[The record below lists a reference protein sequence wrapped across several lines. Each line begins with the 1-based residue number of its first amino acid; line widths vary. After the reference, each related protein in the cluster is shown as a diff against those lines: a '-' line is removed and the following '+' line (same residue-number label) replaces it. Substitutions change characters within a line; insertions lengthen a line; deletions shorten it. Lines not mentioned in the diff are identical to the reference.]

1 MGNKSIQ
8 KFFADQNSVIDL
20 SSLGNAKGAKVSL
33 SGPDMNITTPRG
45 SVIIVNGALY
55 SSIKGNNLAVKFKD
69 KTITGAKILGSVD
82 LKDIQ
87 LERIDSSLVDSAQV
101 EKKGNG
107 KRRNKKEE
115 EELKKQLDDAE
126 NAKKEADK
134 AKEEAEKAKEAAE
147 KALNEAF
154 EVQNSSKQIEEML
167 QNFLADNVAKDNLAQ
182 QSDASQQNTQAK
194 ATQASKQNDA
204 EKVLPQP
211 INKNTSTGKSNS
223 SKNEEN
229 KLDAESVKE
238 PLKVTLALAAES
250 NSGSKD
256 DSITNFTKP
265 QFVGSTAPN
274 ATVIIKINGIAVGQA
289 VADSLGN
296 FTFTAPETL
305 TDGTYN
311 LEAEAK
317 TADGS
322 GSAKLVI
329 TIDSVTDKPTFE
341 LSPESSVSGHKG
353 LTPTLT
359 PSIVGTAEENAKVDI
374 YVDNKLVASV
384 DVDKDGNWSYEF
396 KDNELSEGENS
407 IKVVAVDKAGNKNET
422 TDSIITDTIAP
433 EKPTIELDD
442 SSDSG
447 IKNDNITNSTLPTF
461 IGVAEPGSTVSIYL
475 GLKHLGEVIVAKD
488 GTWSYTLTTPLKDG
502 EYNIT
507 ATATDIAGHTSATA
521 NLPFTIDTRISYFS
535 AEIETTNDSGIVG
548 DNVTNNTR
556 PTFTG
561 KTEPNAI
568 ISVIN
573 SETGEEVIFK
583 ANDKG
588 EWTFNFTSD
597 SVEGINNLTFTVEDV
612 AGNKKDFSFSY
623 VIDTIAPVPPT
634 VSLEDYVVL
643 PNGIILSGNDLPA
656 LVGTAEPKSTILLM
670 RDGKLY
676 DSIEVDSNGTW
687 NYQFSNKF
695 LQGAYDIEIISQD
708 AAGNKSSTVKYS
720 FTIQTEVV
728 PPKAELDASDDSGA
742 KGDWITNKHN
752 ALTLLG
758 TADRFATVNILI
770 DGKTIGV
777 TTADADGNWNF
788 DISRNLS
795 DNVYKI
801 TVESIDP
808 LGRTSSVDY
817 QLTIDSF
824 TPIPTVML
832 HDSADSGVKGDMI
845 TKINT
850 PLFTGMAEANAKVS
864 IYVDGVLSGEAI
876 AGDDGV
882 WNFQFTTALSDGSH
896 DVTVKVEDIAGN
908 TASSSA
914 YNFQIV
920 TQTQKPTIELVND
933 TGVDNTDHIINE
945 KNPALTG
952 TAAPYSTVK
961 LYIDGALIAEVRTNK
976 DGRWEYTLKADQGL
990 VDGDHRIT
998 ASVEDIAGNIAHSD
1012 PFLISVDTA
1021 ISIPIVSL
1029 SPDSDSGISDDN
1041 LTNIVKPTLHLKDI
1055 DPDIISVQVWD
1066 AMSDTQIGV
1075 ATQQPDGSWAYTF
1088 TSDLTEG
1095 LHQVYVKVEDIA
1107 GNKANSAI
1115 FDFTIDT
1122 TVSTPVI
1129 SLLSK
1134 DDTGVTGDNLTNI
1147 NKPGFAIS
1155 GVDADAHRVVV
1166 QVMHNGVSEEI
1177 ELSHLNGSWLFIPG
1191 NTWAD
1196 GSYTLTVKVE
1206 DKAGNTNYSAP
1217 LTVVI
1222 DTQIAIDGV
1231 ELVNDSGVKGDNMT
1245 NDDRPHFRV
1254 TVPTDVNEVRLSIDG
1269 GNSWVQATPGVAGSW
1284 EYIWPTD
1291 LADGQYTL
1299 TVEATDKAGN
1309 TVTKTIDFA
1318 VDTTL
1323 SVPVIVLDSADDTGI
1338 QGDNMTNSTQPT
1350 FALQHIDDD
1359 AVRVTVSVEHGGVT
1373 TTFDATKGTGGWTF
1387 TPPTSWAD
1395 GDYTL
1400 SVSVEDKAGNT
1411 SHSASLT
1418 VTVDTQI
1425 AINNIELVND
1435 SGIPDD
1441 NLTNNVRPHFQVT
1454 VPTDVN
1460 VVRLSIDGGKTWFNA
1475 TQSAT
1480 PGVWDYIWPDDVADG
1495 GYTLTVEATDE
1506 AGNKATQTLD
1516 FTIDTTLSVP
1526 TLSLDSADDSGIAG
1540 DNITNVKT
1548 PGFTLNN
1555 IDTDVSRVIVEVMH
1569 NGIKQE
1575 VPLVQ
1580 TGGQWRFAPT
1590 SDWADGDYIL
1600 TVKVEDRAGNV
1611 KQSAPL
1617 TVTVDTHIAIDRI
1630 ELVNDSGIPGDNLT
1644 NEARPHFQV
1653 TVPADVNGVRLSI
1666 DGGKTWFDA
1675 TQSATSGVWDYTWLT
1690 NVANGPHTLMVEAS
1704 DKAGNKTTQKLD
1716 FTIDTIL
1723 SEPTI
1728 TLDSADDSAAGD
1740 NITNVKM
1747 PGFTLGNIDAD
1758 VTKVVVTV
1766 AHDGKNQQ
1774 IELIKNGGVWR
1785 FTPGAAW
1792 TDGDYTLTV
1801 KVEDK
1806 AGNTNYSAPL
1816 TVTIDTQTSIDR
1828 IELLNDT
1835 GIVGDNLTNEARPQ
1849 FHITVPT
1856 DVNSVQLSLDGGI
1869 NWVNATLTSDGVW
1882 EYIWP
1887 TDLVENTYTLTVKAT
1902 DVAGNTATETLN
1914 FIIDTTLSTPTI
1926 TLDSADDSGT
1936 ANDNKTN
1943 VKTPGFI
1950 IGGIDSDVT
1959 QVVVQVMRDGHSEE
1973 VELTQTN
1980 GQWRFV
1986 PGSAWTDGDYTLTVT
2001 VKDEAGNIRHSAPL
2015 TVTID
2020 TQITIDHIE
2029 LVNDSGIPDD
2039 NLTNNVRPHFQV
2051 TVPTDVNV
2059 VRLSIDG
2066 GKTWF
2071 NATQSATPGV
2081 WDYTWLADVGEGKHT
2096 LTVEATDKAGNK
2108 TTQQLDFIIDT
2119 LLSEPTIVL
2128 DNTDDSGTKGDHL
2141 TNVNKPTFLLGNIDA
2156 DARYVTVEVQHGG
2169 TKEVLTA
2176 TKDAT
2181 GNWSVTPT
2189 GTWADGDYTLTV
2201 RVEDEAGNEKH
2212 SASLTVT
2219 VDTQITI
2226 DVIEL
2231 VNDNGIPGDNMT
2243 NDAHPQFRVTV
2254 PGDVNEVSLSIDGGV
2269 TWVKAT
2275 QSATP
2280 GVWNYTWPGTVPD
2293 GDYTLNVKATDNA
2306 GNTVTETLHFTID
2319 TTLSTPVIVLDSAD
2333 DSGVHGDNM
2342 TNHTQPTFALQHID
2356 DDAVRVTVSVEHG
2369 GVTTTF
2375 DATKDAGGWT
2385 FTPTGA
2391 WADGDYTLSVS
2402 VEDKAG
2408 NTSHSAS
2415 LTVTVDT
2422 QIAINNIELVN
2433 DSGIPDDNLTNNV
2446 RPHFQVTVPTDVN
2459 VVRLSIDG
2467 GKTWFNATQSAT
2479 PGVWDYIWPDDVADG
2494 GYTLTVEATDEAG
2507 NKATQTLDFTID
2519 TTLSVP
2525 TLSLDSADDSGIA
2538 GDNIT
2543 NVKTPGFTLNNIDTD
2558 VSRVIVEV
2566 MHNGIKQEVP
2576 LVQTGGQWRFAPTS
2590 DWADGDYILT
2600 VKVEDRAGNVKQS
2613 APLTVTVDTHIAI
2626 DRIELV
2632 NDSGI
2637 PGDNLTNEARP
2648 HFQVTVPA
2656 DVNGVRL
2663 SIDGGKTWFDATQSA
2678 TSGVWDYT
2686 WLTNVA
2692 NGPHTLMVEAS
2703 DKAGNK
2709 TTQKLDF
2716 TIDTILSEP
2725 TITLDSADDS
2735 AAGDNI
2741 TNVKM
2746 PGFTLGNIDA
2756 DVTKVVVTVA
2766 HDGKNQQIELIKNG
2780 GVWRFT
2786 PGAAWTDGDYTLTVK
2801 VEDKAG
2807 NTNYSAPLTVTID
2820 TQTSI
2825 DRIELLNDTGIVG
2838 DNLTNEARPQFHIT
2852 VPTDVNSVQ
2861 LSLDGGINWVNATLT
2876 SDGVWEYIWPT
2887 DLVENTYT
2895 LTVKATD
2902 VAGNTATETL
2912 NFIIDTTLS
2921 TPTITLDSADDSGTA
2936 NDNKT
2941 NVKTPG
2947 FIIGGIDSDVTQVV
2961 VQVMRDGHSEEVE
2974 LTQTNG
2980 QWRFVPGSAWT
2991 DGDYTLTVTVKDE
3004 AGNIRHSAPLTVT
3017 IDTQI
3022 TIDHIELVNDSGI
3035 PDDNLTNNVRPH
3047 FQVTVPTDVNV
3058 VRLSIDGGKTW
3069 FNATQSATPG
3079 VWDYTWLADVGEGKH
3094 TLTVEATDK
3103 AGNKTT
3109 QQLDFIIDTLLSEPT
3124 IVLDN
3129 TDDSGTKGDNLTN
3142 VNKPTF
3148 LLGNI
3153 DADARYVTVEVQ
3165 HGGTKEVLTATK
3177 GATGI
3182 WSVTPTGTWADG
3194 DYTLTVRVE
3203 DDAGNVKYSAPLTV
3217 TVDTQIT
3224 IDVIE
3229 LVNDNGIPG
3238 DNLTNDVRPH
3248 FRVTVPGDVNEVRLS
3263 IDGGN
3268 TWVRATQGTAGIWD
3282 YTWPKDVTDGLHTLT
3297 VEATDKAGNKTTQ
3310 TLDFTIDTRLS
3321 TPTIAMDSRDDTGAI
3336 GDHITSVKRPGFTIG
3351 NIDADAHS
3359 VILRIT
3365 QGGNSQ
3371 EVTLTQVGGQ
3381 WRFTPDADWADGS
3394 YTLTVEVTDNA
3405 GNVRQSTPLVVTVDT
3420 QTSITDIT
3428 LVNDHGVPDDNLTNS
3443 TRPQFEITVPADV
3456 NSVQLSIDGGANWV
3470 SATQGIE
3477 GVWGYTWPT
3486 DMGDGKHTLTVMV
3499 TDRAGNTATQ
3509 TLEFF
3514 IDTRLSTPTIALDST
3529 DDTGTPGDDMTNRTR
3544 PTFILQNIDSDVI
3557 NVTVSVTHNGTTT
3570 SFTATQGAGG
3580 WSFTPPA
3587 PWGDGD
3593 YTLTVTVEDRA
3604 GNTRPSTPLTVTVDT
3619 QIAID
3624 RIELVNDSGVPGDN
3638 VTKHVRPQFQIS
3650 VPDDVEKV
3658 LLSIDGGTTW
3668 VTAIKSS
3675 TAGIW
3680 DYTWPTDMPE
3690 GQHTLTV
3697 EVTDGAGN
3705 KMTETLNFT
3714 IDITLLTPT
3723 IELAPDQDTGQNKN
3737 DNLTSVTQPVFVLGS
3752 IDKDVRHVELS
3763 IEHNGTFKTVVLTES
3778 ADGWRYRP
3786 DSALADGSYTFT
3798 VTVTD
3803 VAGNQQ
3809 TSAPLKVTIDG
3820 TLTTPVIEL
3829 AAGEDSGTVGDR
3841 LTNHDRPV
3849 FDIHQVDSDVTRVMV
3864 KVTYNGK
3871 THEEAA
3877 VFTNGQWRFT
3887 PSASWADGSYQLAVV
3902 VEDLAGNVK
3911 ESAPFEVRID
3921 TTTTIN
3927 NIVLLNDT
3935 GVQNDQLTNVAK
3947 PSFRIDVPGDVVQVR
3962 VTLDG
3967 GANWNVIRKNA
3978 DGQWIFDSPNTLV
3991 DGTYTLRVEAT
4002 DEAGNIANKDLVFNI
4017 DTNIQVPTIALD
4029 AGQDTGANTADNIT
4043 NISRP
4048 TFTIGNVDPDV
4059 IKVVVTIDGHDYNA
4073 TKVGAG
4079 WQFTP
4084 GNAIPDGSY
4093 NITVT
4098 VEDKAGNTATS
4109 KPLPVVIDTTAEIES
4124 VTLVTDSGDSDV
4136 DNITKVDK
4144 PQFSIVT
4151 ADDITHV
4158 RVKIDNAANWIE
4170 LTKGGDGRWIF
4181 NVGSALP
4188 DGQHTLL
4195 VDVTDIAGNVAQ
4207 ETLQFTIDTTL
4218 REPTIVLDPTHDTG
4232 DDTNDN
4238 LTRINKPVFIIGNV
4252 DNDVSHIVVHIDG
4265 RDYTIE
4271 NTGGNLTFTPDQPL
4285 SDGQHTISVTV
4296 TDIAGNTKT
4305 SAELRIEIDTQVQ
4318 IDSVT
4323 LTTDSGVNDHDNV
4336 TNATRPSFEIAT
4348 PDDVTSVLVSFDGV
4362 NWTPISKNA
4371 AGQWEFTAGSAL
4383 PDGHY
4388 TLHVQATDRAGNTAN
4403 STLGFTVDTQI
4414 DGLSVVMLDDA
4425 GKDSTDGI
4433 TNITS
4438 PRFEISAREPLQS
4451 VTVILNGKSSTLTQG
4466 AGNKWLFTP
4475 DTPLVDGTYK
4485 IEIVAEDI
4493 AGNKISKEVSF
4504 TIDTIVSDPSIDL
4517 LDADDTGESAVDN
4530 ITSVTTPRFV
4540 IGNVPADIDTVVIR
4554 INGVS
4559 YSVTANGNNL
4569 WEFQVPVALNDGVY
4583 EAVVVFRDIA
4593 GNTSE
4598 TKLPFTIDTTT
4609 SVSVRMEPASDT
4621 GNSNSDN
4628 LTNKQNPKFEGT
4640 AEPNAKLV
4648 ITIVDDKS
4656 GREVLKQTI
4665 TVGAD
4670 GNWSVTPNI
4679 LPDGMYTINVV
4690 ATDVAGNTAQT
4701 QERFTIDTVTI
4712 DPTIRLSDPSIDDQ
4726 HEATSLR
4733 PEFKGFA
4740 EAFSTIMIQWDGKV
4754 VGSANANANGEWSW
4768 TPPSVLAPGSYVV
4781 SIVAKDKAGNESS
4794 QVDFPVVIPVIDV
4807 TPPTIKLSEES
4818 DSGALGDFTTNNKTP
4833 TLIGSTLPN
4842 TIVSIY
4848 VDGVKVGEATA
4859 DTAGRYT
4866 FQLSEMKDGHYV
4878 VQVGIVNPRD
4888 NSELRSTAV
4897 DVTID
4902 TEVAELVWNISGMHE
4917 GGYINT
4923 VTPEIGGTSE
4933 PNSKIT
4939 IFVNGVE
4946 KAIAYT
4952 TGAGHW
4958 GVVLPALG
4966 NDGNYEL
4973 TFKVEDVAGNIREF
4987 GPQNVILDTVIS
4999 PLTVVLR
5006 EADDSGKVGDWITNK
5021 SHVTIDGTAEAGS
5034 TLTIRNPQGVVIATL
5049 VVGND
5054 GRWSA
5059 ELDLRE
5065 GSNAFVVVSED
5076 KAGNSQQKEILIE
5089 HDTQI
5094 EISDISLSRDTNS
5107 GDKYDLITNNK
5118 SPVLVAMTD
5127 PGATVQ
5133 VYINGV
5139 LQGTVEASSSGNISY
5154 TMPANSADGEYQVQF
5169 VATDTAGNRV
5179 ESAITTV
5186 TIDSQ
5191 IAVFDIDED
5200 SLPALSNNRALSVS
5214 GVGEAGS
5221 QVSIFVDGKLVNV
5234 VMVEADGT
5242 WRAPILLQDDGTF
5255 NIHFSITDVAGN
5267 TEVSKDY
5274 SVDVDSS
5281 TDFPTLNL
5289 EDASNSGSLD
5299 DLITN
5304 HNKPV
5309 LVGTAE
5315 AGATIHIYVDEKIV
5329 ANVLVLEDGTWSY
5342 QFDNALKDGEYSI
5355 RVVAEDPAG
5364 NTAESPRLLVT
5375 IDTSTFIDNPAMV
5388 AGSDNGIF
5396 SNDSITSQT
5405 RPTFSIFG
5413 EMNQS
5418 VQIFIDGV
5426 LVDTITVTDRN
5437 QVYRPESPLGDGSHS
5452 IYYVITD
5459 KAGNTATSKTLN
5471 FTIDTFNTTPVA
5483 IDSIG
5488 GQTLAEMTG
5497 SDGKIYITDT
5507 TRNLLFSGS
5516 AEPNSKIEI
5525 IINGLNVGEVWVN
5538 EKGHWQMPVN
5548 PLYFTEGQLDIT
5560 VKSTDR
5566 AGNVNQ
5572 EKYSIWV
5579 DTHIKVF
5586 TSELDDNKSSSK
5598 TEWWSNSDLITM
5610 RGTGEI
5616 GATVSLIVAG
5626 VTLAT
5631 AVVAATGRWE
5641 LSTDKLPEGTYDISL
5656 VIEDSAGNRWEDVR
5670 EIFIDRTPPNAPVVT
5685 YSDIVNDLIIMQGT
5699 AEAKSQLIITDSEG
5713 NTYTLT
5719 VPDNGKWSMAIPYPS
5734 EGKFTITSVDAI
5746 GNRSDDVPLDIMKE
5760 VPVISLSPDSDSGTV
5775 GDNITRDKQ
5784 PTFIIGNLESDVV
5797 VVQVDINGT
5806 VYNAEKNADGVW
5818 FFTPGTPLADGSYTI
5833 SVIASDAAGNQKNSL
5848 PITVTIDST
5857 LTVPEIALAA
5867 GEDNGASDSDN
5878 VTNHTQPKF
5887 TLQHIDADV
5896 TGVTVNVTHNGV
5908 TDIYQATQGADG
5920 WTFTPPAAWNDG
5932 NYTLSVTVVD
5942 RAGNSQQSASLAVT
5956 VDSTVTVTADSQH
5969 DDASD
5974 DATATAV
5981 TPPESETVNAESATH
5996 LRTEPS
6002 AAEESVVKVTAY
6014 SITLLNAD
6022 SGDEIDR
6029 SISQTPSFEISVP
6042 ENIVNVSIM
6051 FEGEEFTLPITN
6063 QKAIFE
6069 VPLSLEDG
6077 EYTMDV
6083 KFIDKD
6089 NDFLIKEKTFSV
6101 DHSSADIVNA
6111 MNVRGKTEDDIND
6124 SPSTSS
6130 VGHNNNGAIDVFA
6143 VNEVTLPVDNQ
6154 EEHA

>member
-115 EELKKQLDDAE
+115 EELKKQLDEAE

-154 EVQNSSKQIEEML
+154 EVQNSSKQMEEML
-167 QNFLADNVAKDNLAQ
+167 QEFLADNVAKDNLAQ

-447 IKNDNITNSTLPTF
+447 IKNDSITNSTLPTF

-535 AEIETTNDSGIVG
+535 AEIETTDDSGIVG

-597 SVEGINNLTFTVEDV
+597 SVEGVNNLTFTVEDV

-623 VIDTIAPVPPT
+623 VIDTVAPVPPT
-634 VSLEDYVVL
+634 VSLEDFVVL

-1029 SPDSDSGISDDN
+1029 SPDSDSGIADDN

-1107 GNKANSAI
+1107 GNKANSAV

-1177 ELSHLNGSWLFIPG
+1177 ELSHLNGSWLFTPG

-1373 TTFDATKGTGGWTF
+1373 TTFDATKGTGGWSF
-1387 TPPTSWAD
+1387 TPTGAWAD

-1435 SGIPDD
+1435 SGIPND

-1480 PGVWDYIWPDDVADG
+1480 PGAWDYIWPDDVADG
-1495 GYTLTVEATDE
+1495 GYTLTVEATDK
-1506 AGNKATQTLD
+1506 AGNKTTQELD

-1555 IDTDVSRVIVEVMH
+1555 IDTDVSRVTVEVMH

-1675 TQSATSGVWDYTWLT
+1675 TQSATPGVWDYTWLT

-1716 FTIDTIL
+1716 FIIDTML

-2020 TQITIDHIE
+2020 TQIAIDHIE

-2039 NLTNNVRPHFQV
+2039 NLTN
-2051 TVPTDVNV
+2051 
-2059 VRLSIDG
+2059 
-2066 GKTWF
+2066 
-2071 NATQSATPGV
+2071 
-2081 WDYTWLADVGEGKHT
+2081 
-2096 LTVEATDKAGNK
+2096 EA
-2108 TTQQLDFIIDT
+2108 
-2119 LLSEPTIVL
+2119 
-2128 DNTDDSGTKGDHL
+2128 
-2141 TNVNKPTFLLGNIDA
+2141 
-2156 DARYVTVEVQHGG
+2156 
-2169 TKEVLTA
+2169 
-2176 TKDAT
+2176 
-2181 GNWSVTPT
+2181 
-2189 GTWADGDYTLTV
+2189 
-2201 RVEDEAGNEKH
+2201 
-2212 SASLTVT
+2212 
-2219 VDTQITI
+2219 
-2226 DVIEL
+2226 
-2231 VNDNGIPGDNMT
+2231 
-2243 NDAHPQFRVTV
+2243 
-2254 PGDVNEVSLSIDGGV
+2254 
-2269 TWVKAT
+2269 
-2275 QSATP
+2275 
-2280 GVWNYTWPGTVPD
+2280 
-2293 GDYTLNVKATDNA
+2293 
-2306 GNTVTETLHFTID
+2306 
-2319 TTLSTPVIVLDSAD
+2319 
-2333 DSGVHGDNM
+2333 
-2342 TNHTQPTFALQHID
+2342 
-2356 DDAVRVTVSVEHG
+2356 
-2369 GVTTTF
+2369 
-2375 DATKDAGGWT
+2375 
-2385 FTPTGA
+2385 
-2391 WADGDYTLSVS
+2391 
-2402 VEDKAG
+2402 
-2408 NTSHSAS
+2408 
-2415 LTVTVDT
+2415 
-2422 QIAINNIELVN
+2422 
-2433 DSGIPDDNLTNNV
+2433 
-2446 RPHFQVTVPTDVN
+2446 
-2459 VVRLSIDG
+2459 
-2467 GKTWFNATQSAT
+2467 
-2479 PGVWDYIWPDDVADG
+2479 
-2494 GYTLTVEATDEAG
+2494 
-2507 NKATQTLDFTID
+2507 
-2519 TTLSVP
+2519 
-2525 TLSLDSADDSGIA
+2525 
-2538 GDNIT
+2538 
-2543 NVKTPGFTLNNIDTD
+2543 
-2558 VSRVIVEV
+2558 
-2566 MHNGIKQEVP
+2566 
-2576 LVQTGGQWRFAPTS
+2576 
-2590 DWADGDYILT
+2590 
-2600 VKVEDRAGNVKQS
+2600 
-2613 APLTVTVDTHIAI
+2613 
-2626 DRIELV
+2626 
-2632 NDSGI
+2632 
-2637 PGDNLTNEARP
+2637 
-2648 HFQVTVPA
+2648 
-2656 DVNGVRL
+2656 
-2663 SIDGGKTWFDATQSA
+2663 
-2678 TSGVWDYT
+2678 
-2686 WLTNVA
+2686 
-2692 NGPHTLMVEAS
+2692 
-2703 DKAGNK
+2703 
-2709 TTQKLDF
+2709 
-2716 TIDTILSEP
+2716 
-2725 TITLDSADDS
+2725 
-2735 AAGDNI
+2735 
-2741 TNVKM
+2741 
-2746 PGFTLGNIDA
+2746 
-2756 DVTKVVVTVA
+2756 
-2766 HDGKNQQIELIKNG
+2766 
-2780 GVWRFT
+2780 
-2786 PGAAWTDGDYTLTVK
+2786 
-2801 VEDKAG
+2801 
-2807 NTNYSAPLTVTID
+2807 
-2820 TQTSI
+2820 
-2825 DRIELLNDTGIVG
+2825 
-2838 DNLTNEARPQFHIT
+2838 
-2852 VPTDVNSVQ
+2852 
-2861 LSLDGGINWVNATLT
+2861 
-2876 SDGVWEYIWPT
+2876 
-2887 DLVENTYT
+2887 
-2895 LTVKATD
+2895 
-2902 VAGNTATETL
+2902 
-2912 NFIIDTTLS
+2912 
-2921 TPTITLDSADDSGTA
+2921 
-2936 NDNKT
+2936 
-2941 NVKTPG
+2941 
-2947 FIIGGIDSDVTQVV
+2947 
-2961 VQVMRDGHSEEVE
+2961 
-2974 LTQTNG
+2974 
-2980 QWRFVPGSAWT
+2980 
-2991 DGDYTLTVTVKDE
+2991 
-3004 AGNIRHSAPLTVT
+3004 
-3017 IDTQI
+3017 
-3022 TIDHIELVNDSGI
+3022 
-3035 PDDNLTNNVRPH
+3035 RPH

-3177 GATGI
+3177 DATGNWSVTPTGTWADGDYTLTVRVEDEAGNEKHSASLTVTVDTQITIDAIELVNDNGIPGDNMTNDAHPQFRVTVPGDVNEVSLSIDGGVTWVKATQSATPGVWNYTWPGTVPDGDYTLNVKATDNAGNTVTETLHFTIDTTLSTPVIVLDSADDTGIQGDNMTNRTQPTFNLQHIDDDAVRVTVSVEHGGVTTTFDATKGVGGWTFTPPTSWGAGDYTLSVSVEDKAGNTSHSASLTVTVDTQIAINNIELVNDSGIPDDNLTNNVRPQFQVKVPTDVNEVRLSIDGGKTWFNATQSATPGVWDYTWLADVGEGKHTLTVEATDKAGNQTTQKLDFIIDTLLSEPTIVLDSTDDSGTKGDNLTNANKPTFLLGNIDADARYVTVEVQHGSTKEVLTATKGATGI

-3203 DDAGNVKYSAPLTV
+3203 DEAGNVKYSAPLTV

-3224 IDVIE
+3224 IDAIE

-3321 TPTIAMDSRDDTGAI
+3321 TPTITMDSRDDTGAI

-3351 NIDADAHS
+3351 NIDSDAQS

-3405 GNVRQSTPLVVTVDT
+3405 GNVRQSTPLIVTVDT

-3470 SATQGIE
+3470 SAAQGIE

-3486 DMGDGKHTLTVMV
+3486 DMGDGKHILTVMV

-3624 RIELVNDSGVPGDN
+3624 HIELVNDSGVPGDN

-3690 GQHTLTV
+3690 GQHTLIV

-3705 KMTETLNFT
+3705 KMTGTLDFT

-3737 DNLTSVTQPVFVLGS
+3737 DNLTSVTQPIFVLGS

-3849 FDIHQVDSDVTRVMV
+3849 FDIRQVDSDVTRVMV

-3947 PSFRIDVPGDVVQVR
+3947 PSFRIDVPGDVIQVR

-4002 DEAGNIANKDLVFNI
+4002 DQAGNIANKDLVFNI

-4188 DGQHTLL
+4188 DGKHTLL

-4305 SAELRIEIDTQVQ
+4305 SAELQIEIDTQVQ

-4530 ITSVTTPRFV
+4530 ITSVTKPRFV

-4559 YSVTANGNNL
+4559 YPVTANGNNL

-4621 GNSNSDN
+4621 GSSNSDN

-4656 GREVLKQTI
+4656 GREVLKHTI

-4726 HEATSLR
+4726 YEATSLR
-4733 PEFKGFA
+4733 PEFKGLA

-4833 TLIGSTLPN
+4833 TLVGNTLPN
-4842 TIVSIY
+4842 AIVSIY

-4966 NDGNYEL
+4966 NDGNYVL

-5076 KAGNSQQKEILIE
+5076 KAGNSQQKDILIE

-5299 DLITN
+5299 DLITS

-5375 IDTSTFIDNPAMV
+5375 IDISTFIDNPVMM

-5405 RPTFSIFG
+5405 RPAFSIYG

-5538 EKGHWQMPVN
+5538 DKGHWQMPVN

-5579 DTHIKVF
+5579 DTHIQVF

-5598 TEWWSNSDLITM
+5598 TDWWSNSSTITM
-5610 RGTGEI
+5610 RGMGEI

-5631 AVVAATGRWE
+5631 AVVAANGQWE
-5641 LSTDKLPEGTYDISL
+5641 LSTDQLPEGKYDITLS
-5656 VIEDSAGNRWEDVR
+5656 IEDNAGNRKEEVH

-5699 AEAKSQLIITDSEG
+5699 AEAKSQLIITDSNG

-5760 VPVISLSPDSDSGTV
+5760 TPVISLSPDSDSGTV
-5775 GDNITRDKQ
+5775 GDNITRDNQ

-5867 GEDNGASDSDN
+5867 GEGNGASDSDN
-5878 VTNHTQPKF
+5878 VTNHNHTQPKF

-5932 NYTLSVTVVD
+5932 TYTLSVTVVD
-5942 RAGNSQQSASLAVT
+5942 RAGNSLQSASLEVT

-5996 LRTEPS
+5996 LRTVPS
-6002 AAEESVVKVTAY
+6002 AAEESVVKETAY

-6042 ENIVNVSIM
+6042 ENIVNVSVM

-6089 NDFLIKEKTFSV
+6089 DDFLIKEKTFSV

-6111 MNVRGKTEDDIND
+6111 MNARGKTEDDIND

>member
-33 SGPDMNITTPRG
+33 SGPDMNITTPHG

-194 ATQASKQNDA
+194 VTQASKQNDA

-535 AEIETTNDSGIVG
+535 AEIETTDDSGIVG

-597 SVEGINNLTFTVEDV
+597 SVEGVNNLTFTVEDV

-623 VIDTIAPVPPT
+623 VIDTVAPVPPT
-634 VSLEDYVVL
+634 VSLEDFVVL

-1012 PFLISVDTA
+1012 PFFISVDTA

-1029 SPDSDSGISDDN
+1029 SPDSDSGIADDN

-1107 GNKANSAI
+1107 GNKANSAV

-1373 TTFDATKGTGGWTF
+1373 TTFDATKGTGGWSF
-1387 TPPTSWAD
+1387 TPTGAWAD

-1435 SGIPDD
+1435 SGIPND

-1480 PGVWDYIWPDDVADG
+1480 PGAWDYIWPDDVADG
-1495 GYTLTVEATDE
+1495 GYTLTVEATDK
-1506 AGNKATQTLD
+1506 AGNKTTQELD

-2128 DNTDDSGTKGDHL
+2128 DSTDDSGTKGDNL

-2231 VNDNGIPGDNMT
+2231 VNGNGIPGDNMT

-2319 TTLSTPVIVLDSAD
+2319 TTLSVPVIVLNSAD
-2333 DSGVHGDNM
+2333 DTGVQGDNM
-2342 TNHTQPTFALQHID
+2342 TNSTQPTFALQHID

-2375 DATKDAGGWT
+2375 DATKGTGGWS

-2433 DSGIPDDNLTNNV
+2433 DSGIPN
-2446 RPHFQVTVPTDVN
+2446 
-2459 VVRLSIDG
+2459 
-2467 GKTWFNATQSAT
+2467 
-2479 PGVWDYIWPDDVADG
+2479 
-2494 GYTLTVEATDEAG
+2494 
-2507 NKATQTLDFTID
+2507 
-2519 TTLSVP
+2519 
-2525 TLSLDSADDSGIA
+2525 
-2538 GDNIT
+2538 
-2543 NVKTPGFTLNNIDTD
+2543 
-2558 VSRVIVEV
+2558 
-2566 MHNGIKQEVP
+2566 
-2576 LVQTGGQWRFAPTS
+2576 
-2590 DWADGDYILT
+2590 
-2600 VKVEDRAGNVKQS
+2600 
-2613 APLTVTVDTHIAI
+2613 
-2626 DRIELV
+2626 
-2632 NDSGI
+2632 
-2637 PGDNLTNEARP
+2637 
-2648 HFQVTVPA
+2648 
-2656 DVNGVRL
+2656 
-2663 SIDGGKTWFDATQSA
+2663 
-2678 TSGVWDYT
+2678 
-2686 WLTNVA
+2686 
-2692 NGPHTLMVEAS
+2692 
-2703 DKAGNK
+2703 
-2709 TTQKLDF
+2709 
-2716 TIDTILSEP
+2716 
-2725 TITLDSADDS
+2725 
-2735 AAGDNI
+2735 
-2741 TNVKM
+2741 
-2746 PGFTLGNIDA
+2746 
-2756 DVTKVVVTVA
+2756 
-2766 HDGKNQQIELIKNG
+2766 
-2780 GVWRFT
+2780 
-2786 PGAAWTDGDYTLTVK
+2786 
-2801 VEDKAG
+2801 
-2807 NTNYSAPLTVTID
+2807 
-2820 TQTSI
+2820 
-2825 DRIELLNDTGIVG
+2825 
-2838 DNLTNEARPQFHIT
+2838 
-2852 VPTDVNSVQ
+2852 
-2861 LSLDGGINWVNATLT
+2861 
-2876 SDGVWEYIWPT
+2876 
-2887 DLVENTYT
+2887 
-2895 LTVKATD
+2895 
-2902 VAGNTATETL
+2902 
-2912 NFIIDTTLS
+2912 
-2921 TPTITLDSADDSGTA
+2921 
-2936 NDNKT
+2936 
-2941 NVKTPG
+2941 
-2947 FIIGGIDSDVTQVV
+2947 
-2961 VQVMRDGHSEEVE
+2961 
-2974 LTQTNG
+2974 
-2980 QWRFVPGSAWT
+2980 
-2991 DGDYTLTVTVKDE
+2991 
-3004 AGNIRHSAPLTVT
+3004 
-3017 IDTQI
+3017 
-3022 TIDHIELVNDSGI
+3022 
-3035 PDDNLTNNVRPH
+3035 DNLTNNVRPH

-3103 AGNKTT
+3103 AGNQTT
-3109 QQLDFIIDTLLSEPT
+3109 QKLDFIIDTMLSEPT
-3124 IVLDN
+3124 IVLDS

-3142 VNKPTF
+3142 ANKPTF
-3148 LLGNI
+3148 ILGNI

-3165 HGGTKEVLTATK
+3165 YGGTKEVLTATK

-3321 TPTIAMDSRDDTGAI
+3321 TPTITMDSRDDTGAI

-3351 NIDADAHS
+3351 NIDSDAQS

-3405 GNVRQSTPLVVTVDT
+3405 GNVRQSTPLIVTVDT

-3470 SATQGIE
+3470 SAAQGIE

-3624 RIELVNDSGVPGDN
+3624 HIELVNDSGVPGDN

-3714 IDITLLTPT
+3714 IDITLMTPT

-3849 FDIHQVDSDVTRVMV
+3849 FDIRQVDSDVTRVMV

-4305 SAELRIEIDTQVQ
+4305 SAELKIEIDTQVQ

-4530 ITSVTTPRFV
+4530 ITSVTKPRFV

-4559 YSVTANGNNL
+4559 YPVTANGNNL

-4897 DVTID
+4897 DLTID

-5299 DLITN
+5299 DLITS

-5375 IDTSTFIDNPAMV
+5375 IDTSTFIDNPVMM

-5405 RPTFSIFG
+5405 RPAFSIYG

-5471 FTIDTFNTTPVA
+5471 FTIDTLNTTPVA

-5538 EKGHWQMPVN
+5538 DKGHWQMPVN

-5579 DTHIKVF
+5579 DTHIQVF

-5598 TEWWSNSDLITM
+5598 TDWWSNSSTITM
-5610 RGTGEI
+5610 RGMGEI

-5631 AVVAATGRWE
+5631 AVVAANGQWE
-5641 LSTDKLPEGTYDISL
+5641 LSTDQLPEGKYDITLS
-5656 VIEDSAGNRWEDVR
+5656 IEDNAGNRKEEVH

-5699 AEAKSQLIITDSEG
+5699 AEAKSQLIITDSNG

-5932 NYTLSVTVVD
+5932 TYTLSVTVVD

-5969 DDASD
+5969 NDASD

-5996 LRTEPS
+5996 LRTVPS
-6002 AAEESVVKVTAY
+6002 VAEESVVKETAY

-6042 ENIVNVSIM
+6042 ENIVNVSVM

-6089 NDFLIKEKTFSV
+6089 DDFLIKEKTFSV

-6111 MNVRGKTEDDIND
+6111 MNARGKAEDDIND
-6124 SPSTSS
+6124 
-6130 VGHNNNGAIDVFA
+6130 
-6143 VNEVTLPVDNQ
+6143 
-6154 EEHA
+6154 

>member
-238 PLKVTLALAAES
+238 PLKVTLALATES

-597 SVEGINNLTFTVEDV
+597 SVEGVNNLTFTAEDV

-623 VIDTIAPVPPT
+623 VIDTVAPVPPT
-634 VSLEDYVVL
+634 VSLEDFVVL

-1029 SPDSDSGISDDN
+1029 SPDSDSGIADDN

-1066 AMSDTQIGV
+1066 AASDTQIGV

-1107 GNKANSAI
+1107 GNKANSAV

-1206 DKAGNTNYSAP
+1206 DKAGNTSYSAP

-1323 SVPVIVLDSADDTGI
+1323 SVPVIVLNSADDTGV
-1338 QGDNMTNSTQPT
+1338 QGDNMTNRTQPT

-1435 SGIPDD
+1435 SGIPND

-1480 PGVWDYIWPDDVADG
+1480 PGVWDYIW
-1495 GYTLTVEATDE
+1495 
-1506 AGNKATQTLD
+1506 
-1516 FTIDTTLSVP
+1516 
-1526 TLSLDSADDSGIAG
+1526 
-1540 DNITNVKT
+1540 
-1548 PGFTLNN
+1548 
-1555 IDTDVSRVIVEVMH
+1555 
-1569 NGIKQE
+1569 
-1575 VPLVQ
+1575 
-1580 TGGQWRFAPT
+1580 
-1590 SDWADGDYIL
+1590 
-1600 TVKVEDRAGNV
+1600 
-1611 KQSAPL
+1611 
-1617 TVTVDTHIAIDRI
+1617 
-1630 ELVNDSGIPGDNLT
+1630 
-1644 NEARPHFQV
+1644 
-1653 TVPADVNGVRLSI
+1653 
-1666 DGGKTWFDA
+1666 
-1675 TQSATSGVWDYTWLT
+1675 
-1690 NVANGPHTLMVEAS
+1690 
-1704 DKAGNKTTQKLD
+1704 
-1716 FTIDTIL
+1716 
-1723 SEPTI
+1723 
-1728 TLDSADDSAAGD
+1728 
-1740 NITNVKM
+1740 
-1747 PGFTLGNIDAD
+1747 
-1758 VTKVVVTV
+1758 
-1766 AHDGKNQQ
+1766 
-1774 IELIKNGGVWR
+1774 
-1785 FTPGAAW
+1785 
-1792 TDGDYTLTV
+1792 
-1801 KVEDK
+1801 
-1806 AGNTNYSAPL
+1806 
-1816 TVTIDTQTSIDR
+1816 
-1828 IELLNDT
+1828 
-1835 GIVGDNLTNEARPQ
+1835 
-1849 FHITVPT
+1849 
-1856 DVNSVQLSLDGGI
+1856 
-1869 NWVNATLTSDGVW
+1869 
-1882 EYIWP
+1882 
-1887 TDLVENTYTLTVKAT
+1887 
-1902 DVAGNTATETLN
+1902 
-1914 FIIDTTLSTPTI
+1914 
-1926 TLDSADDSGT
+1926 
-1936 ANDNKTN
+1936 
-1943 VKTPGFI
+1943 
-1950 IGGIDSDVT
+1950 
-1959 QVVVQVMRDGHSEE
+1959 
-1973 VELTQTN
+1973 
-1980 GQWRFV
+1980 
-1986 PGSAWTDGDYTLTVT
+1986 
-2001 VKDEAGNIRHSAPL
+2001 
-2015 TVTID
+2015 
-2020 TQITIDHIE
+2020 
-2029 LVNDSGIPDD
+2029 
-2039 NLTNNVRPHFQV
+2039 
-2051 TVPTDVNV
+2051 
-2059 VRLSIDG
+2059 
-2066 GKTWF
+2066 
-2071 NATQSATPGV
+2071 
-2081 WDYTWLADVGEGKHT
+2081 LADVGEGKHT
-2096 LTVEATDKAGNK
+2096 LTVEATDKAGNQ
-2108 TTQQLDFIIDT
+2108 TTQKLDFIIDT
-2119 LLSEPTIVL
+2119 MLSEPTIVL
-2128 DNTDDSGTKGDHL
+2128 DSTDDSGTKGDNL
-2141 TNVNKPTFLLGNIDA
+2141 TNANKPTFILGNIDA
-2156 DARYVTVEVQHGG
+2156 DARYVTVEVQ
-2169 TKEVLTA
+2169 
-2176 TKDAT
+2176 
-2181 GNWSVTPT
+2181 
-2189 GTWADGDYTLTV
+2189 Y
-2201 RVEDEAGNEKH
+2201 
-2212 SASLTVT
+2212 
-2219 VDTQITI
+2219 
-2226 DVIEL
+2226 
-2231 VNDNGIPGDNMT
+2231 
-2243 NDAHPQFRVTV
+2243 
-2254 PGDVNEVSLSIDGGV
+2254 
-2269 TWVKAT
+2269 
-2275 QSATP
+2275 
-2280 GVWNYTWPGTVPD
+2280 
-2293 GDYTLNVKATDNA
+2293 
-2306 GNTVTETLHFTID
+2306 
-2319 TTLSTPVIVLDSAD
+2319 
-2333 DSGVHGDNM
+2333 
-2342 TNHTQPTFALQHID
+2342 
-2356 DDAVRVTVSVEHG
+2356 
-2369 GVTTTF
+2369 
-2375 DATKDAGGWT
+2375 
-2385 FTPTGA
+2385 
-2391 WADGDYTLSVS
+2391 
-2402 VEDKAG
+2402 
-2408 NTSHSAS
+2408 
-2415 LTVTVDT
+2415 
-2422 QIAINNIELVN
+2422 
-2433 DSGIPDDNLTNNV
+2433 
-2446 RPHFQVTVPTDVN
+2446 
-2459 VVRLSIDG
+2459 
-2467 GKTWFNATQSAT
+2467 
-2479 PGVWDYIWPDDVADG
+2479 
-2494 GYTLTVEATDEAG
+2494 
-2507 NKATQTLDFTID
+2507 
-2519 TTLSVP
+2519 
-2525 TLSLDSADDSGIA
+2525 
-2538 GDNIT
+2538 
-2543 NVKTPGFTLNNIDTD
+2543 
-2558 VSRVIVEV
+2558 
-2566 MHNGIKQEVP
+2566 
-2576 LVQTGGQWRFAPTS
+2576 
-2590 DWADGDYILT
+2590 
-2600 VKVEDRAGNVKQS
+2600 
-2613 APLTVTVDTHIAI
+2613 
-2626 DRIELV
+2626 
-2632 NDSGI
+2632 
-2637 PGDNLTNEARP
+2637 
-2648 HFQVTVPA
+2648 
-2656 DVNGVRL
+2656 
-2663 SIDGGKTWFDATQSA
+2663 
-2678 TSGVWDYT
+2678 
-2686 WLTNVA
+2686 
-2692 NGPHTLMVEAS
+2692 
-2703 DKAGNK
+2703 
-2709 TTQKLDF
+2709 
-2716 TIDTILSEP
+2716 
-2725 TITLDSADDS
+2725 
-2735 AAGDNI
+2735 
-2741 TNVKM
+2741 
-2746 PGFTLGNIDA
+2746 
-2756 DVTKVVVTVA
+2756 
-2766 HDGKNQQIELIKNG
+2766 
-2780 GVWRFT
+2780 
-2786 PGAAWTDGDYTLTVK
+2786 
-2801 VEDKAG
+2801 
-2807 NTNYSAPLTVTID
+2807 
-2820 TQTSI
+2820 
-2825 DRIELLNDTGIVG
+2825 
-2838 DNLTNEARPQFHIT
+2838 
-2852 VPTDVNSVQ
+2852 
-2861 LSLDGGINWVNATLT
+2861 
-2876 SDGVWEYIWPT
+2876 
-2887 DLVENTYT
+2887 
-2895 LTVKATD
+2895 
-2902 VAGNTATETL
+2902 
-2912 NFIIDTTLS
+2912 
-2921 TPTITLDSADDSGTA
+2921 
-2936 NDNKT
+2936 
-2941 NVKTPG
+2941 
-2947 FIIGGIDSDVTQVV
+2947 
-2961 VQVMRDGHSEEVE
+2961 
-2974 LTQTNG
+2974 
-2980 QWRFVPGSAWT
+2980 
-2991 DGDYTLTVTVKDE
+2991 
-3004 AGNIRHSAPLTVT
+3004 
-3017 IDTQI
+3017 
-3022 TIDHIELVNDSGI
+3022 
-3035 PDDNLTNNVRPH
+3035 
-3047 FQVTVPTDVNV
+3047 
-3058 VRLSIDGGKTW
+3058 
-3069 FNATQSATPG
+3069 
-3079 VWDYTWLADVGEGKH
+3079 
-3094 TLTVEATDK
+3094 
-3103 AGNKTT
+3103 
-3109 QQLDFIIDTLLSEPT
+3109 
-3124 IVLDN
+3124 
-3129 TDDSGTKGDNLTN
+3129 
-3142 VNKPTF
+3142 
-3148 LLGNI
+3148 
-3153 DADARYVTVEVQ
+3153 
-3165 HGGTKEVLTATK
+3165 GGTKEVLTATK

-3194 DYTLTVRVE
+3194 DYMLTVRVE

-3321 TPTIAMDSRDDTGAI
+3321 TPTITMDSRDDTGAI

-3351 NIDADAHS
+3351 NIDSDAQS

-3405 GNVRQSTPLVVTVDT
+3405 GNVRQSTPLIVTVDT

-3470 SATQGIE
+3470 SAAQGIE

-3624 RIELVNDSGVPGDN
+3624 HIELVNDSGVPGDN

-3714 IDITLLTPT
+3714 IDITLMTPT

-3849 FDIHQVDSDVTRVMV
+3849 FDIRQVDSDVTRVMV

-4305 SAELRIEIDTQVQ
+4305 SAELKIEIDTQVQ

-4530 ITSVTTPRFV
+4530 ITSVTKPRFV

-4559 YSVTANGNNL
+4559 YPVTANGNNL

-4897 DVTID
+4897 DLTID

-5076 KAGNSQQKEILIE
+5076 KAGNSQQKDILIE

-5405 RPTFSIFG
+5405 RPTFSISG

-5579 DTHIKVF
+5579 DTHIQVF

-5598 TEWWSNSDLITM
+5598 TDWWSNSSTITM
-5610 RGTGEI
+5610 RGMGEI

-5631 AVVAATGRWE
+5631 AVVAANGQWE
-5641 LSTDKLPEGTYDISL
+5641 LSTDQLPEGKYDITLS
-5656 VIEDSAGNRWEDVR
+5656 IEDNAGNRKEEVH

-5699 AEAKSQLIITDSEG
+5699 AEAKSQLIITDSNG

-5818 FFTPGTPLADGSYTI
+5818 FFTPGTPLTDGSYTI

-5857 LTVPEIALAA
+5857 LTVPEIALSA

-5932 NYTLSVTVVD
+5932 TYTLSVTVVD

-5996 LRTEPS
+5996 LRTVPS
-6002 AAEESVVKVTAY
+6002 AAEESVVKETAY

-6042 ENIVNVSIM
+6042 ENIVNVSVM

-6089 NDFLIKEKTFSV
+6089 DDFLIKEKTFSV

-6111 MNVRGKTEDDIND
+6111 MNARGKTEDDIND

>member
-33 SGPDMNITTPRG
+33 SGPDMNITTPHG

-535 AEIETTNDSGIVG
+535 AEIETTDDSGIVG

-597 SVEGINNLTFTVEDV
+597 SVEGVNNLTFTVEDV

-623 VIDTIAPVPPT
+623 VIDTVAPVPPT
-634 VSLEDYVVL
+634 VSLEDFVVL

-1029 SPDSDSGISDDN
+1029 SPDSDSGIADDN

-1107 GNKANSAI
+1107 GNKANSAV

-1373 TTFDATKGTGGWTF
+1373 TTFDATKGTGGWSF
-1387 TPPTSWAD
+1387 TPTGAWAD

-1435 SGIPDD
+1435 SGIPND

-1480 PGVWDYIWPDDVADG
+1480 PGAWDYIWPDDVADG
-1495 GYTLTVEATDE
+1495 GYTLTVEATDK
-1506 AGNKATQTLD
+1506 AGNKTTQELD

-2096 LTVEATDKAGNK
+2096 LTVEATDKAGNQ
-2108 TTQQLDFIIDT
+2108 TTQKLDFIIDT
-2119 LLSEPTIVL
+2119 MLSEPTIVL
-2128 DNTDDSGTKGDHL
+2128 DSTDDSGTKGDNL

-2319 TTLSTPVIVLDSAD
+2319 TTLSVPVIVLNSAD
-2333 DSGVHGDNM
+2333 DTGVQGDNM
-2342 TNHTQPTFALQHID
+2342 TNSTQPTFALQHID

-2375 DATKDAGGWT
+2375 DATKGVGGWS

-2446 RPHFQVTVPTDVN
+2446 RPHFQVKVPTDVN
-2459 VVRLSIDG
+2459 
-2467 GKTWFNATQSAT
+2467 
-2479 PGVWDYIWPDDVADG
+2479 
-2494 GYTLTVEATDEAG
+2494 E
-2507 NKATQTLDFTID
+2507 
-2519 TTLSVP
+2519 
-2525 TLSLDSADDSGIA
+2525 
-2538 GDNIT
+2538 
-2543 NVKTPGFTLNNIDTD
+2543 
-2558 VSRVIVEV
+2558 
-2566 MHNGIKQEVP
+2566 
-2576 LVQTGGQWRFAPTS
+2576 
-2590 DWADGDYILT
+2590 
-2600 VKVEDRAGNVKQS
+2600 
-2613 APLTVTVDTHIAI
+2613 
-2626 DRIELV
+2626 
-2632 NDSGI
+2632 
-2637 PGDNLTNEARP
+2637 
-2648 HFQVTVPA
+2648 
-2656 DVNGVRL
+2656 
-2663 SIDGGKTWFDATQSA
+2663 
-2678 TSGVWDYT
+2678 
-2686 WLTNVA
+2686 
-2692 NGPHTLMVEAS
+2692 
-2703 DKAGNK
+2703 
-2709 TTQKLDF
+2709 
-2716 TIDTILSEP
+2716 
-2725 TITLDSADDS
+2725 
-2735 AAGDNI
+2735 
-2741 TNVKM
+2741 
-2746 PGFTLGNIDA
+2746 
-2756 DVTKVVVTVA
+2756 
-2766 HDGKNQQIELIKNG
+2766 
-2780 GVWRFT
+2780 
-2786 PGAAWTDGDYTLTVK
+2786 
-2801 VEDKAG
+2801 
-2807 NTNYSAPLTVTID
+2807 
-2820 TQTSI
+2820 
-2825 DRIELLNDTGIVG
+2825 
-2838 DNLTNEARPQFHIT
+2838 
-2852 VPTDVNSVQ
+2852 
-2861 LSLDGGINWVNATLT
+2861 
-2876 SDGVWEYIWPT
+2876 
-2887 DLVENTYT
+2887 
-2895 LTVKATD
+2895 
-2902 VAGNTATETL
+2902 
-2912 NFIIDTTLS
+2912 
-2921 TPTITLDSADDSGTA
+2921 
-2936 NDNKT
+2936 
-2941 NVKTPG
+2941 
-2947 FIIGGIDSDVTQVV
+2947 
-2961 VQVMRDGHSEEVE
+2961 
-2974 LTQTNG
+2974 
-2980 QWRFVPGSAWT
+2980 
-2991 DGDYTLTVTVKDE
+2991 
-3004 AGNIRHSAPLTVT
+3004 
-3017 IDTQI
+3017 
-3022 TIDHIELVNDSGI
+3022 
-3035 PDDNLTNNVRPH
+3035 
-3047 FQVTVPTDVNV
+3047 

-3103 AGNKTT
+3103 AGNQTT
-3109 QQLDFIIDTLLSEPT
+3109 QKLDFIIDTMLSEPT
-3124 IVLDN
+3124 IVLDS

-3142 VNKPTF
+3142 ANKPTF
-3148 LLGNI
+3148 ILGNI

-3165 HGGTKEVLTATK
+3165 YGGTKEVLTATK

-3321 TPTIAMDSRDDTGAI
+3321 TPTITMDSRDDTGAI

-3351 NIDADAHS
+3351 NIDSDAQS

-3405 GNVRQSTPLVVTVDT
+3405 GNVRQSTPLIVTVDT

-3470 SATQGIE
+3470 SAAQGIE

-3624 RIELVNDSGVPGDN
+3624 HIELVNDSGVPGDN

-3714 IDITLLTPT
+3714 IDITLMTPT

-3849 FDIHQVDSDVTRVMV
+3849 FDIRQVDSDVTRVMV

-4271 NTGGNLTFTPDQPL
+4271 NTGENLTFTPDQPL

-4305 SAELRIEIDTQVQ
+4305 SAELKIEIDTQVQ

-4530 ITSVTTPRFV
+4530 ITSVTKPRFV

-4559 YSVTANGNNL
+4559 YPVTANGNNL

-4897 DVTID
+4897 DLTID

-5059 ELDLRE
+5059 KLDLRE

-5299 DLITN
+5299 DLITS

-5375 IDTSTFIDNPAMV
+5375 IDTSTFIDNPVMM

-5405 RPTFSIFG
+5405 RPAFSIYG

-5471 FTIDTFNTTPVA
+5471 FTIDTLNTTPVA

-5538 EKGHWQMPVN
+5538 DKGHWQMPVN

-5579 DTHIKVF
+5579 DTHIQVF

-5598 TEWWSNSDLITM
+5598 TDWWSNSSTITM
-5610 RGTGEI
+5610 RGMGEI

-5631 AVVAATGRWE
+5631 AVVAANGQWE
-5641 LSTDKLPEGTYDISL
+5641 LSTDQLPEGKYDITLS
-5656 VIEDSAGNRWEDVR
+5656 IEDNAGNRKEEVH

-5699 AEAKSQLIITDSEG
+5699 AEAKSQLIITDSNG

-5932 NYTLSVTVVD
+5932 TYTLSVTVVD

-5969 DDASD
+5969 NDASD

-5996 LRTEPS
+5996 LRTVPS
-6002 AAEESVVKVTAY
+6002 VAEESVVKETAY

-6042 ENIVNVSIM
+6042 ENIVNVSVM

-6089 NDFLIKEKTFSV
+6089 DDFLIKEKTFSV

-6111 MNVRGKTEDDIND
+6111 MNARGKAEDDIND

>member
-33 SGPDMNITTPRG
+33 SGPDMNITTPHG

-115 EELKKQLDDAE
+115 EELKKQLDEAE

-422 TDSIITDTIAP
+422 TDSIITDTISP

-507 ATATDIAGHTSATA
+507 AIATDIAGHTSATA

-535 AEIETTNDSGIVG
+535 AEIETTDDSGIVG

-597 SVEGINNLTFTVEDV
+597 SVEGVNNLTFTVEDV

-623 VIDTIAPVPPT
+623 VIDTVAPVPPT
-634 VSLEDYVVL
+634 VSLEDFVVL

-656 LVGTAEPKSTILLM
+656 LVGTAEPKFTILLM

-961 LYIDGALIAEVRTNK
+961 LYVDGALIAEVRTNK
-976 DGRWEYTLKADQGL
+976 NGRWEYTLKADQGL

-1029 SPDSDSGISDDN
+1029 SPDSDSGIADDN

-1107 GNKANSAI
+1107 GNKANSAV

-1177 ELSHLNGSWLFIPG
+1177 ELSHLNGSWLFTPG

-1206 DKAGNTNYSAP
+1206 DKAGNTSYSAP

-1323 SVPVIVLDSADDTGI
+1323 SVPVIVLNSADDTGV
-1338 QGDNMTNSTQPT
+1338 QGDNMTNRTQPT

-1373 TTFDATKGTGGWTF
+1373 TTFDATKGT
-1387 TPPTSWAD
+1387 
-1395 GDYTL
+1395 
-1400 SVSVEDKAGNT
+1400 
-1411 SHSASLT
+1411 
-1418 VTVDTQI
+1418 
-1425 AINNIELVND
+1425 
-1435 SGIPDD
+1435 
-1441 NLTNNVRPHFQVT
+1441 
-1454 VPTDVN
+1454 
-1460 VVRLSIDGGKTWFNA
+1460 
-1475 TQSAT
+1475 
-1480 PGVWDYIWPDDVADG
+1480 
-1495 GYTLTVEATDE
+1495 
-1506 AGNKATQTLD
+1506 
-1516 FTIDTTLSVP
+1516 
-1526 TLSLDSADDSGIAG
+1526 
-1540 DNITNVKT
+1540 
-1548 PGFTLNN
+1548 
-1555 IDTDVSRVIVEVMH
+1555 
-1569 NGIKQE
+1569 
-1575 VPLVQ
+1575 
-1580 TGGQWRFAPT
+1580 
-1590 SDWADGDYIL
+1590 
-1600 TVKVEDRAGNV
+1600 
-1611 KQSAPL
+1611 
-1617 TVTVDTHIAIDRI
+1617 
-1630 ELVNDSGIPGDNLT
+1630 
-1644 NEARPHFQV
+1644 
-1653 TVPADVNGVRLSI
+1653 
-1666 DGGKTWFDA
+1666 
-1675 TQSATSGVWDYTWLT
+1675 
-1690 NVANGPHTLMVEAS
+1690 
-1704 DKAGNKTTQKLD
+1704 
-1716 FTIDTIL
+1716 
-1723 SEPTI
+1723 
-1728 TLDSADDSAAGD
+1728 
-1740 NITNVKM
+1740 
-1747 PGFTLGNIDAD
+1747 
-1758 VTKVVVTV
+1758 
-1766 AHDGKNQQ
+1766 
-1774 IELIKNGGVWR
+1774 
-1785 FTPGAAW
+1785 
-1792 TDGDYTLTV
+1792 
-1801 KVEDK
+1801 
-1806 AGNTNYSAPL
+1806 
-1816 TVTIDTQTSIDR
+1816 
-1828 IELLNDT
+1828 
-1835 GIVGDNLTNEARPQ
+1835 
-1849 FHITVPT
+1849 
-1856 DVNSVQLSLDGGI
+1856 
-1869 NWVNATLTSDGVW
+1869 
-1882 EYIWP
+1882 
-1887 TDLVENTYTLTVKAT
+1887 
-1902 DVAGNTATETLN
+1902 
-1914 FIIDTTLSTPTI
+1914 
-1926 TLDSADDSGT
+1926 
-1936 ANDNKTN
+1936 
-1943 VKTPGFI
+1943 
-1950 IGGIDSDVT
+1950 
-1959 QVVVQVMRDGHSEE
+1959 
-1973 VELTQTN
+1973 
-1980 GQWRFV
+1980 
-1986 PGSAWTDGDYTLTVT
+1986 
-2001 VKDEAGNIRHSAPL
+2001 
-2015 TVTID
+2015 
-2020 TQITIDHIE
+2020 
-2029 LVNDSGIPDD
+2029 
-2039 NLTNNVRPHFQV
+2039 
-2051 TVPTDVNV
+2051 
-2059 VRLSIDG
+2059 
-2066 GKTWF
+2066 
-2071 NATQSATPGV
+2071 
-2081 WDYTWLADVGEGKHT
+2081 
-2096 LTVEATDKAGNK
+2096 
-2108 TTQQLDFIIDT
+2108 
-2119 LLSEPTIVL
+2119 
-2128 DNTDDSGTKGDHL
+2128 
-2141 TNVNKPTFLLGNIDA
+2141 
-2156 DARYVTVEVQHGG
+2156 
-2169 TKEVLTA
+2169 
-2176 TKDAT
+2176 
-2181 GNWSVTPT
+2181 
-2189 GTWADGDYTLTV
+2189 
-2201 RVEDEAGNEKH
+2201 
-2212 SASLTVT
+2212 
-2219 VDTQITI
+2219 
-2226 DVIEL
+2226 
-2231 VNDNGIPGDNMT
+2231 
-2243 NDAHPQFRVTV
+2243 
-2254 PGDVNEVSLSIDGGV
+2254 
-2269 TWVKAT
+2269 
-2275 QSATP
+2275 
-2280 GVWNYTWPGTVPD
+2280 
-2293 GDYTLNVKATDNA
+2293 
-2306 GNTVTETLHFTID
+2306 
-2319 TTLSTPVIVLDSAD
+2319 
-2333 DSGVHGDNM
+2333 
-2342 TNHTQPTFALQHID
+2342 
-2356 DDAVRVTVSVEHG
+2356 
-2369 GVTTTF
+2369 
-2375 DATKDAGGWT
+2375 GGWT

-2479 PGVWDYIWPDDVADG
+2479 PGVWDY
-2494 GYTLTVEATDEAG
+2494 
-2507 NKATQTLDFTID
+2507 
-2519 TTLSVP
+2519 
-2525 TLSLDSADDSGIA
+2525 
-2538 GDNIT
+2538 
-2543 NVKTPGFTLNNIDTD
+2543 
-2558 VSRVIVEV
+2558 
-2566 MHNGIKQEVP
+2566 
-2576 LVQTGGQWRFAPTS
+2576 
-2590 DWADGDYILT
+2590 
-2600 VKVEDRAGNVKQS
+2600 
-2613 APLTVTVDTHIAI
+2613 
-2626 DRIELV
+2626 
-2632 NDSGI
+2632 
-2637 PGDNLTNEARP
+2637 
-2648 HFQVTVPA
+2648 
-2656 DVNGVRL
+2656 
-2663 SIDGGKTWFDATQSA
+2663 
-2678 TSGVWDYT
+2678 
-2686 WLTNVA
+2686 
-2692 NGPHTLMVEAS
+2692 
-2703 DKAGNK
+2703 
-2709 TTQKLDF
+2709 
-2716 TIDTILSEP
+2716 
-2725 TITLDSADDS
+2725 
-2735 AAGDNI
+2735 
-2741 TNVKM
+2741 
-2746 PGFTLGNIDA
+2746 
-2756 DVTKVVVTVA
+2756 
-2766 HDGKNQQIELIKNG
+2766 
-2780 GVWRFT
+2780 
-2786 PGAAWTDGDYTLTVK
+2786 
-2801 VEDKAG
+2801 
-2807 NTNYSAPLTVTID
+2807 
-2820 TQTSI
+2820 
-2825 DRIELLNDTGIVG
+2825 
-2838 DNLTNEARPQFHIT
+2838 
-2852 VPTDVNSVQ
+2852 
-2861 LSLDGGINWVNATLT
+2861 
-2876 SDGVWEYIWPT
+2876 
-2887 DLVENTYT
+2887 
-2895 LTVKATD
+2895 
-2902 VAGNTATETL
+2902 
-2912 NFIIDTTLS
+2912 
-2921 TPTITLDSADDSGTA
+2921 
-2936 NDNKT
+2936 
-2941 NVKTPG
+2941 
-2947 FIIGGIDSDVTQVV
+2947 
-2961 VQVMRDGHSEEVE
+2961 
-2974 LTQTNG
+2974 
-2980 QWRFVPGSAWT
+2980 
-2991 DGDYTLTVTVKDE
+2991 
-3004 AGNIRHSAPLTVT
+3004 
-3017 IDTQI
+3017 
-3022 TIDHIELVNDSGI
+3022 
-3035 PDDNLTNNVRPH
+3035 
-3047 FQVTVPTDVNV
+3047 
-3058 VRLSIDGGKTW
+3058 
-3069 FNATQSATPG
+3069 
-3079 VWDYTWLADVGEGKH
+3079 TWLADVGEGKH

-3103 AGNKTT
+3103 AGNQTT

-3153 DADARYVTVEVQ
+3153 DVDARYVTVEVL

-3587 PWGDGD
+3587 PRGDGD

-3624 RIELVNDSGVPGDN
+3624 HIELVNDSGVPGDN

-3690 GQHTLTV
+3690 GQHTLIV

-3705 KMTETLNFT
+3705 KMTGTLDFT

-3849 FDIHQVDSDVTRVMV
+3849 FDIRQIDSDVTRVMV

-3911 ESAPFEVRID
+3911 ESAPLEVRID

-4252 DNDVSHIVVHIDG
+4252 DNDVSHIVVHLDG

-4271 NTGGNLTFTPDQPL
+4271 NKGGNLTFTPDQPL

-4305 SAELRIEIDTQVQ
+4305 SAELQIEIDTQVQ

-4371 AGQWEFTAGSAL
+4371 AGQWQFTAGSAL
-4383 PDGHY
+4383 SDGHY

-4438 PRFEISAREPLQS
+4438 PRFEISAREQLQS

-4559 YSVTANGNNL
+4559 YPVTANGNNL

-4621 GNSNSDN
+4621 GSSNSDN

-4656 GREVLKQTI
+4656 GREVLKHTI

-4726 HEATSLR
+4726 YEATSLR
-4733 PEFKGFA
+4733 PEFKGLA

-5076 KAGNSQQKEILIE
+5076 KAGNSQQKDILIE

-5234 VMVEADGT
+5234 VMVEADGS

-5267 TEVSKDY
+5267 TQVSKNY

-5342 QFDNALKDGEYSI
+5342 QFDNALKDSEYSI

-5579 DTHIKVF
+5579 DTHIQVF

-5598 TEWWSNSDLITM
+5598 TDWWSNSSTITM
-5610 RGTGEI
+5610 RGMGEI

-5631 AVVAATGRWE
+5631 AVVAANGQWE
-5641 LSTDKLPEGTYDISL
+5641 LSTDQLPEGKYDITLS
-5656 VIEDSAGNRWEDVR
+5656 IEDNAGNRKEEVH

-5699 AEAKSQLIITDSEG
+5699 AEAKSQLIITDSNG

-5867 GEDNGASDSDN
+5867 GEDNGVSDSDN

-5896 TGVTVNVTHNGV
+5896 TGVTVNVTHNSV
-5908 TDIYQATQGADG
+5908 TDTYQATQGADG

-5932 NYTLSVTVVD
+5932 TYTLSVTVVD

-5974 DATATAV
+5974 DATPTAV
-5981 TPPESETVNAESATH
+5981 TPPESETVNAESDTH
-5996 LRTEPS
+5996 LRTVPS
-6002 AAEESVVKVTAY
+6002 AAEESVVKETAY
-6014 SITLLNAD
+6014 SITLLNAN

-6042 ENIVNVSIM
+6042 ENIVNVSVM

-6089 NDFLIKEKTFSV
+6089 DDFLIKEKTFSV

-6111 MNVRGKTEDDIND
+6111 MNARGKTEDDIND

>member
-101 EKKGNG
+101 QKKGNG

-422 TDSIITDTIAP
+422 TDSIITDTIPP

-634 VSLEDYVVL
+634 VSLEDFVVL

-1029 SPDSDSGISDDN
+1029 SPDSDSGIADDN

-1107 GNKANSAI
+1107 GNKANSAV

-1177 ELSHLNGSWLFIPG
+1177 ELSHLNGSWLFTPG

-1206 DKAGNTNYSAP
+1206 DKAGNTSYSAP

-1323 SVPVIVLDSADDTGI
+1323 SVPVIVLNSADDTGV
-1338 QGDNMTNSTQPT
+1338 QGDNMTNRTQPT

-1480 PGVWDYIWPDDVADG
+1480 PGAWDYIWPDDVADG
-1495 GYTLTVEATDE
+1495 GYTLTVEATDK
-1506 AGNKATQTLD
+1506 AGNKTTQELD

-1716 FTIDTIL
+1716 FIIDTLL

-2128 DNTDDSGTKGDHL
+2128 DSTDDSGTKGDNL

-2319 TTLSTPVIVLDSAD
+2319 TTLSVPVIVLNSAD
-2333 DSGVHGDNM
+2333 DTGVQGDNM
-2342 TNHTQPTFALQHID
+2342 TNSTQPTFALQHID

-2375 DATKDAGGWT
+2375 DATKGVGGWS

-2446 RPHFQVTVPTDVN
+2446 RPHFQVKVPTDVN
-2459 VVRLSIDG
+2459 
-2467 GKTWFNATQSAT
+2467 
-2479 PGVWDYIWPDDVADG
+2479 
-2494 GYTLTVEATDEAG
+2494 E
-2507 NKATQTLDFTID
+2507 
-2519 TTLSVP
+2519 
-2525 TLSLDSADDSGIA
+2525 
-2538 GDNIT
+2538 
-2543 NVKTPGFTLNNIDTD
+2543 
-2558 VSRVIVEV
+2558 
-2566 MHNGIKQEVP
+2566 
-2576 LVQTGGQWRFAPTS
+2576 
-2590 DWADGDYILT
+2590 
-2600 VKVEDRAGNVKQS
+2600 
-2613 APLTVTVDTHIAI
+2613 
-2626 DRIELV
+2626 
-2632 NDSGI
+2632 
-2637 PGDNLTNEARP
+2637 
-2648 HFQVTVPA
+2648 
-2656 DVNGVRL
+2656 
-2663 SIDGGKTWFDATQSA
+2663 
-2678 TSGVWDYT
+2678 
-2686 WLTNVA
+2686 
-2692 NGPHTLMVEAS
+2692 
-2703 DKAGNK
+2703 
-2709 TTQKLDF
+2709 
-2716 TIDTILSEP
+2716 
-2725 TITLDSADDS
+2725 
-2735 AAGDNI
+2735 
-2741 TNVKM
+2741 
-2746 PGFTLGNIDA
+2746 
-2756 DVTKVVVTVA
+2756 
-2766 HDGKNQQIELIKNG
+2766 
-2780 GVWRFT
+2780 
-2786 PGAAWTDGDYTLTVK
+2786 
-2801 VEDKAG
+2801 
-2807 NTNYSAPLTVTID
+2807 
-2820 TQTSI
+2820 
-2825 DRIELLNDTGIVG
+2825 
-2838 DNLTNEARPQFHIT
+2838 
-2852 VPTDVNSVQ
+2852 
-2861 LSLDGGINWVNATLT
+2861 
-2876 SDGVWEYIWPT
+2876 
-2887 DLVENTYT
+2887 
-2895 LTVKATD
+2895 
-2902 VAGNTATETL
+2902 
-2912 NFIIDTTLS
+2912 
-2921 TPTITLDSADDSGTA
+2921 
-2936 NDNKT
+2936 
-2941 NVKTPG
+2941 
-2947 FIIGGIDSDVTQVV
+2947 
-2961 VQVMRDGHSEEVE
+2961 
-2974 LTQTNG
+2974 
-2980 QWRFVPGSAWT
+2980 
-2991 DGDYTLTVTVKDE
+2991 
-3004 AGNIRHSAPLTVT
+3004 
-3017 IDTQI
+3017 
-3022 TIDHIELVNDSGI
+3022 
-3035 PDDNLTNNVRPH
+3035 
-3047 FQVTVPTDVNV
+3047 

-3103 AGNKTT
+3103 AGNQTT
-3109 QQLDFIIDTLLSEPT
+3109 QKLDFIIDTMLSEPT
-3124 IVLDN
+3124 IVLDS

-3142 VNKPTF
+3142 ANKPTF
-3148 LLGNI
+3148 ILGNI

-3165 HGGTKEVLTATK
+3165 YGGTKEVLTATK

-3321 TPTIAMDSRDDTGAI
+3321 TPTITMDSRDDTGAI
-3336 GDHITSVKRPGFTIG
+3336 GAHITSVKRPGFTIG
-3351 NIDADAHS
+3351 NIDSDAQS

-3405 GNVRQSTPLVVTVDT
+3405 GNVRQSTPLIVTVDT

-3470 SATQGIE
+3470 SAAQGIE

-3624 RIELVNDSGVPGDN
+3624 HIELVNDSGVPGDN

-3714 IDITLLTPT
+3714 IDITLMTPT

-3849 FDIHQVDSDVTRVMV
+3849 FDIRQVDSDVTRVMV

-4305 SAELRIEIDTQVQ
+4305 SAELKIEIDTQVQ

-4530 ITSVTTPRFV
+4530 ITSVTKPRFV

-4559 YSVTANGNNL
+4559 YPVTANGNNL

-4833 TLIGSTLPN
+4833 TLVGNTLPN
-4842 TIVSIY
+4842 AIVSIY

-4966 NDGNYEL
+4966 NDGNYVL

-5034 TLTIRNPQGVVIATL
+5034 TLTIRSPQGVVIATL

-5076 KAGNSQQKEILIE
+5076 KAGNSQQKDILIE

-5342 QFDNALKDGEYSI
+5342 QFDNVLKDGEYSI

-5405 RPTFSIFG
+5405 RPTFSISG

-5579 DTHIKVF
+5579 DTHIQVF

-5598 TEWWSNSDLITM
+5598 TDWWSNSSTITM
-5610 RGTGEI
+5610 RGMGEI

-5631 AVVAATGRWE
+5631 AVVAANGQWE
-5641 LSTDKLPEGTYDISL
+5641 LSTDQLPEGKYDITLS
-5656 VIEDSAGNRWEDVR
+5656 IEDNAGNRKEEVH

-5699 AEAKSQLIITDSEG
+5699 AEAKSQLIITDSNG

-5746 GNRSDDVPLDIMKE
+5746 GNRSDDVSLDIMKE

-5867 GEDNGASDSDN
+5867 GEDNGVSDSDN

-5908 TDIYQATQGADG
+5908 TDTYQATQGADG

-5932 NYTLSVTVVD
+5932 TYTLSVTVVD

-5996 LRTEPS
+5996 LRTVPS
-6002 AAEESVVKVTAY
+6002 AAEESVVKETAY

-6111 MNVRGKTEDDIND
+6111 MNARGKTEDDIND

>member
-33 SGPDMNITTPRG
+33 SGPDMNITTPHG
-45 SVIIVNGALY
+45 AVIIVNGALY

-422 TDSIITDTIAP
+422 TDSIITDTIPP

-634 VSLEDYVVL
+634 VSLEDFVVL

-1066 AMSDTQIGV
+1066 AASDTQIGV

-1107 GNKANSAI
+1107 GNKANSAV

-1177 ELSHLNGSWLFIPG
+1177 ELSHLNGSWLFTPG

-1206 DKAGNTNYSAP
+1206 DKAGNTSYSAP

-1323 SVPVIVLDSADDTGI
+1323 SVPVIVLNSADDTGV

-1373 TTFDATKGTGGWTF
+1373 TTFDATKGTGGWSF
-1387 TPPTSWAD
+1387 TPTGAWAD

-1475 TQSAT
+1475 TQNAT

-1506 AGNKATQTLD
+1506 AGNKTTQTLD

-1630 ELVNDSGIPGDNLT
+1630 ELVNDSGIPDDNLT

-1666 DGGKTWFDA
+1666 DGGKTWFGA

-1716 FTIDTIL
+1716 FIIDTML

-2020 TQITIDHIE
+2020 TQIAIDHIE

-2039 NLTNNVRPHFQV
+2039 NLTNEARPHFQV

-2119 LLSEPTIVL
+2119 MLSEPTIVL
-2128 DNTDDSGTKGDHL
+2128 DNTDDSGTKGDNL

-2333 DSGVHGDNM
+2333 DTGIQGDNM
-2342 TNHTQPTFALQHID
+2342 TNRTQPTFNLQHID

-2375 DATKDAGGWT
+2375 DATKGVGGWT
-2385 FTPTGA
+2385 FTPPTSWGA
-2391 WADGDYTLSVS
+2391 GDYTLSVS

-2446 RPHFQVTVPTDVN
+2446 RPHFQVKVPTDVN
-2459 VVRLSIDG
+2459 
-2467 GKTWFNATQSAT
+2467 
-2479 PGVWDYIWPDDVADG
+2479 
-2494 GYTLTVEATDEAG
+2494 E
-2507 NKATQTLDFTID
+2507 
-2519 TTLSVP
+2519 
-2525 TLSLDSADDSGIA
+2525 
-2538 GDNIT
+2538 
-2543 NVKTPGFTLNNIDTD
+2543 
-2558 VSRVIVEV
+2558 
-2566 MHNGIKQEVP
+2566 
-2576 LVQTGGQWRFAPTS
+2576 
-2590 DWADGDYILT
+2590 
-2600 VKVEDRAGNVKQS
+2600 
-2613 APLTVTVDTHIAI
+2613 
-2626 DRIELV
+2626 
-2632 NDSGI
+2632 
-2637 PGDNLTNEARP
+2637 
-2648 HFQVTVPA
+2648 
-2656 DVNGVRL
+2656 
-2663 SIDGGKTWFDATQSA
+2663 
-2678 TSGVWDYT
+2678 
-2686 WLTNVA
+2686 
-2692 NGPHTLMVEAS
+2692 
-2703 DKAGNK
+2703 
-2709 TTQKLDF
+2709 
-2716 TIDTILSEP
+2716 
-2725 TITLDSADDS
+2725 
-2735 AAGDNI
+2735 
-2741 TNVKM
+2741 
-2746 PGFTLGNIDA
+2746 
-2756 DVTKVVVTVA
+2756 
-2766 HDGKNQQIELIKNG
+2766 
-2780 GVWRFT
+2780 
-2786 PGAAWTDGDYTLTVK
+2786 
-2801 VEDKAG
+2801 
-2807 NTNYSAPLTVTID
+2807 
-2820 TQTSI
+2820 
-2825 DRIELLNDTGIVG
+2825 
-2838 DNLTNEARPQFHIT
+2838 
-2852 VPTDVNSVQ
+2852 
-2861 LSLDGGINWVNATLT
+2861 
-2876 SDGVWEYIWPT
+2876 
-2887 DLVENTYT
+2887 
-2895 LTVKATD
+2895 
-2902 VAGNTATETL
+2902 
-2912 NFIIDTTLS
+2912 
-2921 TPTITLDSADDSGTA
+2921 
-2936 NDNKT
+2936 
-2941 NVKTPG
+2941 
-2947 FIIGGIDSDVTQVV
+2947 
-2961 VQVMRDGHSEEVE
+2961 
-2974 LTQTNG
+2974 
-2980 QWRFVPGSAWT
+2980 
-2991 DGDYTLTVTVKDE
+2991 
-3004 AGNIRHSAPLTVT
+3004 
-3017 IDTQI
+3017 
-3022 TIDHIELVNDSGI
+3022 
-3035 PDDNLTNNVRPH
+3035 
-3047 FQVTVPTDVNV
+3047 

-3103 AGNKTT
+3103 AGNQTT
-3109 QQLDFIIDTLLSEPT
+3109 QKLDFIIDTMLSEPT
-3124 IVLDN
+3124 IVLDS

-3142 VNKPTF
+3142 ANKPTF
-3148 LLGNI
+3148 ILGNI

-3165 HGGTKEVLTATK
+3165 YGGTKEVLTATK

-3405 GNVRQSTPLVVTVDT
+3405 GNVRQSTPLIVTVDT

-3470 SATQGIE
+3470 SAAQGIE

-3514 IDTRLSTPTIALDST
+3514 IDTQLSTPTIALDST

-3624 RIELVNDSGVPGDN
+3624 HIELVNDSGVPGDN

-3690 GQHTLTV
+3690 GQHTLIV

-3705 KMTETLNFT
+3705 KMTGTLDFT

-3849 FDIHQVDSDVTRVMV
+3849 FDIRQVDSDVTRVMV

-4305 SAELRIEIDTQVQ
+4305 SAELKIEIDTQVQ

-4530 ITSVTTPRFV
+4530 ITSVTKPRFV

-4559 YSVTANGNNL
+4559 YPVTANGNNL

-4897 DVTID
+4897 DLTID

-4966 NDGNYEL
+4966 NDGNYVL

-5299 DLITN
+5299 DLITS

-5375 IDTSTFIDNPAMV
+5375 IDTSTFIDNPVMM

-5405 RPTFSIFG
+5405 RPAFSIYG

-5471 FTIDTFNTTPVA
+5471 FTIDTLNTTPVA

-5538 EKGHWQMPVN
+5538 DKGHWQMPVN

-5579 DTHIKVF
+5579 DTHIQVF

-5598 TEWWSNSDLITM
+5598 TDWWSNSSTITM
-5610 RGTGEI
+5610 RGMGEI

-5631 AVVAATGRWE
+5631 AVVAANGQWE
-5641 LSTDKLPEGTYDISL
+5641 LSTDQLPEGKYDITLS
-5656 VIEDSAGNRWEDVR
+5656 IEDNAGNRKEEVH

-5699 AEAKSQLIITDSEG
+5699 AEAKSQLIITDSNG

-5833 SVIASDAAGNQKNSL
+5833 SVVASDAAGNQKNSL

-5932 NYTLSVTVVD
+5932 TYTLSVTVVD

-5969 DDASD
+5969 NDASD
-5974 DATATAV
+5974 DATAIAV

-5996 LRTEPS
+5996 LRTVPS
-6002 AAEESVVKVTAY
+6002 AAEESVVKETAY

-6042 ENIVNVSIM
+6042 ENIVNVSVM

-6089 NDFLIKEKTFSV
+6089 DDFLIKEKTFSV

-6111 MNVRGKTEDDIND
+6111 MNARGKTEDDIND

>member
-154 EVQNSSKQIEEML
+154 EVQNSSKQMEEML
-167 QNFLADNVAKDNLAQ
+167 QEFLADNVAKDNLAQ

-422 TDSIITDTIAP
+422 TDSIITDTIPP

-1029 SPDSDSGISDDN
+1029 SPDSDSGIADDN

-1066 AMSDTQIGV
+1066 AASDTQIGV

-1107 GNKANSAI
+1107 GNKANSAV

-1177 ELSHLNGSWLFIPG
+1177 ELSHLNGSWLFTPG
-1191 NTWAD
+1191 NTWTD

-1323 SVPVIVLDSADDTGI
+1323 SVPVIVLNSADDTGV
-1338 QGDNMTNSTQPT
+1338 QGDNMTNRTQPT

-1387 TPPTSWAD
+1387 TPTASWTD

-1435 SGIPDD
+1435 SGIPND

-1460 VVRLSIDGGKTWFNA
+1460 VVRLSIDGGKTWVTAAQKA
-1475 TQSAT
+1475 T
-1480 PGVWDYIWPDDVADG
+1480 GVWEYIWPDDVTDG
-1495 GYTLTVEATDE
+1495 SHTLTVEATDE

-1716 FTIDTIL
+1716 FTIDTLL

-1856 DVNSVQLSLDGGI
+1856 DVNSVQLSLDGGT

-1914 FIIDTTLSTPTI
+1914 FTIDTTLSTPTI

-1973 VELTQTN
+1973 VELTQIG

-2020 TQITIDHIE
+2020 TQIAIDHIE

-2039 NLTNNVRPHFQV
+2039 NLTNNVRPQFQV

-2071 NATQSATPGV
+2071 NATQS
-2081 WDYTWLADVGEGKHT
+2081 
-2096 LTVEATDKAGNK
+2096 
-2108 TTQQLDFIIDT
+2108 
-2119 LLSEPTIVL
+2119 S
-2128 DNTDDSGTKGDHL
+2128 
-2141 TNVNKPTFLLGNIDA
+2141 
-2156 DARYVTVEVQHGG
+2156 
-2169 TKEVLTA
+2169 
-2176 TKDAT
+2176 
-2181 GNWSVTPT
+2181 
-2189 GTWADGDYTLTV
+2189 
-2201 RVEDEAGNEKH
+2201 
-2212 SASLTVT
+2212 
-2219 VDTQITI
+2219 
-2226 DVIEL
+2226 
-2231 VNDNGIPGDNMT
+2231 
-2243 NDAHPQFRVTV
+2243 
-2254 PGDVNEVSLSIDGGV
+2254 
-2269 TWVKAT
+2269 
-2275 QSATP
+2275 
-2280 GVWNYTWPGTVPD
+2280 
-2293 GDYTLNVKATDNA
+2293 
-2306 GNTVTETLHFTID
+2306 
-2319 TTLSTPVIVLDSAD
+2319 
-2333 DSGVHGDNM
+2333 
-2342 TNHTQPTFALQHID
+2342 
-2356 DDAVRVTVSVEHG
+2356 
-2369 GVTTTF
+2369 
-2375 DATKDAGGWT
+2375 
-2385 FTPTGA
+2385 
-2391 WADGDYTLSVS
+2391 
-2402 VEDKAG
+2402 
-2408 NTSHSAS
+2408 
-2415 LTVTVDT
+2415 
-2422 QIAINNIELVN
+2422 
-2433 DSGIPDDNLTNNV
+2433 
-2446 RPHFQVTVPTDVN
+2446 
-2459 VVRLSIDG
+2459 
-2467 GKTWFNATQSAT
+2467 
-2479 PGVWDYIWPDDVADG
+2479 
-2494 GYTLTVEATDEAG
+2494 
-2507 NKATQTLDFTID
+2507 
-2519 TTLSVP
+2519 
-2525 TLSLDSADDSGIA
+2525 
-2538 GDNIT
+2538 
-2543 NVKTPGFTLNNIDTD
+2543 
-2558 VSRVIVEV
+2558 
-2566 MHNGIKQEVP
+2566 
-2576 LVQTGGQWRFAPTS
+2576 
-2590 DWADGDYILT
+2590 
-2600 VKVEDRAGNVKQS
+2600 
-2613 APLTVTVDTHIAI
+2613 
-2626 DRIELV
+2626 
-2632 NDSGI
+2632 
-2637 PGDNLTNEARP
+2637 
-2648 HFQVTVPA
+2648 
-2656 DVNGVRL
+2656 
-2663 SIDGGKTWFDATQSA
+2663 
-2678 TSGVWDYT
+2678 
-2686 WLTNVA
+2686 
-2692 NGPHTLMVEAS
+2692 
-2703 DKAGNK
+2703 
-2709 TTQKLDF
+2709 
-2716 TIDTILSEP
+2716 
-2725 TITLDSADDS
+2725 
-2735 AAGDNI
+2735 
-2741 TNVKM
+2741 
-2746 PGFTLGNIDA
+2746 
-2756 DVTKVVVTVA
+2756 
-2766 HDGKNQQIELIKNG
+2766 
-2780 GVWRFT
+2780 
-2786 PGAAWTDGDYTLTVK
+2786 
-2801 VEDKAG
+2801 
-2807 NTNYSAPLTVTID
+2807 
-2820 TQTSI
+2820 
-2825 DRIELLNDTGIVG
+2825 
-2838 DNLTNEARPQFHIT
+2838 
-2852 VPTDVNSVQ
+2852 
-2861 LSLDGGINWVNATLT
+2861 
-2876 SDGVWEYIWPT
+2876 
-2887 DLVENTYT
+2887 
-2895 LTVKATD
+2895 
-2902 VAGNTATETL
+2902 
-2912 NFIIDTTLS
+2912 
-2921 TPTITLDSADDSGTA
+2921 
-2936 NDNKT
+2936 
-2941 NVKTPG
+2941 
-2947 FIIGGIDSDVTQVV
+2947 
-2961 VQVMRDGHSEEVE
+2961 
-2974 LTQTNG
+2974 
-2980 QWRFVPGSAWT
+2980 
-2991 DGDYTLTVTVKDE
+2991 
-3004 AGNIRHSAPLTVT
+3004 
-3017 IDTQI
+3017 
-3022 TIDHIELVNDSGI
+3022 
-3035 PDDNLTNNVRPH
+3035 
-3047 FQVTVPTDVNV
+3047 
-3058 VRLSIDGGKTW
+3058 
-3069 FNATQSATPG
+3069 TPG

-3177 GATGI
+3177 DATGNWSVTPTGTWADGDYTLTVRVEDDAGNVKHSASLTVTVDTQITIDDIELVNDSGTRGDNLTNNANPHFRITVPGDVNEVSLSIDGGVTWVKATQSVTPGVWNYTWPGTVPDGDYTLNVKATDNAGNTVTETLHFTIDTTLSTPVIVLDSADDTGIQGDNMTNRTQPTFNLQHIDDDAVRVTVSVEHGGVTTTFDATKDAGGWTFTPPTSWGAGDYTLSVSVEDKAGNTSHSASLTVTVDTQIAINNIELVNDSGIPDDNLTNNVRPHFQVKVPTDVNEVRLSIDGGKTWFNATQSATPGVWDYTWLADVGEGKHTLTVEATDKAGNQTTQKLDFIIDTLLSEPTIALDSTDDSGTKGDNLTNVNKPTFILGNIDADARYVTVEVQHGGTGTKEVLTATKGATGI

-3224 IDVIE
+3224 IDDIE

-3268 TWVRATQGTAGIWD
+3268 TWVRATQGTAGTWD

-3321 TPTIAMDSRDDTGAI
+3321 TPTITMDSRDDTGAI

-3351 NIDADAHS
+3351 NIDSDAHS

-3371 EVTLTQVGGQ
+3371 EVTLTQAGGQ

-3394 YTLTVEVTDNA
+3394 YTLTVEVQDNA
-3405 GNVRQSTPLVVTVDT
+3405 GNVRQSTPLIVTVDT

-3470 SATQGIE
+3470 SAAQGIE

-3509 TLEFF
+3509 TLEFS

-3624 RIELVNDSGVPGDN
+3624 HIELVNDSGVPGDN

-3714 IDITLLTPT
+3714 IDITLMTPT

-3737 DNLTSVTQPVFVLGS
+3737 DNLTSVTQPIFVLGS

-3849 FDIHQVDSDVTRVMV
+3849 FDIRQVDSDVTRVMV

-3911 ESAPFEVRID
+3911 ESAPLEVRID

-4017 DTNIQVPTIALD
+4017 DTNIQIPTIALD

-4218 REPTIVLDPTHDTG
+4218 QEPTIVLDPTHDTG

-4252 DNDVSHIVVHIDG
+4252 DNDVSHIVVHLDG

-4305 SAELRIEIDTQVQ
+4305 SAELKIEIDTQVQ

-4362 NWTPISKNA
+4362 NWTPVSKNA
-4371 AGQWEFTAGSAL
+4371 AGQWQFTAGSAL
-4383 PDGHY
+4383 SDGHY

-4504 TIDTIVSDPSIDL
+4504 TIDTIVSDPRIDL

-4530 ITSVTTPRFV
+4530 ITSVTKPRFV

-4559 YSVTANGNNL
+4559 YPVTANGNNL

-4621 GNSNSDN
+4621 GSSNSDN

-4726 HEATSLR
+4726 YEATSLR
-4733 PEFKGFA
+4733 PEFKGLA

-4833 TLIGSTLPN
+4833 TLIGNTLPN
-4842 TIVSIY
+4842 AIVSIY

-4987 GPQNVILDTVIS
+4987 GPQSVILDTVIS

-5242 WRAPILLQDDGTF
+5242 WRAPILLQDDGKF

-5299 DLITN
+5299 DLITS

-5375 IDTSTFIDNPAMV
+5375 IDTSTFIDNPVMM

-5405 RPTFSIFG
+5405 RPAFSIFG

-5579 DTHIKVF
+5579 DTHIQVF

-5598 TEWWSNSDLITM
+5598 TDWWSNSSTITM
-5610 RGTGEI
+5610 RGMGEI

-5631 AVVAATGRWE
+5631 AVVAANGQWE
-5641 LSTDKLPEGTYDISL
+5641 LSTDQLPEGKYDITLS
-5656 VIEDSAGNRWEDVR
+5656 IEDNAGNRKEEVH

-5699 AEAKSQLIITDSEG
+5699 AEAKSQLIITDSNG

-5760 VPVISLSPDSDSGTV
+5760 TPVISLSPDSDSGTA
-5775 GDNITRDKQ
+5775 GDNITRDNQ

-5878 VTNHTQPKF
+5878 VTNHNHTQPKF

-5908 TDIYQATQGADG
+5908 TDTYQATQGADG

-5932 NYTLSVTVVD
+5932 TYTLSVTVVD
-5942 RAGNSQQSASLAVT
+5942 RAGNSLQSASLEVT

-5974 DATATAV
+5974 DATPTAV

-5996 LRTEPS
+5996 LRTVPS
-6002 AAEESVVKVTAY
+6002 AAEESVVKETAY

-6042 ENIVNVSIM
+6042 ENIVNVSVM

-6089 NDFLIKEKTFSV
+6089 DDFLIKEKTFSV

-6111 MNVRGKTEDDIND
+6111 MNARGKTEDDIND

>member
-154 EVQNSSKQIEEML
+154 EVQNSSKQMEEML
-167 QNFLADNVAKDNLAQ
+167 QEFLADNVAKDNLAQ

-422 TDSIITDTIAP
+422 TDSIITDTIPP

-535 AEIETTNDSGIVG
+535 AEIETTDDSGIVG

-573 SETGEEVIFK
+573 SETGEEVVFK
-583 ANDKG
+583 ANDQG

-961 LYIDGALIAEVRTNK
+961 LYVDGALIAEVRTNK

-1029 SPDSDSGISDDN
+1029 SPDSDSGIADDN

-1066 AMSDTQIGV
+1066 AASDTQIGV

-1107 GNKANSAI
+1107 GNKANSAV

-1177 ELSHLNGSWLFIPG
+1177 ELSHLNGSWLFTPG

-1373 TTFDATKGTGGWTF
+1373 TTFDATKGTGGWSF
-1387 TPPTSWAD
+1387 TPTGAWAD

-1435 SGIPDD
+1435 SGIPND
-1441 NLTNNVRPHFQVT
+1441 NLTNNVRPQFQVT

-1475 TQSAT
+1475 TQGAT
-1480 PGVWDYIWPDDVADG
+1480 PGAWDYIWPDDVADG
-1495 GYTLTVEATDE
+1495 GYTLTVEATDK
-1506 AGNKATQTLD
+1506 AGNQTTQELD

-1590 SDWADGDYIL
+1590 SDWGDGDYIL

-1716 FTIDTIL
+1716 FIIDTML

-1914 FIIDTTLSTPTI
+1914 FTIDTTLSTPTI

-1943 VKTPGFI
+1943 VKTPGFV

-2015 TVTID
+2015 KVTVD
-2020 TQITIDHIE
+2020 TQIGIDNIE
-2029 LVNDSGIPDD
+2029 LVNDSGIPND
-2039 NLTNNVRPHFQV
+2039 NLTNNVRPQFQV

-2081 WDYTWLADVGEGKHT
+2081 WDYTWLTDVANGSHT
-2096 LTVEATDKAGNK
+2096 LTVEATDAAGNK
-2108 TTQQLDFIIDT
+2108 ATQNLEFNIDT
-2119 LLSEPTIVL
+2119 LLSEPTIAL
-2128 DNTDDSGTKGDHL
+2128 DSTDDSGTKGDNL
-2141 TNVNKPTFLLGNIDA
+2141 TNVNKPTFILGNIDA

-2176 TKDAT
+2176 TKGAT
-2181 GNWSVTPT
+2181 GIWSVTPT
-2189 GTWADGDYTLTV
+2189 GMWADGSHTLTV
-2201 RVEDEAGNEKH
+2201 RVEDEAGNVKY
-2212 SASLTVT
+2212 SVPLTIT

-2226 DVIEL
+2226 DDIEL
-2231 VNDNGIPGDNMT
+2231 VNDSGTKGDNLT
-2243 NDAHPQFRVTV
+2243 NDANPHFRITV

-2269 TWVKAT
+2269 TWVKAM
-2275 QSATP
+2275 QSSTS
-2280 GVWNYTWPGTVPD
+2280 GVWNYTWPKTLAD
-2293 GDYTLNVKATDNA
+2293 DDYTLTVKATDNA
-2306 GNTVTETLHFTID
+2306 GNTVTRTLDFTID

-2333 DSGVHGDNM
+2333 DTGIQGDNM
-2342 TNHTQPTFALQHID
+2342 TNRTQPTFNLQHID

-2375 DATKDAGGWT
+2375 DVTKDAGGWS
-2385 FTPTGA
+2385 FTPPTSWGA
-2391 WADGDYTLSVS
+2391 GDYTLSVS

-2446 RPHFQVTVPTDVN
+2446 RPQFQVKVPTDVN
-2459 VVRLSIDG
+2459 
-2467 GKTWFNATQSAT
+2467 
-2479 PGVWDYIWPDDVADG
+2479 
-2494 GYTLTVEATDEAG
+2494 E
-2507 NKATQTLDFTID
+2507 
-2519 TTLSVP
+2519 
-2525 TLSLDSADDSGIA
+2525 
-2538 GDNIT
+2538 
-2543 NVKTPGFTLNNIDTD
+2543 
-2558 VSRVIVEV
+2558 
-2566 MHNGIKQEVP
+2566 
-2576 LVQTGGQWRFAPTS
+2576 
-2590 DWADGDYILT
+2590 
-2600 VKVEDRAGNVKQS
+2600 
-2613 APLTVTVDTHIAI
+2613 
-2626 DRIELV
+2626 
-2632 NDSGI
+2632 
-2637 PGDNLTNEARP
+2637 
-2648 HFQVTVPA
+2648 
-2656 DVNGVRL
+2656 
-2663 SIDGGKTWFDATQSA
+2663 
-2678 TSGVWDYT
+2678 
-2686 WLTNVA
+2686 
-2692 NGPHTLMVEAS
+2692 
-2703 DKAGNK
+2703 
-2709 TTQKLDF
+2709 
-2716 TIDTILSEP
+2716 
-2725 TITLDSADDS
+2725 
-2735 AAGDNI
+2735 
-2741 TNVKM
+2741 
-2746 PGFTLGNIDA
+2746 
-2756 DVTKVVVTVA
+2756 
-2766 HDGKNQQIELIKNG
+2766 
-2780 GVWRFT
+2780 
-2786 PGAAWTDGDYTLTVK
+2786 
-2801 VEDKAG
+2801 
-2807 NTNYSAPLTVTID
+2807 
-2820 TQTSI
+2820 
-2825 DRIELLNDTGIVG
+2825 
-2838 DNLTNEARPQFHIT
+2838 
-2852 VPTDVNSVQ
+2852 
-2861 LSLDGGINWVNATLT
+2861 
-2876 SDGVWEYIWPT
+2876 
-2887 DLVENTYT
+2887 
-2895 LTVKATD
+2895 
-2902 VAGNTATETL
+2902 
-2912 NFIIDTTLS
+2912 
-2921 TPTITLDSADDSGTA
+2921 
-2936 NDNKT
+2936 
-2941 NVKTPG
+2941 
-2947 FIIGGIDSDVTQVV
+2947 
-2961 VQVMRDGHSEEVE
+2961 
-2974 LTQTNG
+2974 
-2980 QWRFVPGSAWT
+2980 
-2991 DGDYTLTVTVKDE
+2991 
-3004 AGNIRHSAPLTVT
+3004 
-3017 IDTQI
+3017 
-3022 TIDHIELVNDSGI
+3022 
-3035 PDDNLTNNVRPH
+3035 
-3047 FQVTVPTDVNV
+3047 

-3103 AGNKTT
+3103 AGNQTT
-3109 QQLDFIIDTLLSEPT
+3109 QKLDFIIDTLLSEPT
-3124 IVLDN
+3124 IALDS
-3129 TDDSGTKGDNLTN
+3129 TDDSGTKGDNLTS

-3148 LLGNI
+3148 ILGNI

-3182 WSVTPTGTWADG
+3182 WSVTPTGMWADG
-3194 DYTLTVRVE
+3194 SHTLTVRVE

-3217 TVDTQIT
+3217 TVDTHIA
-3224 IDVIE
+3224 IDDIE

-3297 VEATDKAGNKTTQ
+3297 VEATDKAGNQTTQ

-3394 YTLTVEVTDNA
+3394 YTLTVEVQDNA
-3405 GNVRQSTPLVVTVDT
+3405 GNVRQSTPLIVTVDT

-3470 SATQGIE
+3470 SAAQGIE

-3820 TLTTPVIEL
+3820 SLTTPVIEL

-3841 LTNHDRPV
+3841 LTKHDRPV
-3849 FDIHQVDSDVTRVMV
+3849 FDIRQVDSDITRVMV

-3911 ESAPFEVRID
+3911 ESAPLEVRID

-3947 PSFRIDVPGDVVQVR
+3947 PSFRIDVPGDVIQVR

-3978 DGQWIFDSPNTLV
+3978 DGQWIFDTPNTLV

-4002 DEAGNIANKDLVFNI
+4002 DQAGNIANKDLVFNI

-4305 SAELRIEIDTQVQ
+4305 SAELKIEIDTQVQ

-4362 NWTPISKNA
+4362 NWTPVSKNA
-4371 AGQWEFTAGSAL
+4371 AGQWQFTAGSAL
-4383 PDGHY
+4383 SDGHY

-4504 TIDTIVSDPSIDL
+4504 TIDTVVSDPRIDL

-4530 ITSVTTPRFV
+4530 ITSVTKPRFV

-4559 YSVTANGNNL
+4559 YPVTANGNNL

-4621 GNSNSDN
+4621 GSSNSDN

-4656 GREVLKQTI
+4656 GREVLKHTI

-4726 HEATSLR
+4726 YEATSLR
-4733 PEFKGFA
+4733 PEFKGLA

-4833 TLIGSTLPN
+4833 TLVGNTLPN
-4842 TIVSIY
+4842 AIVSIY

-4952 TGAGHW
+4952 TGTGHW

-5076 KAGNSQQKEILIE
+5076 KAGNSQQKDILIE

-5242 WRAPILLQDDGTF
+5242 WRAPILLQDDGKF

-5299 DLITN
+5299 DLITS

-5375 IDTSTFIDNPAMV
+5375 IDTSTFIDNPVMM

-5405 RPTFSIFG
+5405 RPAFSIFG

-5538 EKGHWQMPVN
+5538 DKGHWQMPVN

-5579 DTHIKVF
+5579 DTHIQVF

-5598 TEWWSNSDLITM
+5598 TDWWSNSSTITM
-5610 RGTGEI
+5610 RGMGEI

-5631 AVVAATGRWE
+5631 AVVAANGQWE
-5641 LSTDKLPEGTYDISL
+5641 LSTDQLPEGKYDITLS
-5656 VIEDSAGNRWEDVR
+5656 IEDNAGNRKEEVH

-5699 AEAKSQLIITDSEG
+5699 AEAKSQLIITDSNG

-5760 VPVISLSPDSDSGTV
+5760 TPVISLSPDSDSGTV

-5878 VTNHTQPKF
+5878 VTNHNHTQPKF

-5932 NYTLSVTVVD
+5932 TYTLSVTVVD
-5942 RAGNSQQSASLAVT
+5942 RAGNSLQSASLEVT

-5996 LRTEPS
+5996 LRTVPS
-6002 AAEESVVKVTAY
+6002 AAEESVVKETAY

-6042 ENIVNVSIM
+6042 ENIVNVSVM

-6089 NDFLIKEKTFSV
+6089 DDFLIKEKTFSV

-6111 MNVRGKTEDDIND
+6111 MNARGKTEDDIND

>member
-422 TDSIITDTIAP
+422 TDSIITDTIPP

-634 VSLEDYVVL
+634 VSLEDFVVL

-1029 SPDSDSGISDDN
+1029 SPDSDSGIADDN

-1107 GNKANSAI
+1107 GNKANSAV

-1177 ELSHLNGSWLFIPG
+1177 ELSHLNGSWLFTPG

-1206 DKAGNTNYSAP
+1206 DKAGNTSYSAP

-1323 SVPVIVLDSADDTGI
+1323 SVPVIVLNSADDTGV

-1480 PGVWDYIWPDDVADG
+1480 PGAWDYIWPDDVADG
-1495 GYTLTVEATDE
+1495 GYTLTVEATDK
-1506 AGNKATQTLD
+1506 AGNKTTQELD

-1716 FTIDTIL
+1716 FIIDTLL

-2128 DNTDDSGTKGDHL
+2128 DSTDDSGTKGDNL

-2319 TTLSTPVIVLDSAD
+2319 TTLSVPVIVLNSAD
-2333 DSGVHGDNM
+2333 DTGVQGDNM
-2342 TNHTQPTFALQHID
+2342 TNSTQPTFALQHID

-2375 DATKDAGGWT
+2375 DATKGVGGWS

-2446 RPHFQVTVPTDVN
+2446 RPHFQVKVPTDVN
-2459 VVRLSIDG
+2459 
-2467 GKTWFNATQSAT
+2467 
-2479 PGVWDYIWPDDVADG
+2479 
-2494 GYTLTVEATDEAG
+2494 E
-2507 NKATQTLDFTID
+2507 
-2519 TTLSVP
+2519 
-2525 TLSLDSADDSGIA
+2525 
-2538 GDNIT
+2538 
-2543 NVKTPGFTLNNIDTD
+2543 
-2558 VSRVIVEV
+2558 
-2566 MHNGIKQEVP
+2566 
-2576 LVQTGGQWRFAPTS
+2576 
-2590 DWADGDYILT
+2590 
-2600 VKVEDRAGNVKQS
+2600 
-2613 APLTVTVDTHIAI
+2613 
-2626 DRIELV
+2626 
-2632 NDSGI
+2632 
-2637 PGDNLTNEARP
+2637 
-2648 HFQVTVPA
+2648 
-2656 DVNGVRL
+2656 
-2663 SIDGGKTWFDATQSA
+2663 
-2678 TSGVWDYT
+2678 
-2686 WLTNVA
+2686 
-2692 NGPHTLMVEAS
+2692 
-2703 DKAGNK
+2703 
-2709 TTQKLDF
+2709 
-2716 TIDTILSEP
+2716 
-2725 TITLDSADDS
+2725 
-2735 AAGDNI
+2735 
-2741 TNVKM
+2741 
-2746 PGFTLGNIDA
+2746 
-2756 DVTKVVVTVA
+2756 
-2766 HDGKNQQIELIKNG
+2766 
-2780 GVWRFT
+2780 
-2786 PGAAWTDGDYTLTVK
+2786 
-2801 VEDKAG
+2801 
-2807 NTNYSAPLTVTID
+2807 
-2820 TQTSI
+2820 
-2825 DRIELLNDTGIVG
+2825 
-2838 DNLTNEARPQFHIT
+2838 
-2852 VPTDVNSVQ
+2852 
-2861 LSLDGGINWVNATLT
+2861 
-2876 SDGVWEYIWPT
+2876 
-2887 DLVENTYT
+2887 
-2895 LTVKATD
+2895 
-2902 VAGNTATETL
+2902 
-2912 NFIIDTTLS
+2912 
-2921 TPTITLDSADDSGTA
+2921 
-2936 NDNKT
+2936 
-2941 NVKTPG
+2941 
-2947 FIIGGIDSDVTQVV
+2947 
-2961 VQVMRDGHSEEVE
+2961 
-2974 LTQTNG
+2974 
-2980 QWRFVPGSAWT
+2980 
-2991 DGDYTLTVTVKDE
+2991 
-3004 AGNIRHSAPLTVT
+3004 
-3017 IDTQI
+3017 
-3022 TIDHIELVNDSGI
+3022 
-3035 PDDNLTNNVRPH
+3035 
-3047 FQVTVPTDVNV
+3047 

-3103 AGNKTT
+3103 AGNQTT
-3109 QQLDFIIDTLLSEPT
+3109 QKLDFIIDTMLSEPT
-3124 IVLDN
+3124 IVLDS

-3142 VNKPTF
+3142 ANKPTF
-3148 LLGNI
+3148 ILGNI

-3165 HGGTKEVLTATK
+3165 YGGTKEVLTATK

-3182 WSVTPTGTWADG
+3182 WSATPTGTWADG

-3321 TPTIAMDSRDDTGAI
+3321 TPTITMDSRDDTGAI

-3351 NIDADAHS
+3351 NIDSDAQS

-3405 GNVRQSTPLVVTVDT
+3405 GNVRQSTPLIVTVDT

-3470 SATQGIE
+3470 SAAQGIE

-3624 RIELVNDSGVPGDN
+3624 HIELVNDSGVPGDN

-3714 IDITLLTPT
+3714 IDITLMTPT

-3849 FDIHQVDSDVTRVMV
+3849 FDIRQVDSDVTRVMV

-4305 SAELRIEIDTQVQ
+4305 SAELKIEIDTQVQ

-4530 ITSVTTPRFV
+4530 ITSVTKPRFV

-4559 YSVTANGNNL
+4559 YPVTANGNNL

-4833 TLIGSTLPN
+4833 TLVGNTLPN
-4842 TIVSIY
+4842 AIVSIY

-4966 NDGNYEL
+4966 NDGNYVL

-5034 TLTIRNPQGVVIATL
+5034 TLTIRSPQGVVIATL

-5076 KAGNSQQKEILIE
+5076 KAGNSQQKDILIE

-5342 QFDNALKDGEYSI
+5342 QFDNVLKDGEYSI

-5405 RPTFSIFG
+5405 RPTFSISG

-5579 DTHIKVF
+5579 DTHIQVF

-5598 TEWWSNSDLITM
+5598 TDWWSNSSTITM
-5610 RGTGEI
+5610 RGMGEI

-5631 AVVAATGRWE
+5631 AVVAANGQWE
-5641 LSTDKLPEGTYDISL
+5641 LSTDQLPEGKYDITLS
-5656 VIEDSAGNRWEDVR
+5656 IEDNAGNRKEEVH

-5699 AEAKSQLIITDSEG
+5699 AEAKSQLIITDSNG

-5746 GNRSDDVPLDIMKE
+5746 GNRSDDVSLDIMKE

-5867 GEDNGASDSDN
+5867 GEDNGVSDSDN

-5908 TDIYQATQGADG
+5908 TDTYQATQGADG

-5932 NYTLSVTVVD
+5932 TYTLSVTVVD

-5996 LRTEPS
+5996 LRTVPS
-6002 AAEESVVKVTAY
+6002 AAEESVVKETAY

-6111 MNVRGKTEDDIND
+6111 MNARGKTEDDIND

>member
-115 EELKKQLDDAE
+115 EELKKQLDEAE

-154 EVQNSSKQIEEML
+154 EVQNSSKQMEEML
-167 QNFLADNVAKDNLAQ
+167 QEFLADNVAKDNLAQ

-447 IKNDNITNSTLPTF
+447 IKNDSITNSTLPTF

-535 AEIETTNDSGIVG
+535 AEIETTDDSGIVG

-597 SVEGINNLTFTVEDV
+597 SVEGVNNLTFTVEDV

-623 VIDTIAPVPPT
+623 VIDTVAPVPPT
-634 VSLEDYVVL
+634 VSLEDFVVL

-976 DGRWEYTLKADQGL
+976 DGRWEYNLKADQGL

-1029 SPDSDSGISDDN
+1029 SPDSDSGIADDN

-1107 GNKANSAI
+1107 GNKANSAV

-1177 ELSHLNGSWLFIPG
+1177 ELSHLNGSWLFTPG

-1373 TTFDATKGTGGWTF
+1373 TTFDATKGTGGWSF
-1387 TPPTSWAD
+1387 TPTGAWAD

-1435 SGIPDD
+1435 SGIPND

-1480 PGVWDYIWPDDVADG
+1480 PGAWDYIWPDDVADG
-1495 GYTLTVEATDE
+1495 GYTLTVEATDK
-1506 AGNKATQTLD
+1506 AGNKTTQELD

-1555 IDTDVSRVIVEVMH
+1555 IDTDVSRVTVEVMH

-1675 TQSATSGVWDYTWLT
+1675 TQSATPGVWDYTWLT

-1716 FTIDTIL
+1716 FIIDTML

-2020 TQITIDHIE
+2020 TQIAIDHIE

-2039 NLTNNVRPHFQV
+2039 NLTN
-2051 TVPTDVNV
+2051 
-2059 VRLSIDG
+2059 
-2066 GKTWF
+2066 
-2071 NATQSATPGV
+2071 
-2081 WDYTWLADVGEGKHT
+2081 
-2096 LTVEATDKAGNK
+2096 EA
-2108 TTQQLDFIIDT
+2108 
-2119 LLSEPTIVL
+2119 
-2128 DNTDDSGTKGDHL
+2128 
-2141 TNVNKPTFLLGNIDA
+2141 
-2156 DARYVTVEVQHGG
+2156 
-2169 TKEVLTA
+2169 
-2176 TKDAT
+2176 
-2181 GNWSVTPT
+2181 
-2189 GTWADGDYTLTV
+2189 
-2201 RVEDEAGNEKH
+2201 
-2212 SASLTVT
+2212 
-2219 VDTQITI
+2219 
-2226 DVIEL
+2226 
-2231 VNDNGIPGDNMT
+2231 
-2243 NDAHPQFRVTV
+2243 
-2254 PGDVNEVSLSIDGGV
+2254 
-2269 TWVKAT
+2269 
-2275 QSATP
+2275 
-2280 GVWNYTWPGTVPD
+2280 
-2293 GDYTLNVKATDNA
+2293 
-2306 GNTVTETLHFTID
+2306 
-2319 TTLSTPVIVLDSAD
+2319 
-2333 DSGVHGDNM
+2333 
-2342 TNHTQPTFALQHID
+2342 
-2356 DDAVRVTVSVEHG
+2356 
-2369 GVTTTF
+2369 
-2375 DATKDAGGWT
+2375 
-2385 FTPTGA
+2385 
-2391 WADGDYTLSVS
+2391 
-2402 VEDKAG
+2402 
-2408 NTSHSAS
+2408 
-2415 LTVTVDT
+2415 
-2422 QIAINNIELVN
+2422 
-2433 DSGIPDDNLTNNV
+2433 
-2446 RPHFQVTVPTDVN
+2446 
-2459 VVRLSIDG
+2459 
-2467 GKTWFNATQSAT
+2467 
-2479 PGVWDYIWPDDVADG
+2479 
-2494 GYTLTVEATDEAG
+2494 
-2507 NKATQTLDFTID
+2507 
-2519 TTLSVP
+2519 
-2525 TLSLDSADDSGIA
+2525 
-2538 GDNIT
+2538 
-2543 NVKTPGFTLNNIDTD
+2543 
-2558 VSRVIVEV
+2558 
-2566 MHNGIKQEVP
+2566 
-2576 LVQTGGQWRFAPTS
+2576 
-2590 DWADGDYILT
+2590 
-2600 VKVEDRAGNVKQS
+2600 
-2613 APLTVTVDTHIAI
+2613 
-2626 DRIELV
+2626 
-2632 NDSGI
+2632 
-2637 PGDNLTNEARP
+2637 
-2648 HFQVTVPA
+2648 
-2656 DVNGVRL
+2656 
-2663 SIDGGKTWFDATQSA
+2663 
-2678 TSGVWDYT
+2678 
-2686 WLTNVA
+2686 
-2692 NGPHTLMVEAS
+2692 
-2703 DKAGNK
+2703 
-2709 TTQKLDF
+2709 
-2716 TIDTILSEP
+2716 
-2725 TITLDSADDS
+2725 
-2735 AAGDNI
+2735 
-2741 TNVKM
+2741 
-2746 PGFTLGNIDA
+2746 
-2756 DVTKVVVTVA
+2756 
-2766 HDGKNQQIELIKNG
+2766 
-2780 GVWRFT
+2780 
-2786 PGAAWTDGDYTLTVK
+2786 
-2801 VEDKAG
+2801 
-2807 NTNYSAPLTVTID
+2807 
-2820 TQTSI
+2820 
-2825 DRIELLNDTGIVG
+2825 
-2838 DNLTNEARPQFHIT
+2838 
-2852 VPTDVNSVQ
+2852 
-2861 LSLDGGINWVNATLT
+2861 
-2876 SDGVWEYIWPT
+2876 
-2887 DLVENTYT
+2887 
-2895 LTVKATD
+2895 
-2902 VAGNTATETL
+2902 
-2912 NFIIDTTLS
+2912 
-2921 TPTITLDSADDSGTA
+2921 
-2936 NDNKT
+2936 
-2941 NVKTPG
+2941 
-2947 FIIGGIDSDVTQVV
+2947 
-2961 VQVMRDGHSEEVE
+2961 
-2974 LTQTNG
+2974 
-2980 QWRFVPGSAWT
+2980 
-2991 DGDYTLTVTVKDE
+2991 
-3004 AGNIRHSAPLTVT
+3004 
-3017 IDTQI
+3017 
-3022 TIDHIELVNDSGI
+3022 
-3035 PDDNLTNNVRPH
+3035 RPH

-3177 GATGI
+3177 DATGNWSVTPTGTWADGDYTLTVRVEDEAGNEKHSASLTVTVDTQITIDAIELVNDNGIPGDNMTNDAHPQFRVTVPGDVNEVSLSIDGGVTWVKATQSATPGVWNYTWPGTVPDGDYTLNVKATDNAGNTVTETLHFTIDTTLSTPVIVLDSADDTGIQGDNMTNRTQPTFNLQHIDDDAVRVTVSVEHGGVTTTFDATKGVGGWTFTPPTSWGAGDYTLSVSVEDKAGNTSHSASLTVTVDTQIAINNIELVNDSGIPDDNLTNNVRPQFQVKVPTDVNEVRLSIDGGKTWFNATQSATPGVWDYTWLADVGEGKHTLTVEATDKAGNQTTQKLDFIIDTLLSEPTIVLDSTDDSGTKGDNLTNANKPTFLLGNIDADARYVTVEVQHGSTKEVLTATKGATGI

-3203 DDAGNVKYSAPLTV
+3203 DEAGNVKYSAPLTV

-3224 IDVIE
+3224 IDAIE

-3321 TPTIAMDSRDDTGAI
+3321 TPTITMDSRDDTGAI

-3351 NIDADAHS
+3351 NIDSDAQS

-3405 GNVRQSTPLVVTVDT
+3405 GNVRQSTPLIVTVDT

-3470 SATQGIE
+3470 SAAQGIE

-3486 DMGDGKHTLTVMV
+3486 DMGDGKHILTVMV

-3624 RIELVNDSGVPGDN
+3624 HIELVNDSGVPGDN

-3690 GQHTLTV
+3690 GQHTLIV

-3705 KMTETLNFT
+3705 KMTGTLDFT

-3737 DNLTSVTQPVFVLGS
+3737 DNLTSVTQPIFVLGS

-3849 FDIHQVDSDVTRVMV
+3849 FDIRQVDSDVTRVMV

-3947 PSFRIDVPGDVVQVR
+3947 PSFRIDVPGDVIQVR

-4002 DEAGNIANKDLVFNI
+4002 DQAGNIANKDLVFNI

-4188 DGQHTLL
+4188 DGKHTLL

-4305 SAELRIEIDTQVQ
+4305 SAELQIEIDTQVQ

-4530 ITSVTTPRFV
+4530 ITSVTKPRFV

-4559 YSVTANGNNL
+4559 YPVTANGNNL

-4621 GNSNSDN
+4621 GSSNSDN

-4656 GREVLKQTI
+4656 GREVLKHTI

-4726 HEATSLR
+4726 YEATSLR
-4733 PEFKGFA
+4733 PEFKGLA

-4833 TLIGSTLPN
+4833 TLVGNTLPN
-4842 TIVSIY
+4842 AIVSIY

-4966 NDGNYEL
+4966 NDGNYVL

-5076 KAGNSQQKEILIE
+5076 KAGNSQQKDILIE

-5299 DLITN
+5299 DLITS

-5375 IDTSTFIDNPAMV
+5375 IDTSTFIDNPVMM

-5405 RPTFSIFG
+5405 RPAFSIYG

-5538 EKGHWQMPVN
+5538 DKGHWQMPVN

-5579 DTHIKVF
+5579 DTHIQVF

-5598 TEWWSNSDLITM
+5598 TDWWSNSSTITM
-5610 RGTGEI
+5610 RGMGEI
-5616 GATVSLIVAG
+5616 GSTVSLIVAG

-5631 AVVAATGRWE
+5631 AVVAANGQWE
-5641 LSTDKLPEGTYDISL
+5641 LSTDQLPEGKYDITLS
-5656 VIEDSAGNRWEDVR
+5656 IEDNAGNRKEEVH

-5699 AEAKSQLIITDSEG
+5699 AEAKSQLIITDSNG

-5760 VPVISLSPDSDSGTV
+5760 TPVISLSPDSDSGTV
-5775 GDNITRDKQ
+5775 GDNITRDNQ

-5867 GEDNGASDSDN
+5867 GEGNGASDSDN
-5878 VTNHTQPKF
+5878 VTNHNHTQPKF

-5932 NYTLSVTVVD
+5932 TYTLSVTVVD
-5942 RAGNSQQSASLAVT
+5942 RAGNSLQSASLEVT

-5996 LRTEPS
+5996 LRTVPS
-6002 AAEESVVKVTAY
+6002 AAEESVVKETAY

-6042 ENIVNVSIM
+6042 ENIVNVSVM

-6089 NDFLIKEKTFSV
+6089 DDFLIKEKTFSV

-6111 MNVRGKTEDDIND
+6111 MNARGKTEDDIND

>member
-422 TDSIITDTIAP
+422 TDSIITDTIPP

-535 AEIETTNDSGIVG
+535 AEIETTDDSGIVG

-583 ANDKG
+583 ANDQG

-597 SVEGINNLTFTVEDV
+597 SVEGVNNLTFTVEDV

-623 VIDTIAPVPPT
+623 VIDTVAPVPPT
-634 VSLEDYVVL
+634 VSLEDFVVL

-1066 AMSDTQIGV
+1066 AASDTQIGV

-1107 GNKANSAI
+1107 GNKANSAV

-1177 ELSHLNGSWLFIPG
+1177 ELSHLNGSWLFTPG

-1323 SVPVIVLDSADDTGI
+1323 SVPVIVLNSADDTGV

-1373 TTFDATKGTGGWTF
+1373 TTFDATKGVGGWSF
-1387 TPPTSWAD
+1387 TPTGAWAD

-1435 SGIPDD
+1435 SGIPND
-1441 NLTNNVRPHFQVT
+1441 NLTNEARPHFQVT

-1475 TQSAT
+1475 TQNAT

-1506 AGNKATQTLD
+1506 AGNKTTQTLD

-1555 IDTDVSRVIVEVMH
+1555 IDTDVSRVTVEVMH

-1716 FTIDTIL
+1716 FIIDTML

-2020 TQITIDHIE
+2020 TQIAIDHIE

-2039 NLTNNVRPHFQV
+2039 NLTN
-2051 TVPTDVNV
+2051 
-2059 VRLSIDG
+2059 
-2066 GKTWF
+2066 
-2071 NATQSATPGV
+2071 
-2081 WDYTWLADVGEGKHT
+2081 
-2096 LTVEATDKAGNK
+2096 EA
-2108 TTQQLDFIIDT
+2108 
-2119 LLSEPTIVL
+2119 
-2128 DNTDDSGTKGDHL
+2128 
-2141 TNVNKPTFLLGNIDA
+2141 
-2156 DARYVTVEVQHGG
+2156 
-2169 TKEVLTA
+2169 
-2176 TKDAT
+2176 
-2181 GNWSVTPT
+2181 
-2189 GTWADGDYTLTV
+2189 
-2201 RVEDEAGNEKH
+2201 
-2212 SASLTVT
+2212 
-2219 VDTQITI
+2219 
-2226 DVIEL
+2226 
-2231 VNDNGIPGDNMT
+2231 
-2243 NDAHPQFRVTV
+2243 
-2254 PGDVNEVSLSIDGGV
+2254 
-2269 TWVKAT
+2269 
-2275 QSATP
+2275 
-2280 GVWNYTWPGTVPD
+2280 
-2293 GDYTLNVKATDNA
+2293 
-2306 GNTVTETLHFTID
+2306 
-2319 TTLSTPVIVLDSAD
+2319 
-2333 DSGVHGDNM
+2333 
-2342 TNHTQPTFALQHID
+2342 
-2356 DDAVRVTVSVEHG
+2356 
-2369 GVTTTF
+2369 
-2375 DATKDAGGWT
+2375 
-2385 FTPTGA
+2385 
-2391 WADGDYTLSVS
+2391 
-2402 VEDKAG
+2402 
-2408 NTSHSAS
+2408 
-2415 LTVTVDT
+2415 
-2422 QIAINNIELVN
+2422 
-2433 DSGIPDDNLTNNV
+2433 
-2446 RPHFQVTVPTDVN
+2446 
-2459 VVRLSIDG
+2459 
-2467 GKTWFNATQSAT
+2467 
-2479 PGVWDYIWPDDVADG
+2479 
-2494 GYTLTVEATDEAG
+2494 
-2507 NKATQTLDFTID
+2507 
-2519 TTLSVP
+2519 
-2525 TLSLDSADDSGIA
+2525 
-2538 GDNIT
+2538 
-2543 NVKTPGFTLNNIDTD
+2543 
-2558 VSRVIVEV
+2558 
-2566 MHNGIKQEVP
+2566 
-2576 LVQTGGQWRFAPTS
+2576 
-2590 DWADGDYILT
+2590 
-2600 VKVEDRAGNVKQS
+2600 
-2613 APLTVTVDTHIAI
+2613 
-2626 DRIELV
+2626 
-2632 NDSGI
+2632 
-2637 PGDNLTNEARP
+2637 
-2648 HFQVTVPA
+2648 
-2656 DVNGVRL
+2656 
-2663 SIDGGKTWFDATQSA
+2663 
-2678 TSGVWDYT
+2678 
-2686 WLTNVA
+2686 
-2692 NGPHTLMVEAS
+2692 
-2703 DKAGNK
+2703 
-2709 TTQKLDF
+2709 
-2716 TIDTILSEP
+2716 
-2725 TITLDSADDS
+2725 
-2735 AAGDNI
+2735 
-2741 TNVKM
+2741 
-2746 PGFTLGNIDA
+2746 
-2756 DVTKVVVTVA
+2756 
-2766 HDGKNQQIELIKNG
+2766 
-2780 GVWRFT
+2780 
-2786 PGAAWTDGDYTLTVK
+2786 
-2801 VEDKAG
+2801 
-2807 NTNYSAPLTVTID
+2807 
-2820 TQTSI
+2820 
-2825 DRIELLNDTGIVG
+2825 
-2838 DNLTNEARPQFHIT
+2838 
-2852 VPTDVNSVQ
+2852 
-2861 LSLDGGINWVNATLT
+2861 
-2876 SDGVWEYIWPT
+2876 
-2887 DLVENTYT
+2887 
-2895 LTVKATD
+2895 
-2902 VAGNTATETL
+2902 
-2912 NFIIDTTLS
+2912 
-2921 TPTITLDSADDSGTA
+2921 
-2936 NDNKT
+2936 
-2941 NVKTPG
+2941 
-2947 FIIGGIDSDVTQVV
+2947 
-2961 VQVMRDGHSEEVE
+2961 
-2974 LTQTNG
+2974 
-2980 QWRFVPGSAWT
+2980 
-2991 DGDYTLTVTVKDE
+2991 
-3004 AGNIRHSAPLTVT
+3004 
-3017 IDTQI
+3017 
-3022 TIDHIELVNDSGI
+3022 
-3035 PDDNLTNNVRPH
+3035 RPH

-3165 HGGTKEVLTATK
+3165 HGGTKEVLTATKDATGNWSVTPTGTWADGDYTLTVRVEDEAGNEKHSASLTVTVDTQITIDAIELVNDNGIPGDNMTNDAHPQFRVTVPGDVNEVSLSIDGGVTWVKATQSATPGVWNYTWPGTVPDGDYTLNVKATDNAGNTVTETLHFTIDTTLSTPVIVLDSADDTGIQGDNMTNRTQPTFNLQHIDDDAVRVTVSVEHGGVTTTFDATKGVGGWTFTPPTSWGAGDYTLSVSVEDKAGNTSHSASLTVTVDTQIAINNIELVNDSGIPDDNLTNNVRPHFQVKVPTDVNEVRLSIDGGKTWFNATQSATPGVWDYTWLADVGEGKHTLTVEATDKAGNQTTQKLDFIIDTMLSEPTIVLDSTDDSGTKGDNLTNANKPTFILGNIDADARYVTVEVQYGGTKEVLTATK

-3405 GNVRQSTPLVVTVDT
+3405 GNVRQSTPLIVTVDT

-3470 SATQGIE
+3470 SAAQGIE

-3624 RIELVNDSGVPGDN
+3624 HIELVNDSGVPGDN

-3690 GQHTLTV
+3690 GQHTLIV

-3705 KMTETLNFT
+3705 KMTGTLDFT

-3849 FDIHQVDSDVTRVMV
+3849 FDIRQVDSDVTRVMV

-4059 IKVVVTIDGHDYNA
+4059 IKVVVTIDGHDYSA

-4305 SAELRIEIDTQVQ
+4305 SAELKIEIDTQVQ

-4530 ITSVTTPRFV
+4530 ITSVTKPRFV

-4559 YSVTANGNNL
+4559 YPVTANGNNL

-4897 DVTID
+4897 DLTID

-4966 NDGNYEL
+4966 NDGNYVL

-5299 DLITN
+5299 DLITS

-5375 IDTSTFIDNPAMV
+5375 IDTSTFIDNPVMM

-5405 RPTFSIFG
+5405 RPAFSIYG

-5525 IINGLNVGEVWVN
+5525 IINGLNVGEVWAN
-5538 EKGHWQMPVN
+5538 DKGHWQMPVN
-5548 PLYFTEGQLDIT
+5548 PLYFTEGQLDIN

-5579 DTHIKVF
+5579 DTHIQVF

-5598 TEWWSNSDLITM
+5598 TDWWSNSSTITM
-5610 RGTGEI
+5610 RGMGEI

-5631 AVVAATGRWE
+5631 AVVAANGKWE
-5641 LSTDKLPEGTYDISL
+5641 LSTDQLPEGKYDITLS
-5656 VIEDSAGNRWEDVR
+5656 IEDNAGNRKEEVH

-5699 AEAKSQLIITDSEG
+5699 AEAKSQLIITDSNG
-5713 NTYTLT
+5713 NTYMLT

-5908 TDIYQATQGADG
+5908 TDTYQATQGADG

-5932 NYTLSVTVVD
+5932 TYTLSVTVVD

-5969 DDASD
+5969 NDASD

-5996 LRTEPS
+5996 LRTVPS
-6002 AAEESVVKVTAY
+6002 VAEESVVKETAY

-6042 ENIVNVSIM
+6042 ENIVNVSVM

-6089 NDFLIKEKTFSV
+6089 DDFLIKEKTFSV

-6111 MNVRGKTEDDIND
+6111 MNARGKTEDDIND

>member
-2128 DNTDDSGTKGDHL
+2128 DSTDDSGTKGDHL

-2422 QIAINNIELVN
+2422 QIAINN
-2433 DSGIPDDNLTNNV
+2433 
-2446 RPHFQVTVPTDVN
+2446 
-2459 VVRLSIDG
+2459 
-2467 GKTWFNATQSAT
+2467 
-2479 PGVWDYIWPDDVADG
+2479 
-2494 GYTLTVEATDEAG
+2494 
-2507 NKATQTLDFTID
+2507 
-2519 TTLSVP
+2519 
-2525 TLSLDSADDSGIA
+2525 
-2538 GDNIT
+2538 
-2543 NVKTPGFTLNNIDTD
+2543 
-2558 VSRVIVEV
+2558 
-2566 MHNGIKQEVP
+2566 
-2576 LVQTGGQWRFAPTS
+2576 
-2590 DWADGDYILT
+2590 
-2600 VKVEDRAGNVKQS
+2600 
-2613 APLTVTVDTHIAI
+2613 
-2626 DRIELV
+2626 
-2632 NDSGI
+2632 
-2637 PGDNLTNEARP
+2637 
-2648 HFQVTVPA
+2648 
-2656 DVNGVRL
+2656 
-2663 SIDGGKTWFDATQSA
+2663 
-2678 TSGVWDYT
+2678 
-2686 WLTNVA
+2686 
-2692 NGPHTLMVEAS
+2692 
-2703 DKAGNK
+2703 
-2709 TTQKLDF
+2709 
-2716 TIDTILSEP
+2716 
-2725 TITLDSADDS
+2725 
-2735 AAGDNI
+2735 
-2741 TNVKM
+2741 
-2746 PGFTLGNIDA
+2746 
-2756 DVTKVVVTVA
+2756 
-2766 HDGKNQQIELIKNG
+2766 
-2780 GVWRFT
+2780 
-2786 PGAAWTDGDYTLTVK
+2786 
-2801 VEDKAG
+2801 
-2807 NTNYSAPLTVTID
+2807 
-2820 TQTSI
+2820 
-2825 DRIELLNDTGIVG
+2825 
-2838 DNLTNEARPQFHIT
+2838 
-2852 VPTDVNSVQ
+2852 
-2861 LSLDGGINWVNATLT
+2861 
-2876 SDGVWEYIWPT
+2876 
-2887 DLVENTYT
+2887 
-2895 LTVKATD
+2895 
-2902 VAGNTATETL
+2902 
-2912 NFIIDTTLS
+2912 
-2921 TPTITLDSADDSGTA
+2921 
-2936 NDNKT
+2936 
-2941 NVKTPG
+2941 
-2947 FIIGGIDSDVTQVV
+2947 
-2961 VQVMRDGHSEEVE
+2961 
-2974 LTQTNG
+2974 
-2980 QWRFVPGSAWT
+2980 
-2991 DGDYTLTVTVKDE
+2991 
-3004 AGNIRHSAPLTVT
+3004 
-3017 IDTQI
+3017 
-3022 TIDHIELVNDSGI
+3022 IELVNDSGI

-4559 YSVTANGNNL
+4559 YPVTANGNNL

-5342 QFDNALKDGEYSI
+5342 QFDNTLKDGEYSI

>member
-115 EELKKQLDDAE
+115 EELKKQLDEAE

-154 EVQNSSKQIEEML
+154 EVQNSSKQMEEML
-167 QNFLADNVAKDNLAQ
+167 QEFLADNVAKDNLAQ

-447 IKNDNITNSTLPTF
+447 IKNDSITNSTLPTF

-535 AEIETTNDSGIVG
+535 AEIETTDDSGIVG

-597 SVEGINNLTFTVEDV
+597 SVEGVNNLTFTVEDV

-623 VIDTIAPVPPT
+623 VIDTVAPVPPT
-634 VSLEDYVVL
+634 VSLEDFVVL

-1029 SPDSDSGISDDN
+1029 SPDSDSGIADDN

-1107 GNKANSAI
+1107 GNKANSAV

-1177 ELSHLNGSWLFIPG
+1177 ELSHLNGSWLFTPG

-1373 TTFDATKGTGGWTF
+1373 TTFDATKGTGGWSF
-1387 TPPTSWAD
+1387 TPTGAWAD

-1435 SGIPDD
+1435 SGIPND

-1480 PGVWDYIWPDDVADG
+1480 PGAWDYIWPDDVADG
-1495 GYTLTVEATDE
+1495 GYTLTVEATDK
-1506 AGNKATQTLD
+1506 AGNKTTQELD

-1555 IDTDVSRVIVEVMH
+1555 IDTDVSRVTVEVMH

-1675 TQSATSGVWDYTWLT
+1675 TQSATPGVWDYTWLT

-1716 FTIDTIL
+1716 FIIDTML

-1785 FTPGAAW
+1785 FTPGVAW

-2020 TQITIDHIE
+2020 TQIAIDHIE

-2039 NLTNNVRPHFQV
+2039 NLTN
-2051 TVPTDVNV
+2051 
-2059 VRLSIDG
+2059 
-2066 GKTWF
+2066 
-2071 NATQSATPGV
+2071 
-2081 WDYTWLADVGEGKHT
+2081 
-2096 LTVEATDKAGNK
+2096 EA
-2108 TTQQLDFIIDT
+2108 
-2119 LLSEPTIVL
+2119 
-2128 DNTDDSGTKGDHL
+2128 
-2141 TNVNKPTFLLGNIDA
+2141 
-2156 DARYVTVEVQHGG
+2156 
-2169 TKEVLTA
+2169 
-2176 TKDAT
+2176 
-2181 GNWSVTPT
+2181 
-2189 GTWADGDYTLTV
+2189 
-2201 RVEDEAGNEKH
+2201 
-2212 SASLTVT
+2212 
-2219 VDTQITI
+2219 
-2226 DVIEL
+2226 
-2231 VNDNGIPGDNMT
+2231 
-2243 NDAHPQFRVTV
+2243 
-2254 PGDVNEVSLSIDGGV
+2254 
-2269 TWVKAT
+2269 
-2275 QSATP
+2275 
-2280 GVWNYTWPGTVPD
+2280 
-2293 GDYTLNVKATDNA
+2293 
-2306 GNTVTETLHFTID
+2306 
-2319 TTLSTPVIVLDSAD
+2319 
-2333 DSGVHGDNM
+2333 
-2342 TNHTQPTFALQHID
+2342 
-2356 DDAVRVTVSVEHG
+2356 
-2369 GVTTTF
+2369 
-2375 DATKDAGGWT
+2375 
-2385 FTPTGA
+2385 
-2391 WADGDYTLSVS
+2391 
-2402 VEDKAG
+2402 
-2408 NTSHSAS
+2408 
-2415 LTVTVDT
+2415 
-2422 QIAINNIELVN
+2422 
-2433 DSGIPDDNLTNNV
+2433 
-2446 RPHFQVTVPTDVN
+2446 
-2459 VVRLSIDG
+2459 
-2467 GKTWFNATQSAT
+2467 
-2479 PGVWDYIWPDDVADG
+2479 
-2494 GYTLTVEATDEAG
+2494 
-2507 NKATQTLDFTID
+2507 
-2519 TTLSVP
+2519 
-2525 TLSLDSADDSGIA
+2525 
-2538 GDNIT
+2538 
-2543 NVKTPGFTLNNIDTD
+2543 
-2558 VSRVIVEV
+2558 
-2566 MHNGIKQEVP
+2566 
-2576 LVQTGGQWRFAPTS
+2576 
-2590 DWADGDYILT
+2590 
-2600 VKVEDRAGNVKQS
+2600 
-2613 APLTVTVDTHIAI
+2613 
-2626 DRIELV
+2626 
-2632 NDSGI
+2632 
-2637 PGDNLTNEARP
+2637 
-2648 HFQVTVPA
+2648 
-2656 DVNGVRL
+2656 
-2663 SIDGGKTWFDATQSA
+2663 
-2678 TSGVWDYT
+2678 
-2686 WLTNVA
+2686 
-2692 NGPHTLMVEAS
+2692 
-2703 DKAGNK
+2703 
-2709 TTQKLDF
+2709 
-2716 TIDTILSEP
+2716 
-2725 TITLDSADDS
+2725 
-2735 AAGDNI
+2735 
-2741 TNVKM
+2741 
-2746 PGFTLGNIDA
+2746 
-2756 DVTKVVVTVA
+2756 
-2766 HDGKNQQIELIKNG
+2766 
-2780 GVWRFT
+2780 
-2786 PGAAWTDGDYTLTVK
+2786 
-2801 VEDKAG
+2801 
-2807 NTNYSAPLTVTID
+2807 
-2820 TQTSI
+2820 
-2825 DRIELLNDTGIVG
+2825 
-2838 DNLTNEARPQFHIT
+2838 
-2852 VPTDVNSVQ
+2852 
-2861 LSLDGGINWVNATLT
+2861 
-2876 SDGVWEYIWPT
+2876 
-2887 DLVENTYT
+2887 
-2895 LTVKATD
+2895 
-2902 VAGNTATETL
+2902 
-2912 NFIIDTTLS
+2912 
-2921 TPTITLDSADDSGTA
+2921 
-2936 NDNKT
+2936 
-2941 NVKTPG
+2941 
-2947 FIIGGIDSDVTQVV
+2947 
-2961 VQVMRDGHSEEVE
+2961 
-2974 LTQTNG
+2974 
-2980 QWRFVPGSAWT
+2980 
-2991 DGDYTLTVTVKDE
+2991 
-3004 AGNIRHSAPLTVT
+3004 
-3017 IDTQI
+3017 
-3022 TIDHIELVNDSGI
+3022 
-3035 PDDNLTNNVRPH
+3035 RPH

-3177 GATGI
+3177 DATGNWSVTPTGTWADGDYTLTVRVEDEAGNEKHSASLTVTVDTQITIDAIELVNDNGIPGDNMTNDAHPQFRVTVPGDVNEVSLSIDGGVTWVKATQSATPGVWNYTWPGTVPDGDYTLNVKATDNAGNTVTETLHFTIDTTLSTPVIVLDSADDTGIQGDNMTNRTQPTFNLQHIDDDAVRVTVSVEHGGVTTTFDATKGVGGWTFTPPTSWGAGDYTLSVSVEDKAGNTSHSASLTVTVDTQIAINNIELVNDSGIPDDNLTNNVRPQFQVKVPTDVNEVRLSIDGGKTWFNATQSATPGVWDYTWLADVGEGKHTLTVEATDKAGNQTTQKLDFIIDTLLSEPTIVLDSTDDSGTKGDNLTNANKPTFLLGNIDADARYVTVEVQHGSTKEVLTATKGATGI

-3203 DDAGNVKYSAPLTV
+3203 DEAGNVKYSAPLTV

-3224 IDVIE
+3224 IDAIE

-3321 TPTIAMDSRDDTGAI
+3321 TPTITMDSRDDTGAI

-3351 NIDADAHS
+3351 NIDSDAQS

-3405 GNVRQSTPLVVTVDT
+3405 GNVRQSTPLIVTVDT

-3470 SATQGIE
+3470 SAAQGIE

-3486 DMGDGKHTLTVMV
+3486 DMGDGKHILTVMV

-3624 RIELVNDSGVPGDN
+3624 HIELVNDSGVPGDN

-3690 GQHTLTV
+3690 GQHTLIV

-3705 KMTETLNFT
+3705 KMTGTLDFT

-3737 DNLTSVTQPVFVLGS
+3737 DNLTSVTQPIFVLGS

-3849 FDIHQVDSDVTRVMV
+3849 FDIRQVDSDVTRVMV

-3947 PSFRIDVPGDVVQVR
+3947 PSFRIDVPGDVIQVR

-4002 DEAGNIANKDLVFNI
+4002 DQAGNIANKDLVFNI

-4188 DGQHTLL
+4188 DGKHTLL

-4305 SAELRIEIDTQVQ
+4305 SAELQIEIDTQVQ

-4530 ITSVTTPRFV
+4530 ITSVTKPRFV

-4559 YSVTANGNNL
+4559 YPVTANGNNL

-4621 GNSNSDN
+4621 GSSNSDN

-4656 GREVLKQTI
+4656 GREVLKHTI

-4726 HEATSLR
+4726 YEATSLR
-4733 PEFKGFA
+4733 PEFKGLA

-4833 TLIGSTLPN
+4833 TLVGNTLPN
-4842 TIVSIY
+4842 AIVSIY

-4966 NDGNYEL
+4966 NDGNYVL

-5076 KAGNSQQKEILIE
+5076 KAGNSQQKDILIE

-5299 DLITN
+5299 DLITS

-5375 IDTSTFIDNPAMV
+5375 IDTSTFIDNPVMM

-5405 RPTFSIFG
+5405 RPAFSIYG

-5538 EKGHWQMPVN
+5538 DKGHWQMPVN

-5579 DTHIKVF
+5579 DTHIQVF

-5598 TEWWSNSDLITM
+5598 TDWWSNSSTITM
-5610 RGTGEI
+5610 RGMGEI

-5631 AVVAATGRWE
+5631 AVVAANGQWE
-5641 LSTDKLPEGTYDISL
+5641 LSTDQLPEGKYDITLS
-5656 VIEDSAGNRWEDVR
+5656 IEDNAGNRKEEVH

-5699 AEAKSQLIITDSEG
+5699 AEAKSQLIITDSNG

-5760 VPVISLSPDSDSGTV
+5760 TPVISLSPDSDSGTV
-5775 GDNITRDKQ
+5775 GDNITRDNQ

-5867 GEDNGASDSDN
+5867 GEGNGASDSDN
-5878 VTNHTQPKF
+5878 VTNHNHTQPKF

-5932 NYTLSVTVVD
+5932 TYTLSVTVVD
-5942 RAGNSQQSASLAVT
+5942 RAGNSLQSASLEVT

-5996 LRTEPS
+5996 LRTVPS
-6002 AAEESVVKVTAY
+6002 AAEESVVKETAY

-6042 ENIVNVSIM
+6042 ENIVNVSVM

-6089 NDFLIKEKTFSV
+6089 DDFLIKEKTFSV

-6111 MNVRGKTEDDIND
+6111 MNARGKTEDDIND

>member
-305 TDGTYN
+305 TDGAYN

-422 TDSIITDTIAP
+422 TDSIITDTIPP

-634 VSLEDYVVL
+634 VSLEDFVVL

-1029 SPDSDSGISDDN
+1029 SPDSDSGIADDN

-1107 GNKANSAI
+1107 GNKANSAV

-1177 ELSHLNGSWLFIPG
+1177 ELSHLNGSWLFTPG

-1206 DKAGNTNYSAP
+1206 DKAGNTSYSTP

-1323 SVPVIVLDSADDTGI
+1323 SVPVIVLNSADDTGV
-1338 QGDNMTNSTQPT
+1338 QGDNMTNRTQPT

-1480 PGVWDYIWPDDVADG
+1480 PGAWDYIWPDDVADG
-1495 GYTLTVEATDE
+1495 GYTLTVEATDK
-1506 AGNKATQTLD
+1506 AGNKTTQELD

-1716 FTIDTIL
+1716 FIIDTLL

-2128 DNTDDSGTKGDHL
+2128 DSTDDSGTKGDNL

-2319 TTLSTPVIVLDSAD
+2319 TTLSVPVIVLNSAD
-2333 DSGVHGDNM
+2333 DTGVQGDNM
-2342 TNHTQPTFALQHID
+2342 TNSTQPTFALQHID

-2375 DATKDAGGWT
+2375 DATKGVGGWS

-2446 RPHFQVTVPTDVN
+2446 RPHFQVKVPTDVN
-2459 VVRLSIDG
+2459 
-2467 GKTWFNATQSAT
+2467 
-2479 PGVWDYIWPDDVADG
+2479 
-2494 GYTLTVEATDEAG
+2494 E
-2507 NKATQTLDFTID
+2507 
-2519 TTLSVP
+2519 
-2525 TLSLDSADDSGIA
+2525 
-2538 GDNIT
+2538 
-2543 NVKTPGFTLNNIDTD
+2543 
-2558 VSRVIVEV
+2558 
-2566 MHNGIKQEVP
+2566 
-2576 LVQTGGQWRFAPTS
+2576 
-2590 DWADGDYILT
+2590 
-2600 VKVEDRAGNVKQS
+2600 
-2613 APLTVTVDTHIAI
+2613 
-2626 DRIELV
+2626 
-2632 NDSGI
+2632 
-2637 PGDNLTNEARP
+2637 
-2648 HFQVTVPA
+2648 
-2656 DVNGVRL
+2656 
-2663 SIDGGKTWFDATQSA
+2663 
-2678 TSGVWDYT
+2678 
-2686 WLTNVA
+2686 
-2692 NGPHTLMVEAS
+2692 
-2703 DKAGNK
+2703 
-2709 TTQKLDF
+2709 
-2716 TIDTILSEP
+2716 
-2725 TITLDSADDS
+2725 
-2735 AAGDNI
+2735 
-2741 TNVKM
+2741 
-2746 PGFTLGNIDA
+2746 
-2756 DVTKVVVTVA
+2756 
-2766 HDGKNQQIELIKNG
+2766 
-2780 GVWRFT
+2780 
-2786 PGAAWTDGDYTLTVK
+2786 
-2801 VEDKAG
+2801 
-2807 NTNYSAPLTVTID
+2807 
-2820 TQTSI
+2820 
-2825 DRIELLNDTGIVG
+2825 
-2838 DNLTNEARPQFHIT
+2838 
-2852 VPTDVNSVQ
+2852 
-2861 LSLDGGINWVNATLT
+2861 
-2876 SDGVWEYIWPT
+2876 
-2887 DLVENTYT
+2887 
-2895 LTVKATD
+2895 
-2902 VAGNTATETL
+2902 
-2912 NFIIDTTLS
+2912 
-2921 TPTITLDSADDSGTA
+2921 
-2936 NDNKT
+2936 
-2941 NVKTPG
+2941 
-2947 FIIGGIDSDVTQVV
+2947 
-2961 VQVMRDGHSEEVE
+2961 
-2974 LTQTNG
+2974 
-2980 QWRFVPGSAWT
+2980 
-2991 DGDYTLTVTVKDE
+2991 
-3004 AGNIRHSAPLTVT
+3004 
-3017 IDTQI
+3017 
-3022 TIDHIELVNDSGI
+3022 
-3035 PDDNLTNNVRPH
+3035 
-3047 FQVTVPTDVNV
+3047 

-3103 AGNKTT
+3103 AGNQTT
-3109 QQLDFIIDTLLSEPT
+3109 QKLDFIIDTMLSEPT
-3124 IVLDN
+3124 IVLDS

-3142 VNKPTF
+3142 ANKPTF
-3148 LLGNI
+3148 ILGNI

-3165 HGGTKEVLTATK
+3165 YGGTKEVLTATK

-3321 TPTIAMDSRDDTGAI
+3321 TPTITMDSRDDTGAI

-3351 NIDADAHS
+3351 NIDSDAQS

-3405 GNVRQSTPLVVTVDT
+3405 GNVRQSTPLIVTVDT

-3470 SATQGIE
+3470 SAAQGIE

-3624 RIELVNDSGVPGDN
+3624 HIELVNDSGVPGDN

-3714 IDITLLTPT
+3714 IDITLMTPT

-3849 FDIHQVDSDVTRVMV
+3849 FDIRQVDSDVTRVMV

-4305 SAELRIEIDTQVQ
+4305 SAELKIEIDTQVQ

-4530 ITSVTTPRFV
+4530 ITSVTKPRFV

-4559 YSVTANGNNL
+4559 YPVTANGNNL

-4833 TLIGSTLPN
+4833 TLVGNTLPN
-4842 TIVSIY
+4842 AIVSIY

-4966 NDGNYEL
+4966 NDGNYVL

-5034 TLTIRNPQGVVIATL
+5034 TLTIRSPQGVVIATL

-5076 KAGNSQQKEILIE
+5076 KAGNSQQKDILIE

-5342 QFDNALKDGEYSI
+5342 QFDNVLKDGEYSI

-5405 RPTFSIFG
+5405 RPTFSISG

-5579 DTHIKVF
+5579 DTHIQVF

-5598 TEWWSNSDLITM
+5598 TDWWSNSSTITM
-5610 RGTGEI
+5610 RGMGEI

-5631 AVVAATGRWE
+5631 AVVAANGQWE
-5641 LSTDKLPEGTYDISL
+5641 LSTDQLPEGKYDITLS
-5656 VIEDSAGNRWEDVR
+5656 IEDNAGNRKEEVH

-5699 AEAKSQLIITDSEG
+5699 AEAKSQLIITDSNG

-5746 GNRSDDVPLDIMKE
+5746 GNRSDDVSLDIMKE

-5867 GEDNGASDSDN
+5867 GEDNGVSDSDN

-5908 TDIYQATQGADG
+5908 TDTYQATQGADG

-5932 NYTLSVTVVD
+5932 TYTLSVTVVD

-5996 LRTEPS
+5996 LRTVPS
-6002 AAEESVVKVTAY
+6002 AAEESVVKETAY

-6111 MNVRGKTEDDIND
+6111 MNARGKTEDDIND

>member
-147 KALNEAF
+147 KAKEAAEKALNEAF

-238 PLKVTLALAAES
+238 PLKVTLALATES

-623 VIDTIAPVPPT
+623 VIDTVAPVPPT
-634 VSLEDYVVL
+634 VSLEDFVVL

-1029 SPDSDSGISDDN
+1029 SPDSDSGVSDDN

-1066 AMSDTQIGV
+1066 AASDTQIGV

-1107 GNKANSAI
+1107 GNKANSAV

-1206 DKAGNTNYSAP
+1206 DKAGNTSYSAP

-1373 TTFDATKGTGGWTF
+1373 TTFDATKGTGGWSF
-1387 TPPTSWAD
+1387 TPTGAWAD

-1435 SGIPDD
+1435 SGIPND

-1480 PGVWDYIWPDDVADG
+1480 PGAWDYIWPDDVADG
-1495 GYTLTVEATDE
+1495 GYTLTVEATDK
-1506 AGNKATQTLD
+1506 AGNKTTQELD

-2128 DNTDDSGTKGDHL
+2128 DSTDDSGTKGDNL

-2319 TTLSTPVIVLDSAD
+2319 TTLSVPVIVLNSAD
-2333 DSGVHGDNM
+2333 DTGVQGDNM
-2342 TNHTQPTFALQHID
+2342 TNSTQPTFALQHID

-2375 DATKDAGGWT
+2375 DATKGTGGWS

-2446 RPHFQVTVPTDVN
+2446 RPHFQVKVPMDVN
-2459 VVRLSIDG
+2459 
-2467 GKTWFNATQSAT
+2467 
-2479 PGVWDYIWPDDVADG
+2479 
-2494 GYTLTVEATDEAG
+2494 E
-2507 NKATQTLDFTID
+2507 
-2519 TTLSVP
+2519 
-2525 TLSLDSADDSGIA
+2525 
-2538 GDNIT
+2538 
-2543 NVKTPGFTLNNIDTD
+2543 
-2558 VSRVIVEV
+2558 
-2566 MHNGIKQEVP
+2566 
-2576 LVQTGGQWRFAPTS
+2576 
-2590 DWADGDYILT
+2590 
-2600 VKVEDRAGNVKQS
+2600 
-2613 APLTVTVDTHIAI
+2613 
-2626 DRIELV
+2626 
-2632 NDSGI
+2632 
-2637 PGDNLTNEARP
+2637 
-2648 HFQVTVPA
+2648 
-2656 DVNGVRL
+2656 
-2663 SIDGGKTWFDATQSA
+2663 
-2678 TSGVWDYT
+2678 
-2686 WLTNVA
+2686 
-2692 NGPHTLMVEAS
+2692 
-2703 DKAGNK
+2703 
-2709 TTQKLDF
+2709 
-2716 TIDTILSEP
+2716 
-2725 TITLDSADDS
+2725 
-2735 AAGDNI
+2735 
-2741 TNVKM
+2741 
-2746 PGFTLGNIDA
+2746 
-2756 DVTKVVVTVA
+2756 
-2766 HDGKNQQIELIKNG
+2766 
-2780 GVWRFT
+2780 
-2786 PGAAWTDGDYTLTVK
+2786 
-2801 VEDKAG
+2801 
-2807 NTNYSAPLTVTID
+2807 
-2820 TQTSI
+2820 
-2825 DRIELLNDTGIVG
+2825 
-2838 DNLTNEARPQFHIT
+2838 
-2852 VPTDVNSVQ
+2852 
-2861 LSLDGGINWVNATLT
+2861 
-2876 SDGVWEYIWPT
+2876 
-2887 DLVENTYT
+2887 
-2895 LTVKATD
+2895 
-2902 VAGNTATETL
+2902 
-2912 NFIIDTTLS
+2912 
-2921 TPTITLDSADDSGTA
+2921 
-2936 NDNKT
+2936 
-2941 NVKTPG
+2941 
-2947 FIIGGIDSDVTQVV
+2947 
-2961 VQVMRDGHSEEVE
+2961 
-2974 LTQTNG
+2974 
-2980 QWRFVPGSAWT
+2980 
-2991 DGDYTLTVTVKDE
+2991 
-3004 AGNIRHSAPLTVT
+3004 
-3017 IDTQI
+3017 
-3022 TIDHIELVNDSGI
+3022 
-3035 PDDNLTNNVRPH
+3035 
-3047 FQVTVPTDVNV
+3047 

-3103 AGNKTT
+3103 AGNQTT
-3109 QQLDFIIDTLLSEPT
+3109 QKLDFIIDTLLSEPT
-3124 IVLDN
+3124 IVLDS

-3142 VNKPTF
+3142 ANKPTF
-3148 LLGNI
+3148 ILGNI

-3165 HGGTKEVLTATK
+3165 YGGTKEVLTATK

-3321 TPTIAMDSRDDTGAI
+3321 TPTITMDSRDDTGAI

-3351 NIDADAHS
+3351 NIDSDAQS

-3405 GNVRQSTPLVVTVDT
+3405 GNVRQSTPLIVTVDT

-3470 SATQGIE
+3470 SAAQGIE

-3624 RIELVNDSGVPGDN
+3624 HIELVNDSGVPGDN

-3714 IDITLLTPT
+3714 IDITLMTPT

-3849 FDIHQVDSDVTRVMV
+3849 FDIRQVDSDVTRVMV

-4530 ITSVTTPRFV
+4530 ITSVTKPRFV

-4559 YSVTANGNNL
+4559 YPVTANGNNL

-4833 TLIGSTLPN
+4833 TLVGNTLPN
-4842 TIVSIY
+4842 AIVSIY

-4966 NDGNYEL
+4966 NDGNYVL

-5299 DLITN
+5299 DLITS

-5375 IDTSTFIDNPAMV
+5375 IDTSTFIDNPVMM

-5405 RPTFSIFG
+5405 RPAFSIYG

-5471 FTIDTFNTTPVA
+5471 FTIDTLNTTPVA

-5538 EKGHWQMPVN
+5538 DKGHWQMPVN

-5579 DTHIKVF
+5579 DTHIQVF

-5598 TEWWSNSDLITM
+5598 TDWWSNSSTITM
-5610 RGTGEI
+5610 RGMGEI

-5631 AVVAATGRWE
+5631 AVVAANGQWE
-5641 LSTDKLPEGTYDISL
+5641 LSTDQLPEGKYDITLS
-5656 VIEDSAGNRWEDVR
+5656 IEDNAGNRKEEVH

-5699 AEAKSQLIITDSEG
+5699 AEAKSQLIITDSNG

-5746 GNRSDDVPLDIMKE
+5746 GNRSDDVSLDIMKE

-5867 GEDNGASDSDN
+5867 GEDNGVSDSDN

-5908 TDIYQATQGADG
+5908 TDTYQATQGADG

-5932 NYTLSVTVVD
+5932 TYTLSVTVVD

-5996 LRTEPS
+5996 LRTVPS
-6002 AAEESVVKVTAY
+6002 AAEESVVKETAY

-6111 MNVRGKTEDDIND
+6111 MNARGKTEDDIND

>member
-33 SGPDMNITTPRG
+33 SGPDMNITTPHG

-126 NAKKEADK
+126 NAKKEADE

-422 TDSIITDTIAP
+422 TDSIITDTIPP

-535 AEIETTNDSGIVG
+535 AEIETTDDSGIVG

-597 SVEGINNLTFTVEDV
+597 SVEGVNNLTFTVEDV

-623 VIDTIAPVPPT
+623 VIDTVAPVPPT
-634 VSLEDYVVL
+634 VSLEDFVVL

-961 LYIDGALIAEVRTNK
+961 LYVDGALIAEVRTNK
-976 DGRWEYTLKADQGL
+976 DGRWEYILKADQGL

-1029 SPDSDSGISDDN
+1029 SPDSDSGIADDN
-1041 LTNIVKPTLHLKDI
+1041 LTNIVNPTLHLKDI

-1066 AMSDTQIGV
+1066 AASDTQIGV

-1107 GNKANSAI
+1107 GNKANSAV

-1177 ELSHLNGSWLFIPG
+1177 ELSHLNGSWLFTPG

-1206 DKAGNTNYSAP
+1206 DKAGNTSYSAP

-1323 SVPVIVLDSADDTGI
+1323 SVPVIVLNSADDTGV
-1338 QGDNMTNSTQPT
+1338 QGDNMTNRTQPT

-1387 TPPTSWAD
+1387 TPTGAWAD

-1540 DNITNVKT
+1540 DNITSVKT

-1630 ELVNDSGIPGDNLT
+1630 ELVNDSGIPDDNLT

-1690 NVANGPHTLMVEAS
+1690 NVANGPHTLMVEAT

-1716 FTIDTIL
+1716 FIIDTLL

-2020 TQITIDHIE
+2020 TQIAIDHIE
-2029 LVNDSGIPDD
+2029 LVNDSGIPNDNLTNNVRPHFQVTVPTDVNVVRLSIDGGKTWFNATQSATPGVWDYTWLADVGEGKHTLTVEAADKAGNKTTQQLDFIIDTLLSEPTIVLDNTDDSGTKGDNLTNVNKPTFLLGNIDADARYVTVEVQHGGTKEVLTATKDATGNWSVTPTGTWADGDYTLTVRVEDDAGNVKYSASLTVTVDTQITIDVIELVNDSGTRGDNLTNDANPHFRITVPGDVNEVSLSIDGGVTWVKAMQSATPGVWNYTWPKTVADGDYTLTVKATDNAGNTVTRTLDFTIDTTLSTPVIVLDSADDSGVHGDNMTNRTQPTFALQHIDDDAVRVTVSVEHGGVTTTFDATKEAGGWTFTPTGAWADGDYTLSVSVEDKAGNTSHSASLTVTVDTQIAINNIELVNDSGIPND

-2096 LTVEATDKAGNK
+2096 LTVEATDKAGN
-2108 TTQQLDFIIDT
+2108 Q
-2119 LLSEPTIVL
+2119 
-2128 DNTDDSGTKGDHL
+2128 
-2141 TNVNKPTFLLGNIDA
+2141 
-2156 DARYVTVEVQHGG
+2156 
-2169 TKEVLTA
+2169 
-2176 TKDAT
+2176 
-2181 GNWSVTPT
+2181 
-2189 GTWADGDYTLTV
+2189 
-2201 RVEDEAGNEKH
+2201 
-2212 SASLTVT
+2212 
-2219 VDTQITI
+2219 
-2226 DVIEL
+2226 
-2231 VNDNGIPGDNMT
+2231 
-2243 NDAHPQFRVTV
+2243 
-2254 PGDVNEVSLSIDGGV
+2254 
-2269 TWVKAT
+2269 
-2275 QSATP
+2275 
-2280 GVWNYTWPGTVPD
+2280 
-2293 GDYTLNVKATDNA
+2293 
-2306 GNTVTETLHFTID
+2306 
-2319 TTLSTPVIVLDSAD
+2319 
-2333 DSGVHGDNM
+2333 
-2342 TNHTQPTFALQHID
+2342 
-2356 DDAVRVTVSVEHG
+2356 
-2369 GVTTTF
+2369 
-2375 DATKDAGGWT
+2375 
-2385 FTPTGA
+2385 
-2391 WADGDYTLSVS
+2391 
-2402 VEDKAG
+2402 
-2408 NTSHSAS
+2408 
-2415 LTVTVDT
+2415 
-2422 QIAINNIELVN
+2422 
-2433 DSGIPDDNLTNNV
+2433 
-2446 RPHFQVTVPTDVN
+2446 
-2459 VVRLSIDG
+2459 
-2467 GKTWFNATQSAT
+2467 
-2479 PGVWDYIWPDDVADG
+2479 
-2494 GYTLTVEATDEAG
+2494 
-2507 NKATQTLDFTID
+2507 
-2519 TTLSVP
+2519 
-2525 TLSLDSADDSGIA
+2525 
-2538 GDNIT
+2538 
-2543 NVKTPGFTLNNIDTD
+2543 
-2558 VSRVIVEV
+2558 
-2566 MHNGIKQEVP
+2566 
-2576 LVQTGGQWRFAPTS
+2576 
-2590 DWADGDYILT
+2590 
-2600 VKVEDRAGNVKQS
+2600 
-2613 APLTVTVDTHIAI
+2613 
-2626 DRIELV
+2626 
-2632 NDSGI
+2632 
-2637 PGDNLTNEARP
+2637 
-2648 HFQVTVPA
+2648 
-2656 DVNGVRL
+2656 
-2663 SIDGGKTWFDATQSA
+2663 
-2678 TSGVWDYT
+2678 
-2686 WLTNVA
+2686 
-2692 NGPHTLMVEAS
+2692 
-2703 DKAGNK
+2703 
-2709 TTQKLDF
+2709 
-2716 TIDTILSEP
+2716 
-2725 TITLDSADDS
+2725 
-2735 AAGDNI
+2735 
-2741 TNVKM
+2741 
-2746 PGFTLGNIDA
+2746 
-2756 DVTKVVVTVA
+2756 
-2766 HDGKNQQIELIKNG
+2766 
-2780 GVWRFT
+2780 
-2786 PGAAWTDGDYTLTVK
+2786 
-2801 VEDKAG
+2801 
-2807 NTNYSAPLTVTID
+2807 
-2820 TQTSI
+2820 
-2825 DRIELLNDTGIVG
+2825 
-2838 DNLTNEARPQFHIT
+2838 
-2852 VPTDVNSVQ
+2852 
-2861 LSLDGGINWVNATLT
+2861 
-2876 SDGVWEYIWPT
+2876 
-2887 DLVENTYT
+2887 
-2895 LTVKATD
+2895 
-2902 VAGNTATETL
+2902 
-2912 NFIIDTTLS
+2912 
-2921 TPTITLDSADDSGTA
+2921 
-2936 NDNKT
+2936 
-2941 NVKTPG
+2941 
-2947 FIIGGIDSDVTQVV
+2947 
-2961 VQVMRDGHSEEVE
+2961 
-2974 LTQTNG
+2974 
-2980 QWRFVPGSAWT
+2980 
-2991 DGDYTLTVTVKDE
+2991 
-3004 AGNIRHSAPLTVT
+3004 
-3017 IDTQI
+3017 
-3022 TIDHIELVNDSGI
+3022 
-3035 PDDNLTNNVRPH
+3035 
-3047 FQVTVPTDVNV
+3047 
-3058 VRLSIDGGKTW
+3058 
-3069 FNATQSATPG
+3069 
-3079 VWDYTWLADVGEGKH
+3079 
-3094 TLTVEATDK
+3094 
-3103 AGNKTT
+3103 TT

-3624 RIELVNDSGVPGDN
+3624 HIELVNDSGVPGDN

-3690 GQHTLTV
+3690 GQHTLIV

-3705 KMTETLNFT
+3705 KMTGTLDFT

-3849 FDIHQVDSDVTRVMV
+3849 FDIRQIDSDVTRVMV

-3911 ESAPFEVRID
+3911 ESAPLEVRID

-4002 DEAGNIANKDLVFNI
+4002 DEAGNIANEDLVFNI

-4252 DNDVSHIVVHIDG
+4252 DNDVSHIVVHLDG

-4271 NTGGNLTFTPDQPL
+4271 NKGGNLTFTPDQPL

-4305 SAELRIEIDTQVQ
+4305 SAELQIEIDTQVQ

-4438 PRFEISAREPLQS
+4438 PRFEISAREQLQS

-4559 YSVTANGNNL
+4559 YPVTANGNNL

-4621 GNSNSDN
+4621 GSSNSDN

-4656 GREVLKQTI
+4656 GREVLKHTI

-4726 HEATSLR
+4726 YEATSLR
-4733 PEFKGFA
+4733 PEFKGLA

-5076 KAGNSQQKEILIE
+5076 KAGNSQQKDILIE

-5234 VMVEADGT
+5234 VMVEADGS

-5267 TEVSKDY
+5267 TEVSKNY

-5375 IDTSTFIDNPAMV
+5375 IDTSTFIDNPVMM

-5396 SNDSITSQT
+5396 SNDSVTSQT
-5405 RPTFSIFG
+5405 RPAFSIFG

-5437 QVYRPESPLGDGSHS
+5437 QVYRPASPLGDGSHS

-5471 FTIDTFNTTPVA
+5471 FTIDTLNTTPVA

-5538 EKGHWQMPVN
+5538 DKGHWQMPVN

-5579 DTHIKVF
+5579 DTHIQVF

-5598 TEWWSNSDLITM
+5598 TDWWSNSSTITM
-5610 RGTGEI
+5610 RGMGEI

-5631 AVVAATGRWE
+5631 AVVAANGQWE
-5641 LSTDKLPEGTYDISL
+5641 LSTDQLPEGKYDITLS
-5656 VIEDSAGNRWEDVR
+5656 IEDNAGNRKEEVH

-5699 AEAKSQLIITDSEG
+5699 AEAKSQLIITDSNG

-5867 GEDNGASDSDN
+5867 GEDNGVSDSDN

-5908 TDIYQATQGADG
+5908 TDTYQATQGADG

-5932 NYTLSVTVVD
+5932 TYTLSVTVVD

-5974 DATATAV
+5974 DATPTAV
-5981 TPPESETVNAESATH
+5981 TPPESETVNAESDTH
-5996 LRTEPS
+5996 LRTVPS
-6002 AAEESVVKVTAY
+6002 AAEESVVKETAY

-6042 ENIVNVSIM
+6042 ENIVNVSVM

-6089 NDFLIKEKTFSV
+6089 DDFLIKEKIFSV

-6111 MNVRGKTEDDIND
+6111 MNARGKTEDDIND

>member
-33 SGPDMNITTPRG
+33 SGPDMNITTPHG

-322 GSAKLVI
+322 GSTKLVI

-447 IKNDNITNSTLPTF
+447 IKNDSITNSTLPTF

-623 VIDTIAPVPPT
+623 VIDTVAPVPPT
-634 VSLEDYVVL
+634 VSLEDFVVL

-1066 AMSDTQIGV
+1066 AASDTQIGV

-1107 GNKANSAI
+1107 GNKANSAV

-1177 ELSHLNGSWLFIPG
+1177 ELSHLNGSWLFTPG

-1323 SVPVIVLDSADDTGI
+1323 SVPVIVLNSADDTGV

-1373 TTFDATKGTGGWTF
+1373 TTFDATKGTGGWSF
-1387 TPPTSWAD
+1387 TPTGAWAD

-1435 SGIPDD
+1435 SGIPND

-1475 TQSAT
+1475 TQNAT

-1506 AGNKATQTLD
+1506 AGNKTTQTLD

-1555 IDTDVSRVIVEVMH
+1555 IDTDVSRVTVEVMH

-1630 ELVNDSGIPGDNLT
+1630 ELVNDSGIPDDNLT

-1675 TQSATSGVWDYTWLT
+1675 TQSATPGVWDYTWLT

-1716 FTIDTIL
+1716 FIIDTML

-1869 NWVNATLTSDGVW
+1869 NWVNATLTPDGVW

-2020 TQITIDHIE
+2020 TQIAIDHIE

-2039 NLTNNVRPHFQV
+2039 NLTNEARPHFQV

-2119 LLSEPTIVL
+2119 MLSEPTIVL
-2128 DNTDDSGTKGDHL
+2128 DNTDDSGTKGDNL

-2226 DVIEL
+2226 DAIEL

-2333 DSGVHGDNM
+2333 DTGIQGDNM
-2342 TNHTQPTFALQHID
+2342 TNRTQPTFNLQHID

-2375 DATKDAGGWT
+2375 DATKGTGGWS

-2433 DSGIPDDNLTNNV
+2433 DSGIPNDNLTNNV
-2446 RPHFQVTVPTDVN
+2446 RPHFQVKVPTDVN
-2459 VVRLSIDG
+2459 
-2467 GKTWFNATQSAT
+2467 
-2479 PGVWDYIWPDDVADG
+2479 
-2494 GYTLTVEATDEAG
+2494 E
-2507 NKATQTLDFTID
+2507 
-2519 TTLSVP
+2519 
-2525 TLSLDSADDSGIA
+2525 
-2538 GDNIT
+2538 
-2543 NVKTPGFTLNNIDTD
+2543 
-2558 VSRVIVEV
+2558 
-2566 MHNGIKQEVP
+2566 
-2576 LVQTGGQWRFAPTS
+2576 
-2590 DWADGDYILT
+2590 
-2600 VKVEDRAGNVKQS
+2600 
-2613 APLTVTVDTHIAI
+2613 
-2626 DRIELV
+2626 
-2632 NDSGI
+2632 
-2637 PGDNLTNEARP
+2637 
-2648 HFQVTVPA
+2648 
-2656 DVNGVRL
+2656 
-2663 SIDGGKTWFDATQSA
+2663 
-2678 TSGVWDYT
+2678 
-2686 WLTNVA
+2686 
-2692 NGPHTLMVEAS
+2692 
-2703 DKAGNK
+2703 
-2709 TTQKLDF
+2709 
-2716 TIDTILSEP
+2716 
-2725 TITLDSADDS
+2725 
-2735 AAGDNI
+2735 
-2741 TNVKM
+2741 
-2746 PGFTLGNIDA
+2746 
-2756 DVTKVVVTVA
+2756 
-2766 HDGKNQQIELIKNG
+2766 
-2780 GVWRFT
+2780 
-2786 PGAAWTDGDYTLTVK
+2786 
-2801 VEDKAG
+2801 
-2807 NTNYSAPLTVTID
+2807 
-2820 TQTSI
+2820 
-2825 DRIELLNDTGIVG
+2825 
-2838 DNLTNEARPQFHIT
+2838 
-2852 VPTDVNSVQ
+2852 
-2861 LSLDGGINWVNATLT
+2861 
-2876 SDGVWEYIWPT
+2876 
-2887 DLVENTYT
+2887 
-2895 LTVKATD
+2895 
-2902 VAGNTATETL
+2902 
-2912 NFIIDTTLS
+2912 
-2921 TPTITLDSADDSGTA
+2921 
-2936 NDNKT
+2936 
-2941 NVKTPG
+2941 
-2947 FIIGGIDSDVTQVV
+2947 
-2961 VQVMRDGHSEEVE
+2961 
-2974 LTQTNG
+2974 
-2980 QWRFVPGSAWT
+2980 
-2991 DGDYTLTVTVKDE
+2991 
-3004 AGNIRHSAPLTVT
+3004 
-3017 IDTQI
+3017 
-3022 TIDHIELVNDSGI
+3022 
-3035 PDDNLTNNVRPH
+3035 
-3047 FQVTVPTDVNV
+3047 

-3103 AGNKTT
+3103 AGNQTT
-3109 QQLDFIIDTLLSEPT
+3109 QKLDFIIDTMLSEPT
-3124 IVLDN
+3124 IVLDS

-3142 VNKPTF
+3142 ANKPTF
-3148 LLGNI
+3148 ILGNI

-3165 HGGTKEVLTATK
+3165 YGGTKEVLTATK

-3321 TPTIAMDSRDDTGAI
+3321 TPTITMDSRDDTGAI
-3336 GDHITSVKRPGFTIG
+3336 GDHITSAKRPGFTIG
-3351 NIDADAHS
+3351 NIDADAQS

-3405 GNVRQSTPLVVTVDT
+3405 GNVRQSTPLIVTVDT

-3470 SATQGIE
+3470 SAAQGIE

-3624 RIELVNDSGVPGDN
+3624 HIELVNDSGVPGDN

-3690 GQHTLTV
+3690 GQHTLIV

-3705 KMTETLNFT
+3705 KMTGTLDFT

-3849 FDIHQVDSDVTRVMV
+3849 FDIRQVDSDVTRVMV

-4305 SAELRIEIDTQVQ
+4305 SAELQIEIDTQVQ

-4530 ITSVTTPRFV
+4530 ITSVTKPRFV

-4559 YSVTANGNNL
+4559 YPVTANGNNL

-4897 DVTID
+4897 DLTID

-5299 DLITN
+5299 DLITS
-5304 HNKPV
+5304 HYKPV

-5375 IDTSTFIDNPAMV
+5375 IDTSTFIDNPVMM

-5405 RPTFSIFG
+5405 RPAFSIYG

-5471 FTIDTFNTTPVA
+5471 FTIDTLNTTPVA

-5538 EKGHWQMPVN
+5538 DKGHWQMPVN

-5579 DTHIKVF
+5579 DTHIQVF

-5598 TEWWSNSDLITM
+5598 TDWWSNSSTITM
-5610 RGTGEI
+5610 RGMGEI

-5631 AVVAATGRWE
+5631 AVVAANGQWE
-5641 LSTDKLPEGTYDISL
+5641 LSTDQLPEGKYDITLS
-5656 VIEDSAGNRWEDVR
+5656 IEDNAGNRKEEVH

-5699 AEAKSQLIITDSEG
+5699 AEAKSQLIITDSNG

-5908 TDIYQATQGADG
+5908 TDTYQATQGADG

-5932 NYTLSVTVVD
+5932 TYTLSVTVVD

-5969 DDASD
+5969 NDASD

-5996 LRTEPS
+5996 LRTVPS
-6002 AAEESVVKVTAY
+6002 VAEESVVKETAY

-6042 ENIVNVSIM
+6042 ENIVNVSVM

-6089 NDFLIKEKTFSV
+6089 DDFLIKEKTFSV

-6111 MNVRGKTEDDIND
+6111 MNARGKTEDDIND

>member
-33 SGPDMNITTPRG
+33 SGPDMNITTPHG

-115 EELKKQLDDAE
+115 EELKKQLDEAE

-447 IKNDNITNSTLPTF
+447 IKNDSITNSTLPTF

-535 AEIETTNDSGIVG
+535 AEIETTDDSGIVG

-597 SVEGINNLTFTVEDV
+597 SVEGVNNLTFTVEDV

-623 VIDTIAPVPPT
+623 VIDTVAPVPPT
-634 VSLEDYVVL
+634 VSLEDFVVL

-1029 SPDSDSGISDDN
+1029 SPDSDSGIADDN

-1107 GNKANSAI
+1107 GNKANSAV

-1177 ELSHLNGSWLFIPG
+1177 ELSHLNGSWLFTPG

-1206 DKAGNTNYSAP
+1206 DKAGNTSYSAP

-1323 SVPVIVLDSADDTGI
+1323 SVPVIVLNSADDTGV
-1338 QGDNMTNSTQPT
+1338 QGDNMTNRTQPT

-1435 SGIPDD
+1435 SGIPND

-2128 DNTDDSGTKGDHL
+2128 DSTDDSGTKGDNL

-2226 DVIEL
+2226 DAIEL

-2319 TTLSTPVIVLDSAD
+2319 TTLSVPVIVLNSAD
-2333 DSGVHGDNM
+2333 DTGVQGDNM
-2342 TNHTQPTFALQHID
+2342 TNSTQPTFALQHID

-2375 DATKDAGGWT
+2375 DATKGVGGWS

-2446 RPHFQVTVPTDVN
+2446 RPHFQVKVPTDVN
-2459 VVRLSIDG
+2459 
-2467 GKTWFNATQSAT
+2467 
-2479 PGVWDYIWPDDVADG
+2479 
-2494 GYTLTVEATDEAG
+2494 E
-2507 NKATQTLDFTID
+2507 
-2519 TTLSVP
+2519 
-2525 TLSLDSADDSGIA
+2525 
-2538 GDNIT
+2538 
-2543 NVKTPGFTLNNIDTD
+2543 
-2558 VSRVIVEV
+2558 
-2566 MHNGIKQEVP
+2566 
-2576 LVQTGGQWRFAPTS
+2576 
-2590 DWADGDYILT
+2590 
-2600 VKVEDRAGNVKQS
+2600 
-2613 APLTVTVDTHIAI
+2613 
-2626 DRIELV
+2626 
-2632 NDSGI
+2632 
-2637 PGDNLTNEARP
+2637 
-2648 HFQVTVPA
+2648 
-2656 DVNGVRL
+2656 
-2663 SIDGGKTWFDATQSA
+2663 
-2678 TSGVWDYT
+2678 
-2686 WLTNVA
+2686 
-2692 NGPHTLMVEAS
+2692 
-2703 DKAGNK
+2703 
-2709 TTQKLDF
+2709 
-2716 TIDTILSEP
+2716 
-2725 TITLDSADDS
+2725 
-2735 AAGDNI
+2735 
-2741 TNVKM
+2741 
-2746 PGFTLGNIDA
+2746 
-2756 DVTKVVVTVA
+2756 
-2766 HDGKNQQIELIKNG
+2766 
-2780 GVWRFT
+2780 
-2786 PGAAWTDGDYTLTVK
+2786 
-2801 VEDKAG
+2801 
-2807 NTNYSAPLTVTID
+2807 
-2820 TQTSI
+2820 
-2825 DRIELLNDTGIVG
+2825 
-2838 DNLTNEARPQFHIT
+2838 
-2852 VPTDVNSVQ
+2852 
-2861 LSLDGGINWVNATLT
+2861 
-2876 SDGVWEYIWPT
+2876 
-2887 DLVENTYT
+2887 
-2895 LTVKATD
+2895 
-2902 VAGNTATETL
+2902 
-2912 NFIIDTTLS
+2912 
-2921 TPTITLDSADDSGTA
+2921 
-2936 NDNKT
+2936 
-2941 NVKTPG
+2941 
-2947 FIIGGIDSDVTQVV
+2947 
-2961 VQVMRDGHSEEVE
+2961 
-2974 LTQTNG
+2974 
-2980 QWRFVPGSAWT
+2980 
-2991 DGDYTLTVTVKDE
+2991 
-3004 AGNIRHSAPLTVT
+3004 
-3017 IDTQI
+3017 
-3022 TIDHIELVNDSGI
+3022 
-3035 PDDNLTNNVRPH
+3035 
-3047 FQVTVPTDVNV
+3047 

-3103 AGNKTT
+3103 AGNQTT
-3109 QQLDFIIDTLLSEPT
+3109 QKLDFIIDTMLSEPT
-3124 IVLDN
+3124 IVLDS

-3142 VNKPTF
+3142 ANKPTF
-3148 LLGNI
+3148 ILGNI

-3165 HGGTKEVLTATK
+3165 YGGTKEVLTATK

-3194 DYTLTVRVE
+3194 DYMLTVRVE

-3321 TPTIAMDSRDDTGAI
+3321 TPTITMDSRDDTGAI

-3351 NIDADAHS
+3351 NIDSDAQS

-3405 GNVRQSTPLVVTVDT
+3405 GNVRQSTPLIVTVDT

-3470 SATQGIE
+3470 SAAQGIE

-3624 RIELVNDSGVPGDN
+3624 HIELVNDSGVPGDN

-3714 IDITLLTPT
+3714 IDITLMTPT

-3737 DNLTSVTQPVFVLGS
+3737 DNLTSVTQPLFVLGH
-3752 IDKDVRHVELS
+3752 IDKDVQHVVLN

-3786 DSALADGSYTFT
+3786 DAALGDGSYKLT

-3809 TSAPLKVTIDG
+3809 TSAPLTVTIDG
-3820 TLTTPVIEL
+3820 TLTTPTIEL
-3829 AAGEDSGTVGDR
+3829 AAGEDSGTVGDG
-3841 LTNHDRPV
+3841 LTNHTRPV

-4098 VEDKAGNTATS
+4098 VEDKAGNIATS

-4305 SAELRIEIDTQVQ
+4305 SAELKIEIDTQVQ

-4530 ITSVTTPRFV
+4530 ITSVTKPRFV

-4559 YSVTANGNNL
+4559 YPVTANGNNL

-4712 DPTIRLSDPSIDDQ
+4712 DPTIRLSAPSIDDQ

-4833 TLIGSTLPN
+4833 TLVGNTLPN
-4842 TIVSIY
+4842 AIVSIY

-4897 DVTID
+4897 DLTID
-4902 TEVAELVWNISGMHE
+4902 TEVAELVWNISGRHE

-5405 RPTFSIFG
+5405 RPTFSISG

-5579 DTHIKVF
+5579 DTHIQVF

-5598 TEWWSNSDLITM
+5598 TDWWSNSSTITM
-5610 RGTGEI
+5610 RGMGEI

-5631 AVVAATGRWE
+5631 AVVAANGQWE
-5641 LSTDKLPEGTYDISL
+5641 LSTDQLPEGKYDITLS
-5656 VIEDSAGNRWEDVR
+5656 IEDNAGNRKEEVH

-5699 AEAKSQLIITDSEG
+5699 AEAKSQLIITDSNG

-5746 GNRSDDVPLDIMKE
+5746 GNRSDDVSLDIMKE

-5867 GEDNGASDSDN
+5867 GEDNGVSDSDN

-5908 TDIYQATQGADG
+5908 TDTYQATQGADG

-5932 NYTLSVTVVD
+5932 TYTLSVTVVD

-5996 LRTEPS
+5996 LRTVPS
-6002 AAEESVVKVTAY
+6002 AAEESVVKETAY

-6111 MNVRGKTEDDIND
+6111 MNARGKTEDDIND

>member
-422 TDSIITDTIAP
+422 TDSIITDTIPP

-634 VSLEDYVVL
+634 VSLEDFVVL

-1029 SPDSDSGISDDN
+1029 SPDSDSGIADDN

-1107 GNKANSAI
+1107 GNKANSAV

-1177 ELSHLNGSWLFIPG
+1177 ELSHLNGSWLFTPG

-1206 DKAGNTNYSAP
+1206 DKAGNTSYSAP

-1323 SVPVIVLDSADDTGI
+1323 SVPVIVLNSADDTGV
-1338 QGDNMTNSTQPT
+1338 QGDNMTNRTQPT

-1480 PGVWDYIWPDDVADG
+1480 PGAWDYIWPDDVADG
-1495 GYTLTVEATDE
+1495 GYTLTVEATDK
-1506 AGNKATQTLD
+1506 AGNKTTQELD

-1716 FTIDTIL
+1716 FIIDTLL

-2020 TQITIDHIE
+2020 TQI
-2029 LVNDSGIPDD
+2029 
-2039 NLTNNVRPHFQV
+2039 
-2051 TVPTDVNV
+2051 
-2059 VRLSIDG
+2059 
-2066 GKTWF
+2066 
-2071 NATQSATPGV
+2071 A
-2081 WDYTWLADVGEGKHT
+2081 
-2096 LTVEATDKAGNK
+2096 
-2108 TTQQLDFIIDT
+2108 
-2119 LLSEPTIVL
+2119 
-2128 DNTDDSGTKGDHL
+2128 
-2141 TNVNKPTFLLGNIDA
+2141 
-2156 DARYVTVEVQHGG
+2156 
-2169 TKEVLTA
+2169 
-2176 TKDAT
+2176 
-2181 GNWSVTPT
+2181 
-2189 GTWADGDYTLTV
+2189 
-2201 RVEDEAGNEKH
+2201 
-2212 SASLTVT
+2212 
-2219 VDTQITI
+2219 
-2226 DVIEL
+2226 
-2231 VNDNGIPGDNMT
+2231 
-2243 NDAHPQFRVTV
+2243 
-2254 PGDVNEVSLSIDGGV
+2254 
-2269 TWVKAT
+2269 
-2275 QSATP
+2275 
-2280 GVWNYTWPGTVPD
+2280 
-2293 GDYTLNVKATDNA
+2293 
-2306 GNTVTETLHFTID
+2306 
-2319 TTLSTPVIVLDSAD
+2319 
-2333 DSGVHGDNM
+2333 
-2342 TNHTQPTFALQHID
+2342 
-2356 DDAVRVTVSVEHG
+2356 
-2369 GVTTTF
+2369 
-2375 DATKDAGGWT
+2375 
-2385 FTPTGA
+2385 
-2391 WADGDYTLSVS
+2391 
-2402 VEDKAG
+2402 
-2408 NTSHSAS
+2408 
-2415 LTVTVDT
+2415 
-2422 QIAINNIELVN
+2422 
-2433 DSGIPDDNLTNNV
+2433 
-2446 RPHFQVTVPTDVN
+2446 
-2459 VVRLSIDG
+2459 
-2467 GKTWFNATQSAT
+2467 
-2479 PGVWDYIWPDDVADG
+2479 
-2494 GYTLTVEATDEAG
+2494 
-2507 NKATQTLDFTID
+2507 
-2519 TTLSVP
+2519 
-2525 TLSLDSADDSGIA
+2525 
-2538 GDNIT
+2538 
-2543 NVKTPGFTLNNIDTD
+2543 
-2558 VSRVIVEV
+2558 
-2566 MHNGIKQEVP
+2566 
-2576 LVQTGGQWRFAPTS
+2576 
-2590 DWADGDYILT
+2590 
-2600 VKVEDRAGNVKQS
+2600 
-2613 APLTVTVDTHIAI
+2613 
-2626 DRIELV
+2626 
-2632 NDSGI
+2632 
-2637 PGDNLTNEARP
+2637 
-2648 HFQVTVPA
+2648 
-2656 DVNGVRL
+2656 
-2663 SIDGGKTWFDATQSA
+2663 
-2678 TSGVWDYT
+2678 
-2686 WLTNVA
+2686 
-2692 NGPHTLMVEAS
+2692 
-2703 DKAGNK
+2703 
-2709 TTQKLDF
+2709 
-2716 TIDTILSEP
+2716 
-2725 TITLDSADDS
+2725 
-2735 AAGDNI
+2735 
-2741 TNVKM
+2741 
-2746 PGFTLGNIDA
+2746 
-2756 DVTKVVVTVA
+2756 
-2766 HDGKNQQIELIKNG
+2766 
-2780 GVWRFT
+2780 
-2786 PGAAWTDGDYTLTVK
+2786 
-2801 VEDKAG
+2801 
-2807 NTNYSAPLTVTID
+2807 
-2820 TQTSI
+2820 
-2825 DRIELLNDTGIVG
+2825 
-2838 DNLTNEARPQFHIT
+2838 
-2852 VPTDVNSVQ
+2852 
-2861 LSLDGGINWVNATLT
+2861 
-2876 SDGVWEYIWPT
+2876 
-2887 DLVENTYT
+2887 
-2895 LTVKATD
+2895 
-2902 VAGNTATETL
+2902 
-2912 NFIIDTTLS
+2912 
-2921 TPTITLDSADDSGTA
+2921 
-2936 NDNKT
+2936 
-2941 NVKTPG
+2941 
-2947 FIIGGIDSDVTQVV
+2947 
-2961 VQVMRDGHSEEVE
+2961 
-2974 LTQTNG
+2974 
-2980 QWRFVPGSAWT
+2980 
-2991 DGDYTLTVTVKDE
+2991 
-3004 AGNIRHSAPLTVT
+3004 
-3017 IDTQI
+3017 
-3022 TIDHIELVNDSGI
+3022 IDHIELVNDSGI

-3177 GATGI
+3177 DATGNWSVTPTGTWADGDYTLTVRVEDEAGNEKHSASLTVTVDTQITIDAIELVNDNGIPGDNMTNDAHPQFRVTVPGDVNEVSLSIDGGVTWVKATQSATPGVWNYTWPGTVPDGDYTLNVKATDNAGNTVTETLHFTIDTTLSVPVIVLNSADDTGVQGDNMTNRTQPTFALQHIDDDAVRVTVSVEHGGVTTTFDATKGTGGWTFTPPTSWADGDYTLSVSVEDKAGNTSHSASLTVTVDTQIAINNIELVNDSGIPDDNLTNNVRPHFQVKVPTDVNEVRLSIDGGKTWFNATQSATPGVWDYTWLADVGEGKHTLTVEATDKAGNQTTQKLDFIIDTMLSEPTIVLDSTDDSGTKGDNLTNANKPTFILGNIDADARYVTVEVQYGGTKEVLTATKGATGI

-3194 DYTLTVRVE
+3194 DYMLTVRVE

-3321 TPTIAMDSRDDTGAI
+3321 TPTITMDSRDDTGAI

-3351 NIDADAHS
+3351 NIDSDAQS

-3405 GNVRQSTPLVVTVDT
+3405 GNVRQSTPLIVTVDT

-3470 SATQGIE
+3470 SAAQGIE

-3514 IDTRLSTPTIALDST
+3514 IDTRLSTPTIELDST

-3714 IDITLLTPT
+3714 IDITLMTPT

-3849 FDIHQVDSDVTRVMV
+3849 FDIRQVDSDVTRVMV

-4305 SAELRIEIDTQVQ
+4305 SAELKIEIDTQVQ

-4530 ITSVTTPRFV
+4530 ITSVTKPRFV

-4559 YSVTANGNNL
+4559 YPVTANGNNL

-4833 TLIGSTLPN
+4833 TLVGNTLPN
-4842 TIVSIY
+4842 AIVSIY

-4966 NDGNYEL
+4966 NDGNYVL

-5034 TLTIRNPQGVVIATL
+5034 TLTIRSPQGVVIATL

-5076 KAGNSQQKEILIE
+5076 KAGNSQQKDILIE

-5405 RPTFSIFG
+5405 RPTFSISG

-5579 DTHIKVF
+5579 DTHIQVF

-5598 TEWWSNSDLITM
+5598 TDWWSNSSTITM
-5610 RGTGEI
+5610 RGMGEI

-5631 AVVAATGRWE
+5631 AVVAANGQWE
-5641 LSTDKLPEGTYDISL
+5641 LSTDQLPEGKYDITLS
-5656 VIEDSAGNRWEDVR
+5656 IEDNAGNRKEEVH

-5699 AEAKSQLIITDSEG
+5699 AEAKSQLIITDSNG

-5746 GNRSDDVPLDIMKE
+5746 GNRSDDVSLDIMKE
-5760 VPVISLSPDSDSGTV
+5760 VPVIPLSPDSDSGTV

-5867 GEDNGASDSDN
+5867 GEDNGVSDSDN

-5908 TDIYQATQGADG
+5908 TDTYQATQGADG

-5932 NYTLSVTVVD
+5932 TYTLSVTVVD

-5996 LRTEPS
+5996 LRTVPS
-6002 AAEESVVKVTAY
+6002 AAEESVVKETAY

-6042 ENIVNVSIM
+6042 ENIVNVSVM

-6089 NDFLIKEKTFSV
+6089 DDFLIKEKTFSV

-6111 MNVRGKTEDDIND
+6111 MNARGKTEDDIND

>member
-945 KNPALTG
+945 KNTALTG

-2128 DNTDDSGTKGDHL
+2128 DSTDDSGTKGDHL

-2422 QIAINNIELVN
+2422 QIAINN
-2433 DSGIPDDNLTNNV
+2433 
-2446 RPHFQVTVPTDVN
+2446 
-2459 VVRLSIDG
+2459 
-2467 GKTWFNATQSAT
+2467 
-2479 PGVWDYIWPDDVADG
+2479 
-2494 GYTLTVEATDEAG
+2494 
-2507 NKATQTLDFTID
+2507 
-2519 TTLSVP
+2519 
-2525 TLSLDSADDSGIA
+2525 
-2538 GDNIT
+2538 
-2543 NVKTPGFTLNNIDTD
+2543 
-2558 VSRVIVEV
+2558 
-2566 MHNGIKQEVP
+2566 
-2576 LVQTGGQWRFAPTS
+2576 
-2590 DWADGDYILT
+2590 
-2600 VKVEDRAGNVKQS
+2600 
-2613 APLTVTVDTHIAI
+2613 
-2626 DRIELV
+2626 
-2632 NDSGI
+2632 
-2637 PGDNLTNEARP
+2637 
-2648 HFQVTVPA
+2648 
-2656 DVNGVRL
+2656 
-2663 SIDGGKTWFDATQSA
+2663 
-2678 TSGVWDYT
+2678 
-2686 WLTNVA
+2686 
-2692 NGPHTLMVEAS
+2692 
-2703 DKAGNK
+2703 
-2709 TTQKLDF
+2709 
-2716 TIDTILSEP
+2716 
-2725 TITLDSADDS
+2725 
-2735 AAGDNI
+2735 
-2741 TNVKM
+2741 
-2746 PGFTLGNIDA
+2746 
-2756 DVTKVVVTVA
+2756 
-2766 HDGKNQQIELIKNG
+2766 
-2780 GVWRFT
+2780 
-2786 PGAAWTDGDYTLTVK
+2786 
-2801 VEDKAG
+2801 
-2807 NTNYSAPLTVTID
+2807 
-2820 TQTSI
+2820 
-2825 DRIELLNDTGIVG
+2825 
-2838 DNLTNEARPQFHIT
+2838 
-2852 VPTDVNSVQ
+2852 
-2861 LSLDGGINWVNATLT
+2861 
-2876 SDGVWEYIWPT
+2876 
-2887 DLVENTYT
+2887 
-2895 LTVKATD
+2895 
-2902 VAGNTATETL
+2902 
-2912 NFIIDTTLS
+2912 
-2921 TPTITLDSADDSGTA
+2921 
-2936 NDNKT
+2936 
-2941 NVKTPG
+2941 
-2947 FIIGGIDSDVTQVV
+2947 
-2961 VQVMRDGHSEEVE
+2961 
-2974 LTQTNG
+2974 
-2980 QWRFVPGSAWT
+2980 
-2991 DGDYTLTVTVKDE
+2991 
-3004 AGNIRHSAPLTVT
+3004 
-3017 IDTQI
+3017 
-3022 TIDHIELVNDSGI
+3022 IELVNDSGI

-4559 YSVTANGNNL
+4559 YPVTANGNNL

>member
-422 TDSIITDTIAP
+422 TDSIITDTIPP

-1029 SPDSDSGISDDN
+1029 SPDSDSGIADDN

-1107 GNKANSAI
+1107 GNKANSAV

-1323 SVPVIVLDSADDTGI
+1323 SVPVIVLDSADDTGV
-1338 QGDNMTNSTQPT
+1338 QGDNMTNRTQPT

-1435 SGIPDD
+1435 SGIPND

-1480 PGVWDYIWPDDVADG
+1480 TGVWDYIWPDDVADG

-2071 NATQSATPGV
+2071 NSTQSATPGV

-2128 DNTDDSGTKGDHL
+2128 DSTDDSGTKGDNL

-2319 TTLSTPVIVLDSAD
+2319 TTLSVPVIVLNSAD
-2333 DSGVHGDNM
+2333 DTGVQGDNM
-2342 TNHTQPTFALQHID
+2342 TNSTQPTFALQHID

-2375 DATKDAGGWT
+2375 DATKGVGGWS

-2446 RPHFQVTVPTDVN
+2446 RPHFQVKVPTDVN
-2459 VVRLSIDG
+2459 
-2467 GKTWFNATQSAT
+2467 
-2479 PGVWDYIWPDDVADG
+2479 
-2494 GYTLTVEATDEAG
+2494 E
-2507 NKATQTLDFTID
+2507 
-2519 TTLSVP
+2519 
-2525 TLSLDSADDSGIA
+2525 
-2538 GDNIT
+2538 
-2543 NVKTPGFTLNNIDTD
+2543 
-2558 VSRVIVEV
+2558 
-2566 MHNGIKQEVP
+2566 
-2576 LVQTGGQWRFAPTS
+2576 
-2590 DWADGDYILT
+2590 
-2600 VKVEDRAGNVKQS
+2600 
-2613 APLTVTVDTHIAI
+2613 
-2626 DRIELV
+2626 
-2632 NDSGI
+2632 
-2637 PGDNLTNEARP
+2637 
-2648 HFQVTVPA
+2648 
-2656 DVNGVRL
+2656 
-2663 SIDGGKTWFDATQSA
+2663 
-2678 TSGVWDYT
+2678 
-2686 WLTNVA
+2686 
-2692 NGPHTLMVEAS
+2692 
-2703 DKAGNK
+2703 
-2709 TTQKLDF
+2709 
-2716 TIDTILSEP
+2716 
-2725 TITLDSADDS
+2725 
-2735 AAGDNI
+2735 
-2741 TNVKM
+2741 
-2746 PGFTLGNIDA
+2746 
-2756 DVTKVVVTVA
+2756 
-2766 HDGKNQQIELIKNG
+2766 
-2780 GVWRFT
+2780 
-2786 PGAAWTDGDYTLTVK
+2786 
-2801 VEDKAG
+2801 
-2807 NTNYSAPLTVTID
+2807 
-2820 TQTSI
+2820 
-2825 DRIELLNDTGIVG
+2825 
-2838 DNLTNEARPQFHIT
+2838 
-2852 VPTDVNSVQ
+2852 
-2861 LSLDGGINWVNATLT
+2861 
-2876 SDGVWEYIWPT
+2876 
-2887 DLVENTYT
+2887 
-2895 LTVKATD
+2895 
-2902 VAGNTATETL
+2902 
-2912 NFIIDTTLS
+2912 
-2921 TPTITLDSADDSGTA
+2921 
-2936 NDNKT
+2936 
-2941 NVKTPG
+2941 
-2947 FIIGGIDSDVTQVV
+2947 
-2961 VQVMRDGHSEEVE
+2961 
-2974 LTQTNG
+2974 
-2980 QWRFVPGSAWT
+2980 
-2991 DGDYTLTVTVKDE
+2991 
-3004 AGNIRHSAPLTVT
+3004 
-3017 IDTQI
+3017 
-3022 TIDHIELVNDSGI
+3022 
-3035 PDDNLTNNVRPH
+3035 
-3047 FQVTVPTDVNV
+3047 

-3103 AGNKTT
+3103 AGNQTT
-3109 QQLDFIIDTLLSEPT
+3109 QKLDFIIDTLLSEPT
-3124 IVLDN
+3124 IVLDS

-3142 VNKPTF
+3142 ANKPTF
-3148 LLGNI
+3148 ILGNI

-3268 TWVRATQGTAGIWD
+3268 TWVRATQGTAGTWD

-3351 NIDADAHS
+3351 NIDSDAQS

-3405 GNVRQSTPLVVTVDT
+3405 GNVRQSTPLIVTVDT

-3624 RIELVNDSGVPGDN
+3624 HIELVNDSGVPGDN

-3714 IDITLLTPT
+3714 IDITLMTPT

-3786 DSALADGSYTFT
+3786 DSALVDGSYTFT

-4530 ITSVTTPRFV
+4530 ITSVTKPRFV

-4559 YSVTANGNNL
+4559 YPVTANGNNL

-4897 DVTID
+4897 DLTID

-5299 DLITN
+5299 DLITS

-5375 IDTSTFIDNPAMV
+5375 IDTSTFIDNPVMM

-5405 RPTFSIFG
+5405 RPAFSIYG

-5471 FTIDTFNTTPVA
+5471 FTIDTLNTTPVA

-5538 EKGHWQMPVN
+5538 DKGHWQMPVN

-5579 DTHIKVF
+5579 DTHIQVF

-5598 TEWWSNSDLITM
+5598 TDWWSNSSTITM
-5610 RGTGEI
+5610 RGMGEI

-5631 AVVAATGRWE
+5631 AVVAANGQWE
-5641 LSTDKLPEGTYDISL
+5641 LSTDQLPEGKYDITLS
-5656 VIEDSAGNRWEDVR
+5656 IEDNAGNRKEEVH

-5699 AEAKSQLIITDSEG
+5699 AEAKSQLIITDSNG

-5746 GNRSDDVPLDIMKE
+5746 GNRSDDVSLDIMKE

-5867 GEDNGASDSDN
+5867 GEDNGVSDSDN

-5908 TDIYQATQGADG
+5908 TDTYQATQGADG

-5932 NYTLSVTVVD
+5932 TYTLSVTVVD

-5974 DATATAV
+5974 DATPTAV
-5981 TPPESETVNAESATH
+5981 TPLESETVNAESDTH
-5996 LRTEPS
+5996 LRTVPS
-6002 AAEESVVKVTAY
+6002 AAEESVVKETAY

-6042 ENIVNVSIM
+6042 ENIVNVSVM

-6111 MNVRGKTEDDIND
+6111 MNARGKAEDDIND

>member
-115 EELKKQLDDAE
+115 EELKKQLDEAE

-154 EVQNSSKQIEEML
+154 EVQNSSKQMEEML
-167 QNFLADNVAKDNLAQ
+167 QEFLADNVAKDNLAQ

-447 IKNDNITNSTLPTF
+447 IKNDSITNSTLPTF

-535 AEIETTNDSGIVG
+535 AEIETTDDSGIVG

-597 SVEGINNLTFTVEDV
+597 SVEGVNNLTFTVEDV

-623 VIDTIAPVPPT
+623 VIDTVAPVPPT
-634 VSLEDYVVL
+634 VSLEDFVVL

-1029 SPDSDSGISDDN
+1029 SPDSDSGIADDN

-1107 GNKANSAI
+1107 GNKANSAV

-1177 ELSHLNGSWLFIPG
+1177 ELSHLNGSWLFTPG

-1373 TTFDATKGTGGWTF
+1373 TTFDATKGTGGWSF
-1387 TPPTSWAD
+1387 TPTGAWAD

-1435 SGIPDD
+1435 SGIPND

-1480 PGVWDYIWPDDVADG
+1480 PGAWDYIWPDDVADG
-1495 GYTLTVEATDE
+1495 GYTLTVEATDK
-1506 AGNKATQTLD
+1506 AGNKTTQELD

-1555 IDTDVSRVIVEVMH
+1555 IDTDVSRVTVEVMH

-1675 TQSATSGVWDYTWLT
+1675 TQSATPGVWDYTWLT

-1716 FTIDTIL
+1716 FIIDTML

-2020 TQITIDHIE
+2020 TQIAIDHIE

-2039 NLTNNVRPHFQV
+2039 NLTN
-2051 TVPTDVNV
+2051 
-2059 VRLSIDG
+2059 
-2066 GKTWF
+2066 
-2071 NATQSATPGV
+2071 
-2081 WDYTWLADVGEGKHT
+2081 
-2096 LTVEATDKAGNK
+2096 EA
-2108 TTQQLDFIIDT
+2108 
-2119 LLSEPTIVL
+2119 
-2128 DNTDDSGTKGDHL
+2128 
-2141 TNVNKPTFLLGNIDA
+2141 
-2156 DARYVTVEVQHGG
+2156 
-2169 TKEVLTA
+2169 
-2176 TKDAT
+2176 
-2181 GNWSVTPT
+2181 
-2189 GTWADGDYTLTV
+2189 
-2201 RVEDEAGNEKH
+2201 
-2212 SASLTVT
+2212 
-2219 VDTQITI
+2219 
-2226 DVIEL
+2226 
-2231 VNDNGIPGDNMT
+2231 
-2243 NDAHPQFRVTV
+2243 
-2254 PGDVNEVSLSIDGGV
+2254 
-2269 TWVKAT
+2269 
-2275 QSATP
+2275 
-2280 GVWNYTWPGTVPD
+2280 
-2293 GDYTLNVKATDNA
+2293 
-2306 GNTVTETLHFTID
+2306 
-2319 TTLSTPVIVLDSAD
+2319 
-2333 DSGVHGDNM
+2333 
-2342 TNHTQPTFALQHID
+2342 
-2356 DDAVRVTVSVEHG
+2356 
-2369 GVTTTF
+2369 
-2375 DATKDAGGWT
+2375 
-2385 FTPTGA
+2385 
-2391 WADGDYTLSVS
+2391 
-2402 VEDKAG
+2402 
-2408 NTSHSAS
+2408 
-2415 LTVTVDT
+2415 
-2422 QIAINNIELVN
+2422 
-2433 DSGIPDDNLTNNV
+2433 
-2446 RPHFQVTVPTDVN
+2446 
-2459 VVRLSIDG
+2459 
-2467 GKTWFNATQSAT
+2467 
-2479 PGVWDYIWPDDVADG
+2479 
-2494 GYTLTVEATDEAG
+2494 
-2507 NKATQTLDFTID
+2507 
-2519 TTLSVP
+2519 
-2525 TLSLDSADDSGIA
+2525 
-2538 GDNIT
+2538 
-2543 NVKTPGFTLNNIDTD
+2543 
-2558 VSRVIVEV
+2558 
-2566 MHNGIKQEVP
+2566 
-2576 LVQTGGQWRFAPTS
+2576 
-2590 DWADGDYILT
+2590 
-2600 VKVEDRAGNVKQS
+2600 
-2613 APLTVTVDTHIAI
+2613 
-2626 DRIELV
+2626 
-2632 NDSGI
+2632 
-2637 PGDNLTNEARP
+2637 
-2648 HFQVTVPA
+2648 
-2656 DVNGVRL
+2656 
-2663 SIDGGKTWFDATQSA
+2663 
-2678 TSGVWDYT
+2678 
-2686 WLTNVA
+2686 
-2692 NGPHTLMVEAS
+2692 
-2703 DKAGNK
+2703 
-2709 TTQKLDF
+2709 
-2716 TIDTILSEP
+2716 
-2725 TITLDSADDS
+2725 
-2735 AAGDNI
+2735 
-2741 TNVKM
+2741 
-2746 PGFTLGNIDA
+2746 
-2756 DVTKVVVTVA
+2756 
-2766 HDGKNQQIELIKNG
+2766 
-2780 GVWRFT
+2780 
-2786 PGAAWTDGDYTLTVK
+2786 
-2801 VEDKAG
+2801 
-2807 NTNYSAPLTVTID
+2807 
-2820 TQTSI
+2820 
-2825 DRIELLNDTGIVG
+2825 
-2838 DNLTNEARPQFHIT
+2838 
-2852 VPTDVNSVQ
+2852 
-2861 LSLDGGINWVNATLT
+2861 
-2876 SDGVWEYIWPT
+2876 
-2887 DLVENTYT
+2887 
-2895 LTVKATD
+2895 
-2902 VAGNTATETL
+2902 
-2912 NFIIDTTLS
+2912 
-2921 TPTITLDSADDSGTA
+2921 
-2936 NDNKT
+2936 
-2941 NVKTPG
+2941 
-2947 FIIGGIDSDVTQVV
+2947 
-2961 VQVMRDGHSEEVE
+2961 
-2974 LTQTNG
+2974 
-2980 QWRFVPGSAWT
+2980 
-2991 DGDYTLTVTVKDE
+2991 
-3004 AGNIRHSAPLTVT
+3004 
-3017 IDTQI
+3017 
-3022 TIDHIELVNDSGI
+3022 
-3035 PDDNLTNNVRPH
+3035 RPH

-3177 GATGI
+3177 DATGNWSVTPTGTWADGDYTLTVRVEDEAGNEKHSASLTVTVDTQITIDAIELVNDNGIPGDNMTNDAHPQFRVTVPGDVNEVSLSIDGGVTWVKATQSATPGVWNYTWPGTVPDGDYTLNVKATDNAGNTVTETLHFTIDTTLSTPVIVLDSADDTGIQGDNMTNRTQPTFNLQHIDDDAVRVTVSVEHGGVTTTFDATKGVGGWTFTPPTSWGAGDYTLSVSVEDKAGNTSHSASLTVTVDTQIAINNIELVNDSGIPDDNLTNNVRPQFQVKVPTDVNEVRLSIDGGKTWFNATQSATPGVWDYTWLADVGEGKHTLTVEATDKAGNQTTQKLDFIIDTLLSEPTIVLDSTDDSGTKGDNLTNANKPTFLLGNIDADARYVTVEVQHGSTKEVLTATKGATGI

-3203 DDAGNVKYSAPLTV
+3203 DEAGNVKYSAPLTV

-3224 IDVIE
+3224 IDAIE

-3321 TPTIAMDSRDDTGAI
+3321 TPTITMDSRDDTGAI

-3351 NIDADAHS
+3351 NIDSDAQS

-3405 GNVRQSTPLVVTVDT
+3405 GNVRQSTPLIVTVDT

-3470 SATQGIE
+3470 SAAQGIE

-3486 DMGDGKHTLTVMV
+3486 DMGDGKHILTVMV

-3624 RIELVNDSGVPGDN
+3624 HIELVNDSGVPGDN

-3690 GQHTLTV
+3690 GQHTLIV

-3705 KMTETLNFT
+3705 KMTGTLDFT

-3737 DNLTSVTQPVFVLGS
+3737 DNLTSVTQPIFVLGS

-3849 FDIHQVDSDVTRVMV
+3849 FDIRQVDSDVTRVMV

-3947 PSFRIDVPGDVVQVR
+3947 PSFRIDVPGDVIQVR

-4002 DEAGNIANKDLVFNI
+4002 DQAGNIANKDLVFNI

-4188 DGQHTLL
+4188 DGKHTLL

-4305 SAELRIEIDTQVQ
+4305 SAELQIEIDTQVQ

-4530 ITSVTTPRFV
+4530 ITSVTKPRFV

-4559 YSVTANGNNL
+4559 YPVTANGNNL

-4621 GNSNSDN
+4621 GSSNSDN

-4656 GREVLKQTI
+4656 GREVLKHTI

-4726 HEATSLR
+4726 YEATSLR
-4733 PEFKGFA
+4733 PEFKGLA

-4833 TLIGSTLPN
+4833 TLVGNTLPN
-4842 TIVSIY
+4842 AIVSIY

-4966 NDGNYEL
+4966 NDGNYVL

-5076 KAGNSQQKEILIE
+5076 KAGNSQQKDILIE

-5299 DLITN
+5299 DLITS

-5375 IDTSTFIDNPAMV
+5375 IDTSTFIDNPVMM

-5405 RPTFSIFG
+5405 RPAFSIYG

-5507 TRNLLFSGS
+5507 TRNLLFS
-5516 AEPNSKIEI
+5516 
-5525 IINGLNVGEVWVN
+5525 
-5538 EKGHWQMPVN
+5538 
-5548 PLYFTEGQLDIT
+5548 
-5560 VKSTDR
+5560 
-5566 AGNVNQ
+5566 
-5572 EKYSIWV
+5572 
-5579 DTHIKVF
+5579 
-5586 TSELDDNKSSSK
+5586 
-5598 TEWWSNSDLITM
+5598 
-5610 RGTGEI
+5610 
-5616 GATVSLIVAG
+5616 
-5626 VTLAT
+5626 
-5631 AVVAATGRWE
+5631 
-5641 LSTDKLPEGTYDISL
+5641 
-5656 VIEDSAGNRWEDVR
+5656 
-5670 EIFIDRTPPNAPVVT
+5670 
-5685 YSDIVNDLIIMQGT
+5685 
-5699 AEAKSQLIITDSEG
+5699 
-5713 NTYTLT
+5713 
-5719 VPDNGKWSMAIPYPS
+5719 
-5734 EGKFTITSVDAI
+5734 
-5746 GNRSDDVPLDIMKE
+5746 
-5760 VPVISLSPDSDSGTV
+5760 
-5775 GDNITRDKQ
+5775 
-5784 PTFIIGNLESDVV
+5784 
-5797 VVQVDINGT
+5797 
-5806 VYNAEKNADGVW
+5806 
-5818 FFTPGTPLADGSYTI
+5818 
-5833 SVIASDAAGNQKNSL
+5833 
-5848 PITVTIDST
+5848 
-5857 LTVPEIALAA
+5857 
-5867 GEDNGASDSDN
+5867 
-5878 VTNHTQPKF
+5878 
-5887 TLQHIDADV
+5887 
-5896 TGVTVNVTHNGV
+5896 
-5908 TDIYQATQGADG
+5908 
-5920 WTFTPPAAWNDG
+5920 
-5932 NYTLSVTVVD
+5932 
-5942 RAGNSQQSASLAVT
+5942 
-5956 VDSTVTVTADSQH
+5956 
-5969 DDASD
+5969 
-5974 DATATAV
+5974 
-5981 TPPESETVNAESATH
+5981 
-5996 LRTEPS
+5996 
-6002 AAEESVVKVTAY
+6002 
-6014 SITLLNAD
+6014 
-6022 SGDEIDR
+6022 
-6029 SISQTPSFEISVP
+6029 
-6042 ENIVNVSIM
+6042 
-6051 FEGEEFTLPITN
+6051 
-6063 QKAIFE
+6063 
-6069 VPLSLEDG
+6069 
-6077 EYTMDV
+6077 
-6083 KFIDKD
+6083 
-6089 NDFLIKEKTFSV
+6089 
-6101 DHSSADIVNA
+6101 
-6111 MNVRGKTEDDIND
+6111 
-6124 SPSTSS
+6124 
-6130 VGHNNNGAIDVFA
+6130 
-6143 VNEVTLPVDNQ
+6143 
-6154 EEHA
+6154 

>member
-1 MGNKSIQ
+1 
-8 KFFADQNSVIDL
+8 FFADQNSVIDL

-422 TDSIITDTIAP
+422 TDSIITDTIPP

-1029 SPDSDSGISDDN
+1029 SPDSDSGIADDN

-1107 GNKANSAI
+1107 GNKANSAV

-1323 SVPVIVLDSADDTGI
+1323 SVPVIVLDSADDTGV
-1338 QGDNMTNSTQPT
+1338 QGDNMTNRTQPT

-1435 SGIPDD
+1435 SGIPND

-1480 PGVWDYIWPDDVADG
+1480 TGVWDYIWPDDVADG

-2128 DNTDDSGTKGDHL
+2128 DSTDDSGTKGDNL

-2319 TTLSTPVIVLDSAD
+2319 TTLSVPVIVLNSAD
-2333 DSGVHGDNM
+2333 DTGVQGDNM
-2342 TNHTQPTFALQHID
+2342 TNSTQPTFALQHID

-2375 DATKDAGGWT
+2375 DATKGVGGWS

-2446 RPHFQVTVPTDVN
+2446 RPHFQVKVPTDVN
-2459 VVRLSIDG
+2459 
-2467 GKTWFNATQSAT
+2467 
-2479 PGVWDYIWPDDVADG
+2479 
-2494 GYTLTVEATDEAG
+2494 E
-2507 NKATQTLDFTID
+2507 
-2519 TTLSVP
+2519 
-2525 TLSLDSADDSGIA
+2525 
-2538 GDNIT
+2538 
-2543 NVKTPGFTLNNIDTD
+2543 
-2558 VSRVIVEV
+2558 
-2566 MHNGIKQEVP
+2566 
-2576 LVQTGGQWRFAPTS
+2576 
-2590 DWADGDYILT
+2590 
-2600 VKVEDRAGNVKQS
+2600 
-2613 APLTVTVDTHIAI
+2613 
-2626 DRIELV
+2626 
-2632 NDSGI
+2632 
-2637 PGDNLTNEARP
+2637 
-2648 HFQVTVPA
+2648 
-2656 DVNGVRL
+2656 
-2663 SIDGGKTWFDATQSA
+2663 
-2678 TSGVWDYT
+2678 
-2686 WLTNVA
+2686 
-2692 NGPHTLMVEAS
+2692 
-2703 DKAGNK
+2703 
-2709 TTQKLDF
+2709 
-2716 TIDTILSEP
+2716 
-2725 TITLDSADDS
+2725 
-2735 AAGDNI
+2735 
-2741 TNVKM
+2741 
-2746 PGFTLGNIDA
+2746 
-2756 DVTKVVVTVA
+2756 
-2766 HDGKNQQIELIKNG
+2766 
-2780 GVWRFT
+2780 
-2786 PGAAWTDGDYTLTVK
+2786 
-2801 VEDKAG
+2801 
-2807 NTNYSAPLTVTID
+2807 
-2820 TQTSI
+2820 
-2825 DRIELLNDTGIVG
+2825 
-2838 DNLTNEARPQFHIT
+2838 
-2852 VPTDVNSVQ
+2852 
-2861 LSLDGGINWVNATLT
+2861 
-2876 SDGVWEYIWPT
+2876 
-2887 DLVENTYT
+2887 
-2895 LTVKATD
+2895 
-2902 VAGNTATETL
+2902 
-2912 NFIIDTTLS
+2912 
-2921 TPTITLDSADDSGTA
+2921 
-2936 NDNKT
+2936 
-2941 NVKTPG
+2941 
-2947 FIIGGIDSDVTQVV
+2947 
-2961 VQVMRDGHSEEVE
+2961 
-2974 LTQTNG
+2974 
-2980 QWRFVPGSAWT
+2980 
-2991 DGDYTLTVTVKDE
+2991 
-3004 AGNIRHSAPLTVT
+3004 
-3017 IDTQI
+3017 
-3022 TIDHIELVNDSGI
+3022 
-3035 PDDNLTNNVRPH
+3035 
-3047 FQVTVPTDVNV
+3047 

-3103 AGNKTT
+3103 AGNQTT
-3109 QQLDFIIDTLLSEPT
+3109 QKLDFIIDTLLSEPT
-3124 IVLDN
+3124 IVLDS

-3142 VNKPTF
+3142 ANKPTF
-3148 LLGNI
+3148 ILGNI

-3268 TWVRATQGTAGIWD
+3268 TWVRATQGTAGTWD

-3351 NIDADAHS
+3351 NIDSDAQS

-3405 GNVRQSTPLVVTVDT
+3405 GNVRQSTPLIVTVDT

-3624 RIELVNDSGVPGDN
+3624 HIELVNDSGVPGDN

-3714 IDITLLTPT
+3714 IDITLMTPT

-3786 DSALADGSYTFT
+3786 DSALVDGSYTFT

-4530 ITSVTTPRFV
+4530 ITSVTKPRFV

-4559 YSVTANGNNL
+4559 YPVTANGNNL

-4897 DVTID
+4897 DLTID

-5299 DLITN
+5299 DLITS

-5375 IDTSTFIDNPAMV
+5375 IDTSTFIDNPVMM

-5405 RPTFSIFG
+5405 RPAFSIYG

-5471 FTIDTFNTTPVA
+5471 FTIDTLNTTPVA

-5538 EKGHWQMPVN
+5538 DKGHWQMPVN

-5579 DTHIKVF
+5579 DTHIQVF

-5598 TEWWSNSDLITM
+5598 TDWWSNSSTITM
-5610 RGTGEI
+5610 RGMGEI

-5631 AVVAATGRWE
+5631 AVVAANGQWE
-5641 LSTDKLPEGTYDISL
+5641 LSTDQLPEGKYDITLS
-5656 VIEDSAGNRWEDVR
+5656 IEDNAGNRKEEVH

-5699 AEAKSQLIITDSEG
+5699 AEAKSQLIITDSNG

-5746 GNRSDDVPLDIMKE
+5746 GNRSDDVSLDIMKE

-5867 GEDNGASDSDN
+5867 GEDNGVSDSDN

-5908 TDIYQATQGADG
+5908 TDTYQATQGADG

-5932 NYTLSVTVVD
+5932 TYTLSVTVVD

-5974 DATATAV
+5974 DATPTAV
-5981 TPPESETVNAESATH
+5981 TPLESETVNAESDTH
-5996 LRTEPS
+5996 LRTVPS
-6002 AAEESVVKVTAY
+6002 AAEESVVKETAY

-6042 ENIVNVSIM
+6042 ENIVNVSVM

-6111 MNVRGKTEDDIND
+6111 MNARGKAEDDIND

>member
-2128 DNTDDSGTKGDHL
+2128 DSTDDSGTKGDHL

-2422 QIAINNIELVN
+2422 QIAINN
-2433 DSGIPDDNLTNNV
+2433 
-2446 RPHFQVTVPTDVN
+2446 
-2459 VVRLSIDG
+2459 
-2467 GKTWFNATQSAT
+2467 
-2479 PGVWDYIWPDDVADG
+2479 
-2494 GYTLTVEATDEAG
+2494 
-2507 NKATQTLDFTID
+2507 
-2519 TTLSVP
+2519 
-2525 TLSLDSADDSGIA
+2525 
-2538 GDNIT
+2538 
-2543 NVKTPGFTLNNIDTD
+2543 
-2558 VSRVIVEV
+2558 
-2566 MHNGIKQEVP
+2566 
-2576 LVQTGGQWRFAPTS
+2576 
-2590 DWADGDYILT
+2590 
-2600 VKVEDRAGNVKQS
+2600 
-2613 APLTVTVDTHIAI
+2613 
-2626 DRIELV
+2626 
-2632 NDSGI
+2632 
-2637 PGDNLTNEARP
+2637 
-2648 HFQVTVPA
+2648 
-2656 DVNGVRL
+2656 
-2663 SIDGGKTWFDATQSA
+2663 
-2678 TSGVWDYT
+2678 
-2686 WLTNVA
+2686 
-2692 NGPHTLMVEAS
+2692 
-2703 DKAGNK
+2703 
-2709 TTQKLDF
+2709 
-2716 TIDTILSEP
+2716 
-2725 TITLDSADDS
+2725 
-2735 AAGDNI
+2735 
-2741 TNVKM
+2741 
-2746 PGFTLGNIDA
+2746 
-2756 DVTKVVVTVA
+2756 
-2766 HDGKNQQIELIKNG
+2766 
-2780 GVWRFT
+2780 
-2786 PGAAWTDGDYTLTVK
+2786 
-2801 VEDKAG
+2801 
-2807 NTNYSAPLTVTID
+2807 
-2820 TQTSI
+2820 
-2825 DRIELLNDTGIVG
+2825 
-2838 DNLTNEARPQFHIT
+2838 
-2852 VPTDVNSVQ
+2852 
-2861 LSLDGGINWVNATLT
+2861 
-2876 SDGVWEYIWPT
+2876 
-2887 DLVENTYT
+2887 
-2895 LTVKATD
+2895 
-2902 VAGNTATETL
+2902 
-2912 NFIIDTTLS
+2912 
-2921 TPTITLDSADDSGTA
+2921 
-2936 NDNKT
+2936 
-2941 NVKTPG
+2941 
-2947 FIIGGIDSDVTQVV
+2947 
-2961 VQVMRDGHSEEVE
+2961 
-2974 LTQTNG
+2974 
-2980 QWRFVPGSAWT
+2980 
-2991 DGDYTLTVTVKDE
+2991 
-3004 AGNIRHSAPLTVT
+3004 
-3017 IDTQI
+3017 
-3022 TIDHIELVNDSGI
+3022 IELVNDSGI

-4296 TDIAGNTKT
+4296 TDIAGNTKI

-4559 YSVTANGNNL
+4559 YPVTANGNNL

>member
-1338 QGDNMTNSTQPT
+1338 QGDNMTNS
-1350 FALQHIDDD
+1350 
-1359 AVRVTVSVEHGGVT
+1359 
-1373 TTFDATKGTGGWTF
+1373 
-1387 TPPTSWAD
+1387 
-1395 GDYTL
+1395 
-1400 SVSVEDKAGNT
+1400 
-1411 SHSASLT
+1411 
-1418 VTVDTQI
+1418 
-1425 AINNIELVND
+1425 
-1435 SGIPDD
+1435 
-1441 NLTNNVRPHFQVT
+1441 
-1454 VPTDVN
+1454 
-1460 VVRLSIDGGKTWFNA
+1460 
-1475 TQSAT
+1475 
-1480 PGVWDYIWPDDVADG
+1480 
-1495 GYTLTVEATDE
+1495 
-1506 AGNKATQTLD
+1506 
-1516 FTIDTTLSVP
+1516 
-1526 TLSLDSADDSGIAG
+1526 
-1540 DNITNVKT
+1540 
-1548 PGFTLNN
+1548 
-1555 IDTDVSRVIVEVMH
+1555 
-1569 NGIKQE
+1569 
-1575 VPLVQ
+1575 
-1580 TGGQWRFAPT
+1580 
-1590 SDWADGDYIL
+1590 
-1600 TVKVEDRAGNV
+1600 
-1611 KQSAPL
+1611 
-1617 TVTVDTHIAIDRI
+1617 
-1630 ELVNDSGIPGDNLT
+1630 
-1644 NEARPHFQV
+1644 
-1653 TVPADVNGVRLSI
+1653 
-1666 DGGKTWFDA
+1666 
-1675 TQSATSGVWDYTWLT
+1675 
-1690 NVANGPHTLMVEAS
+1690 
-1704 DKAGNKTTQKLD
+1704 
-1716 FTIDTIL
+1716 
-1723 SEPTI
+1723 
-1728 TLDSADDSAAGD
+1728 
-1740 NITNVKM
+1740 
-1747 PGFTLGNIDAD
+1747 
-1758 VTKVVVTV
+1758 
-1766 AHDGKNQQ
+1766 
-1774 IELIKNGGVWR
+1774 
-1785 FTPGAAW
+1785 
-1792 TDGDYTLTV
+1792 
-1801 KVEDK
+1801 
-1806 AGNTNYSAPL
+1806 
-1816 TVTIDTQTSIDR
+1816 
-1828 IELLNDT
+1828 
-1835 GIVGDNLTNEARPQ
+1835 
-1849 FHITVPT
+1849 
-1856 DVNSVQLSLDGGI
+1856 
-1869 NWVNATLTSDGVW
+1869 
-1882 EYIWP
+1882 
-1887 TDLVENTYTLTVKAT
+1887 
-1902 DVAGNTATETLN
+1902 
-1914 FIIDTTLSTPTI
+1914 
-1926 TLDSADDSGT
+1926 
-1936 ANDNKTN
+1936 
-1943 VKTPGFI
+1943 
-1950 IGGIDSDVT
+1950 
-1959 QVVVQVMRDGHSEE
+1959 
-1973 VELTQTN
+1973 
-1980 GQWRFV
+1980 
-1986 PGSAWTDGDYTLTVT
+1986 
-2001 VKDEAGNIRHSAPL
+2001 
-2015 TVTID
+2015 
-2020 TQITIDHIE
+2020 
-2029 LVNDSGIPDD
+2029 
-2039 NLTNNVRPHFQV
+2039 
-2051 TVPTDVNV
+2051 
-2059 VRLSIDG
+2059 
-2066 GKTWF
+2066 
-2071 NATQSATPGV
+2071 
-2081 WDYTWLADVGEGKHT
+2081 
-2096 LTVEATDKAGNK
+2096 
-2108 TTQQLDFIIDT
+2108 
-2119 LLSEPTIVL
+2119 
-2128 DNTDDSGTKGDHL
+2128 
-2141 TNVNKPTFLLGNIDA
+2141 
-2156 DARYVTVEVQHGG
+2156 
-2169 TKEVLTA
+2169 
-2176 TKDAT
+2176 
-2181 GNWSVTPT
+2181 
-2189 GTWADGDYTLTV
+2189 
-2201 RVEDEAGNEKH
+2201 
-2212 SASLTVT
+2212 
-2219 VDTQITI
+2219 
-2226 DVIEL
+2226 
-2231 VNDNGIPGDNMT
+2231 
-2243 NDAHPQFRVTV
+2243 
-2254 PGDVNEVSLSIDGGV
+2254 
-2269 TWVKAT
+2269 
-2275 QSATP
+2275 
-2280 GVWNYTWPGTVPD
+2280 
-2293 GDYTLNVKATDNA
+2293 
-2306 GNTVTETLHFTID
+2306 
-2319 TTLSTPVIVLDSAD
+2319 
-2333 DSGVHGDNM
+2333 
-2342 TNHTQPTFALQHID
+2342 TQPTFALQHID

-4559 YSVTANGNNL
+4559 YPVTANGNNL

>member
-33 SGPDMNITTPRG
+33 SGPDMNITTPHG

-535 AEIETTNDSGIVG
+535 AEIETTDDSGIVG

-597 SVEGINNLTFTVEDV
+597 SVEGVNNLTFTVEDV

-623 VIDTIAPVPPT
+623 VIDTVAPVPPT
-634 VSLEDYVVL
+634 VSLEDFVVL

-1029 SPDSDSGISDDN
+1029 SPDSDSGIADDN

-1107 GNKANSAI
+1107 GNKANSAV

-1373 TTFDATKGTGGWTF
+1373 TTFDATKGTGGWSF
-1387 TPPTSWAD
+1387 TPTGAWAD

-1435 SGIPDD
+1435 SGIPND

-1480 PGVWDYIWPDDVADG
+1480 PGAWDYIWPDDVADG
-1495 GYTLTVEATDE
+1495 GYTLTVEATDK
-1506 AGNKATQTLD
+1506 AGNKTTQELD

-1540 DNITNVKT
+1540 DNITSVKT

-1630 ELVNDSGIPGDNLT
+1630 ELVNDSGIPDDNLT

-1690 NVANGPHTLMVEAS
+1690 NVANGPHTLMVEAT

-1716 FTIDTIL
+1716 FIIDTLL

-2020 TQITIDHIE
+2020 TQI
-2029 LVNDSGIPDD
+2029 
-2039 NLTNNVRPHFQV
+2039 
-2051 TVPTDVNV
+2051 
-2059 VRLSIDG
+2059 
-2066 GKTWF
+2066 
-2071 NATQSATPGV
+2071 A
-2081 WDYTWLADVGEGKHT
+2081 
-2096 LTVEATDKAGNK
+2096 
-2108 TTQQLDFIIDT
+2108 
-2119 LLSEPTIVL
+2119 
-2128 DNTDDSGTKGDHL
+2128 
-2141 TNVNKPTFLLGNIDA
+2141 
-2156 DARYVTVEVQHGG
+2156 
-2169 TKEVLTA
+2169 
-2176 TKDAT
+2176 
-2181 GNWSVTPT
+2181 
-2189 GTWADGDYTLTV
+2189 
-2201 RVEDEAGNEKH
+2201 
-2212 SASLTVT
+2212 
-2219 VDTQITI
+2219 
-2226 DVIEL
+2226 
-2231 VNDNGIPGDNMT
+2231 
-2243 NDAHPQFRVTV
+2243 
-2254 PGDVNEVSLSIDGGV
+2254 
-2269 TWVKAT
+2269 
-2275 QSATP
+2275 
-2280 GVWNYTWPGTVPD
+2280 
-2293 GDYTLNVKATDNA
+2293 
-2306 GNTVTETLHFTID
+2306 
-2319 TTLSTPVIVLDSAD
+2319 
-2333 DSGVHGDNM
+2333 
-2342 TNHTQPTFALQHID
+2342 
-2356 DDAVRVTVSVEHG
+2356 
-2369 GVTTTF
+2369 
-2375 DATKDAGGWT
+2375 
-2385 FTPTGA
+2385 
-2391 WADGDYTLSVS
+2391 
-2402 VEDKAG
+2402 
-2408 NTSHSAS
+2408 
-2415 LTVTVDT
+2415 
-2422 QIAINNIELVN
+2422 
-2433 DSGIPDDNLTNNV
+2433 
-2446 RPHFQVTVPTDVN
+2446 
-2459 VVRLSIDG
+2459 
-2467 GKTWFNATQSAT
+2467 
-2479 PGVWDYIWPDDVADG
+2479 
-2494 GYTLTVEATDEAG
+2494 
-2507 NKATQTLDFTID
+2507 
-2519 TTLSVP
+2519 
-2525 TLSLDSADDSGIA
+2525 
-2538 GDNIT
+2538 
-2543 NVKTPGFTLNNIDTD
+2543 
-2558 VSRVIVEV
+2558 
-2566 MHNGIKQEVP
+2566 
-2576 LVQTGGQWRFAPTS
+2576 
-2590 DWADGDYILT
+2590 
-2600 VKVEDRAGNVKQS
+2600 
-2613 APLTVTVDTHIAI
+2613 
-2626 DRIELV
+2626 
-2632 NDSGI
+2632 
-2637 PGDNLTNEARP
+2637 
-2648 HFQVTVPA
+2648 
-2656 DVNGVRL
+2656 
-2663 SIDGGKTWFDATQSA
+2663 
-2678 TSGVWDYT
+2678 
-2686 WLTNVA
+2686 
-2692 NGPHTLMVEAS
+2692 
-2703 DKAGNK
+2703 
-2709 TTQKLDF
+2709 
-2716 TIDTILSEP
+2716 
-2725 TITLDSADDS
+2725 
-2735 AAGDNI
+2735 
-2741 TNVKM
+2741 
-2746 PGFTLGNIDA
+2746 
-2756 DVTKVVVTVA
+2756 
-2766 HDGKNQQIELIKNG
+2766 
-2780 GVWRFT
+2780 
-2786 PGAAWTDGDYTLTVK
+2786 
-2801 VEDKAG
+2801 
-2807 NTNYSAPLTVTID
+2807 
-2820 TQTSI
+2820 
-2825 DRIELLNDTGIVG
+2825 
-2838 DNLTNEARPQFHIT
+2838 
-2852 VPTDVNSVQ
+2852 
-2861 LSLDGGINWVNATLT
+2861 
-2876 SDGVWEYIWPT
+2876 
-2887 DLVENTYT
+2887 
-2895 LTVKATD
+2895 
-2902 VAGNTATETL
+2902 
-2912 NFIIDTTLS
+2912 
-2921 TPTITLDSADDSGTA
+2921 
-2936 NDNKT
+2936 
-2941 NVKTPG
+2941 
-2947 FIIGGIDSDVTQVV
+2947 
-2961 VQVMRDGHSEEVE
+2961 
-2974 LTQTNG
+2974 
-2980 QWRFVPGSAWT
+2980 
-2991 DGDYTLTVTVKDE
+2991 
-3004 AGNIRHSAPLTVT
+3004 
-3017 IDTQI
+3017 
-3022 TIDHIELVNDSGI
+3022 IDHIELVNDSGI

-3165 HGGTKEVLTATK
+3165 HGGTKEVLTATKDATGNWSVTPTGTWADGDYTLTVRVEDDAGNVKYSASLMVTVDTQITIDVIELVNDSGTRGDNLTNDANPHFRITVPGDVNEVSLSIDGGVTWVKAMQSATPGVWNYTWPKTVADGDYTLTVKATDNAGNTVTRTLDFTIDTTLSTPVIVLDSADDSGVHGDNMTNRTQPTFALQQIDDDAVRVTVSVEHGGVTTTFDATKDAGGWTFTPTGAWADGDYTLSVSVEDKAGNTSHSASLTVTVDTQIAINNIELVNDSGIPDDNLTNNVRPHFQVTVPTDVNVVRLSIDGGKTWFNATQSATPGVWDYTWLADVGEGKHTLTVEATDKAGNQTTQKLDFIIDTMLSEPTIVLDSTDDSGTKGDNLTNANKPTFILGNIDADARYVTVEVQYGGTKEVLTATK

-3321 TPTIAMDSRDDTGAI
+3321 TPTITMDSRDDTGAI

-3351 NIDADAHS
+3351 NIDSDAQS

-3405 GNVRQSTPLVVTVDT
+3405 GNVRQSTPLIVTVDT

-3428 LVNDHGVPDDNLTNS
+3428 LANDHGVPDDNLTNS

-3470 SATQGIE
+3470 SAAQGIE

-3714 IDITLLTPT
+3714 IDITLMTPT

-3849 FDIHQVDSDVTRVMV
+3849 FDIRQVDSDVTRVMV

-3991 DGTYTLRVEAT
+3991 DGTY
-4002 DEAGNIANKDLVFNI
+4002 
-4017 DTNIQVPTIALD
+4017 
-4029 AGQDTGANTADNIT
+4029 
-4043 NISRP
+4043 
-4048 TFTIGNVDPDV
+4048 
-4059 IKVVVTIDGHDYNA
+4059 
-4073 TKVGAG
+4073 
-4079 WQFTP
+4079 
-4084 GNAIPDGSY
+4084 
-4093 NITVT
+4093 
-4098 VEDKAGNTATS
+4098 
-4109 KPLPVVIDTTAEIES
+4109 
-4124 VTLVTDSGDSDV
+4124 
-4136 DNITKVDK
+4136 
-4144 PQFSIVT
+4144 
-4151 ADDITHV
+4151 
-4158 RVKIDNAANWIE
+4158 
-4170 LTKGGDGRWIF
+4170 
-4181 NVGSALP
+4181 
-4188 DGQHTLL
+4188 
-4195 VDVTDIAGNVAQ
+4195 
-4207 ETLQFTIDTTL
+4207 
-4218 REPTIVLDPTHDTG
+4218 
-4232 DDTNDN
+4232 
-4238 LTRINKPVFIIGNV
+4238 
-4252 DNDVSHIVVHIDG
+4252 
-4265 RDYTIE
+4265 
-4271 NTGGNLTFTPDQPL
+4271 
-4285 SDGQHTISVTV
+4285 
-4296 TDIAGNTKT
+4296 
-4305 SAELRIEIDTQVQ
+4305 
-4318 IDSVT
+4318 
-4323 LTTDSGVNDHDNV
+4323 
-4336 TNATRPSFEIAT
+4336 
-4348 PDDVTSVLVSFDGV
+4348 
-4362 NWTPISKNA
+4362 
-4371 AGQWEFTAGSAL
+4371 
-4383 PDGHY
+4383 
-4388 TLHVQATDRAGNTAN
+4388 
-4403 STLGFTVDTQI
+4403 
-4414 DGLSVVMLDDA
+4414 
-4425 GKDSTDGI
+4425 
-4433 TNITS
+4433 
-4438 PRFEISAREPLQS
+4438 
-4451 VTVILNGKSSTLTQG
+4451 
-4466 AGNKWLFTP
+4466 
-4475 DTPLVDGTYK
+4475 
-4485 IEIVAEDI
+4485 
-4493 AGNKISKEVSF
+4493 
-4504 TIDTIVSDPSIDL
+4504 
-4517 LDADDTGESAVDN
+4517 
-4530 ITSVTTPRFV
+4530 
-4540 IGNVPADIDTVVIR
+4540 
-4554 INGVS
+4554 
-4559 YSVTANGNNL
+4559 
-4569 WEFQVPVALNDGVY
+4569 
-4583 EAVVVFRDIA
+4583 
-4593 GNTSE
+4593 
-4598 TKLPFTIDTTT
+4598 
-4609 SVSVRMEPASDT
+4609 
-4621 GNSNSDN
+4621 
-4628 LTNKQNPKFEGT
+4628 
-4640 AEPNAKLV
+4640 
-4648 ITIVDDKS
+4648 
-4656 GREVLKQTI
+4656 
-4665 TVGAD
+4665 
-4670 GNWSVTPNI
+4670 
-4679 LPDGMYTINVV
+4679 
-4690 ATDVAGNTAQT
+4690 
-4701 QERFTIDTVTI
+4701 
-4712 DPTIRLSDPSIDDQ
+4712 
-4726 HEATSLR
+4726 
-4733 PEFKGFA
+4733 
-4740 EAFSTIMIQWDGKV
+4740 
-4754 VGSANANANGEWSW
+4754 
-4768 TPPSVLAPGSYVV
+4768 
-4781 SIVAKDKAGNESS
+4781 
-4794 QVDFPVVIPVIDV
+4794 
-4807 TPPTIKLSEES
+4807 
-4818 DSGALGDFTTNNKTP
+4818 
-4833 TLIGSTLPN
+4833 
-4842 TIVSIY
+4842 
-4848 VDGVKVGEATA
+4848 
-4859 DTAGRYT
+4859 
-4866 FQLSEMKDGHYV
+4866 
-4878 VQVGIVNPRD
+4878 
-4888 NSELRSTAV
+4888 
-4897 DVTID
+4897 
-4902 TEVAELVWNISGMHE
+4902 
-4917 GGYINT
+4917 
-4923 VTPEIGGTSE
+4923 
-4933 PNSKIT
+4933 
-4939 IFVNGVE
+4939 
-4946 KAIAYT
+4946 
-4952 TGAGHW
+4952 
-4958 GVVLPALG
+4958 
-4966 NDGNYEL
+4966 
-4973 TFKVEDVAGNIREF
+4973 
-4987 GPQNVILDTVIS
+4987 
-4999 PLTVVLR
+4999 
-5006 EADDSGKVGDWITNK
+5006 
-5021 SHVTIDGTAEAGS
+5021 
-5034 TLTIRNPQGVVIATL
+5034 
-5049 VVGND
+5049 
-5054 GRWSA
+5054 
-5059 ELDLRE
+5059 
-5065 GSNAFVVVSED
+5065 
-5076 KAGNSQQKEILIE
+5076 
-5089 HDTQI
+5089 
-5094 EISDISLSRDTNS
+5094 
-5107 GDKYDLITNNK
+5107 
-5118 SPVLVAMTD
+5118 
-5127 PGATVQ
+5127 
-5133 VYINGV
+5133 
-5139 LQGTVEASSSGNISY
+5139 
-5154 TMPANSADGEYQVQF
+5154 
-5169 VATDTAGNRV
+5169 
-5179 ESAITTV
+5179 
-5186 TIDSQ
+5186 
-5191 IAVFDIDED
+5191 
-5200 SLPALSNNRALSVS
+5200 
-5214 GVGEAGS
+5214 
-5221 QVSIFVDGKLVNV
+5221 
-5234 VMVEADGT
+5234 
-5242 WRAPILLQDDGTF
+5242 
-5255 NIHFSITDVAGN
+5255 
-5267 TEVSKDY
+5267 
-5274 SVDVDSS
+5274 
-5281 TDFPTLNL
+5281 
-5289 EDASNSGSLD
+5289 
-5299 DLITN
+5299 
-5304 HNKPV
+5304 
-5309 LVGTAE
+5309 
-5315 AGATIHIYVDEKIV
+5315 
-5329 ANVLVLEDGTWSY
+5329 
-5342 QFDNALKDGEYSI
+5342 
-5355 RVVAEDPAG
+5355 
-5364 NTAESPRLLVT
+5364 
-5375 IDTSTFIDNPAMV
+5375 
-5388 AGSDNGIF
+5388 
-5396 SNDSITSQT
+5396 
-5405 RPTFSIFG
+5405 
-5413 EMNQS
+5413 
-5418 VQIFIDGV
+5418 
-5426 LVDTITVTDRN
+5426 
-5437 QVYRPESPLGDGSHS
+5437 
-5452 IYYVITD
+5452 
-5459 KAGNTATSKTLN
+5459 
-5471 FTIDTFNTTPVA
+5471 
-5483 IDSIG
+5483 
-5488 GQTLAEMTG
+5488 
-5497 SDGKIYITDT
+5497 
-5507 TRNLLFSGS
+5507 
-5516 AEPNSKIEI
+5516 
-5525 IINGLNVGEVWVN
+5525 
-5538 EKGHWQMPVN
+5538 
-5548 PLYFTEGQLDIT
+5548 
-5560 VKSTDR
+5560 
-5566 AGNVNQ
+5566 
-5572 EKYSIWV
+5572 
-5579 DTHIKVF
+5579 
-5586 TSELDDNKSSSK
+5586 
-5598 TEWWSNSDLITM
+5598 
-5610 RGTGEI
+5610 
-5616 GATVSLIVAG
+5616 
-5626 VTLAT
+5626 
-5631 AVVAATGRWE
+5631 
-5641 LSTDKLPEGTYDISL
+5641 
-5656 VIEDSAGNRWEDVR
+5656 
-5670 EIFIDRTPPNAPVVT
+5670 
-5685 YSDIVNDLIIMQGT
+5685 
-5699 AEAKSQLIITDSEG
+5699 
-5713 NTYTLT
+5713 
-5719 VPDNGKWSMAIPYPS
+5719 
-5734 EGKFTITSVDAI
+5734 
-5746 GNRSDDVPLDIMKE
+5746 
-5760 VPVISLSPDSDSGTV
+5760 
-5775 GDNITRDKQ
+5775 
-5784 PTFIIGNLESDVV
+5784 
-5797 VVQVDINGT
+5797 
-5806 VYNAEKNADGVW
+5806 
-5818 FFTPGTPLADGSYTI
+5818 
-5833 SVIASDAAGNQKNSL
+5833 
-5848 PITVTIDST
+5848 
-5857 LTVPEIALAA
+5857 
-5867 GEDNGASDSDN
+5867 
-5878 VTNHTQPKF
+5878 
-5887 TLQHIDADV
+5887 
-5896 TGVTVNVTHNGV
+5896 
-5908 TDIYQATQGADG
+5908 
-5920 WTFTPPAAWNDG
+5920 
-5932 NYTLSVTVVD
+5932 
-5942 RAGNSQQSASLAVT
+5942 
-5956 VDSTVTVTADSQH
+5956 
-5969 DDASD
+5969 
-5974 DATATAV
+5974 
-5981 TPPESETVNAESATH
+5981 
-5996 LRTEPS
+5996 
-6002 AAEESVVKVTAY
+6002 
-6014 SITLLNAD
+6014 
-6022 SGDEIDR
+6022 
-6029 SISQTPSFEISVP
+6029 
-6042 ENIVNVSIM
+6042 
-6051 FEGEEFTLPITN
+6051 
-6063 QKAIFE
+6063 
-6069 VPLSLEDG
+6069 
-6077 EYTMDV
+6077 
-6083 KFIDKD
+6083 
-6089 NDFLIKEKTFSV
+6089 
-6101 DHSSADIVNA
+6101 
-6111 MNVRGKTEDDIND
+6111 
-6124 SPSTSS
+6124 
-6130 VGHNNNGAIDVFA
+6130 
-6143 VNEVTLPVDNQ
+6143 
-6154 EEHA
+6154 

>member
-33 SGPDMNITTPRG
+33 SGPDMNITTPHG

-115 EELKKQLDDAE
+115 EELKKQLDEAE

-447 IKNDNITNSTLPTF
+447 IKNDSITNSTLPTF

-535 AEIETTNDSGIVG
+535 AEIETTDDSGIVG

-597 SVEGINNLTFTVEDV
+597 SVEGVNNLTFTVEDV

-623 VIDTIAPVPPT
+623 VIDTVAPVPPT
-634 VSLEDYVVL
+634 VSLEDFVVL

-1066 AMSDTQIGV
+1066 AASDTQIGV

-1107 GNKANSAI
+1107 GNKANSAV

-1177 ELSHLNGSWLFIPG
+1177 ELSHLNGSWLFTPG

-1323 SVPVIVLDSADDTGI
+1323 SVPVIVLNSADDTGV

-1373 TTFDATKGTGGWTF
+1373 TTFDATKGVGGWSF
-1387 TPPTSWAD
+1387 TPPTSWGA

-1435 SGIPDD
+1435 SGIPND

-1475 TQSAT
+1475 TQNAT

-1506 AGNKATQTLD
+1506 AGNKTTQTLD

-1555 IDTDVSRVIVEVMH
+1555 IDTDVSRVTVEVMH

-1630 ELVNDSGIPGDNLT
+1630 ELVNDSGIPDDNLT

-1675 TQSATSGVWDYTWLT
+1675 TQSATPGVWDYTWLT

-1716 FTIDTIL
+1716 FIIDTML

-1869 NWVNATLTSDGVW
+1869 NWVNATLTPDGVW

-2020 TQITIDHIE
+2020 TQIAIDHIE

-2051 TVPTDVNV
+2051 TVPTDVNE

-2096 LTVEATDKAGNK
+2096 LTVEATDKAGNQ
-2108 TTQQLDFIIDT
+2108 TTQKLDFIIDT

-2128 DNTDDSGTKGDHL
+2128 DNTDDSGIKGDNL
-2141 TNVNKPTFLLGNIDA
+2141 TNANKPTFLLGNIDA
-2156 DARYVTVEVQHGG
+2156 DARYVTVEVQHG
-2169 TKEVLTA
+2169 
-2176 TKDAT
+2176 
-2181 GNWSVTPT
+2181 S
-2189 GTWADGDYTLTV
+2189 
-2201 RVEDEAGNEKH
+2201 
-2212 SASLTVT
+2212 
-2219 VDTQITI
+2219 
-2226 DVIEL
+2226 
-2231 VNDNGIPGDNMT
+2231 
-2243 NDAHPQFRVTV
+2243 
-2254 PGDVNEVSLSIDGGV
+2254 
-2269 TWVKAT
+2269 
-2275 QSATP
+2275 
-2280 GVWNYTWPGTVPD
+2280 
-2293 GDYTLNVKATDNA
+2293 
-2306 GNTVTETLHFTID
+2306 
-2319 TTLSTPVIVLDSAD
+2319 
-2333 DSGVHGDNM
+2333 
-2342 TNHTQPTFALQHID
+2342 
-2356 DDAVRVTVSVEHG
+2356 
-2369 GVTTTF
+2369 
-2375 DATKDAGGWT
+2375 
-2385 FTPTGA
+2385 
-2391 WADGDYTLSVS
+2391 
-2402 VEDKAG
+2402 
-2408 NTSHSAS
+2408 
-2415 LTVTVDT
+2415 
-2422 QIAINNIELVN
+2422 
-2433 DSGIPDDNLTNNV
+2433 
-2446 RPHFQVTVPTDVN
+2446 
-2459 VVRLSIDG
+2459 
-2467 GKTWFNATQSAT
+2467 
-2479 PGVWDYIWPDDVADG
+2479 
-2494 GYTLTVEATDEAG
+2494 
-2507 NKATQTLDFTID
+2507 
-2519 TTLSVP
+2519 
-2525 TLSLDSADDSGIA
+2525 
-2538 GDNIT
+2538 
-2543 NVKTPGFTLNNIDTD
+2543 
-2558 VSRVIVEV
+2558 
-2566 MHNGIKQEVP
+2566 
-2576 LVQTGGQWRFAPTS
+2576 
-2590 DWADGDYILT
+2590 
-2600 VKVEDRAGNVKQS
+2600 
-2613 APLTVTVDTHIAI
+2613 
-2626 DRIELV
+2626 
-2632 NDSGI
+2632 
-2637 PGDNLTNEARP
+2637 
-2648 HFQVTVPA
+2648 
-2656 DVNGVRL
+2656 
-2663 SIDGGKTWFDATQSA
+2663 
-2678 TSGVWDYT
+2678 
-2686 WLTNVA
+2686 
-2692 NGPHTLMVEAS
+2692 
-2703 DKAGNK
+2703 
-2709 TTQKLDF
+2709 
-2716 TIDTILSEP
+2716 
-2725 TITLDSADDS
+2725 
-2735 AAGDNI
+2735 
-2741 TNVKM
+2741 
-2746 PGFTLGNIDA
+2746 
-2756 DVTKVVVTVA
+2756 
-2766 HDGKNQQIELIKNG
+2766 
-2780 GVWRFT
+2780 
-2786 PGAAWTDGDYTLTVK
+2786 
-2801 VEDKAG
+2801 
-2807 NTNYSAPLTVTID
+2807 
-2820 TQTSI
+2820 
-2825 DRIELLNDTGIVG
+2825 
-2838 DNLTNEARPQFHIT
+2838 
-2852 VPTDVNSVQ
+2852 
-2861 LSLDGGINWVNATLT
+2861 
-2876 SDGVWEYIWPT
+2876 
-2887 DLVENTYT
+2887 
-2895 LTVKATD
+2895 
-2902 VAGNTATETL
+2902 
-2912 NFIIDTTLS
+2912 
-2921 TPTITLDSADDSGTA
+2921 
-2936 NDNKT
+2936 
-2941 NVKTPG
+2941 
-2947 FIIGGIDSDVTQVV
+2947 
-2961 VQVMRDGHSEEVE
+2961 
-2974 LTQTNG
+2974 
-2980 QWRFVPGSAWT
+2980 
-2991 DGDYTLTVTVKDE
+2991 
-3004 AGNIRHSAPLTVT
+3004 
-3017 IDTQI
+3017 
-3022 TIDHIELVNDSGI
+3022 
-3035 PDDNLTNNVRPH
+3035 
-3047 FQVTVPTDVNV
+3047 
-3058 VRLSIDGGKTW
+3058 
-3069 FNATQSATPG
+3069 
-3079 VWDYTWLADVGEGKH
+3079 
-3094 TLTVEATDK
+3094 
-3103 AGNKTT
+3103 
-3109 QQLDFIIDTLLSEPT
+3109 
-3124 IVLDN
+3124 
-3129 TDDSGTKGDNLTN
+3129 
-3142 VNKPTF
+3142 
-3148 LLGNI
+3148 
-3153 DADARYVTVEVQ
+3153 
-3165 HGGTKEVLTATK
+3165 TKEVLTATK

-3203 DDAGNVKYSAPLTV
+3203 DEAGNVKYSAPLTV

-3321 TPTIAMDSRDDTGAI
+3321 TPTITMDSRDDTGAI

-3351 NIDADAHS
+3351 NIDSDAQS

-3405 GNVRQSTPLVVTVDT
+3405 GNVRQSTPLIVTVDT

-3470 SATQGIE
+3470 SAAQGIE

-3624 RIELVNDSGVPGDN
+3624 HIELVNDSGVPGDN
-3638 VTKHVRPQFQIS
+3638 ITKHVRPQFQIS

-3690 GQHTLTV
+3690 GQHTLIV

-3705 KMTETLNFT
+3705 KMTGTLDFT

-3737 DNLTSVTQPVFVLGS
+3737 DNLTSVTQPIFVLGS

-3849 FDIHQVDSDVTRVMV
+3849 FDIRQVDSDVTRVMV

-3911 ESAPFEVRID
+3911 ESAPLEVRID

-3947 PSFRIDVPGDVVQVR
+3947 PSFRIDVPGDVIQVR

-4188 DGQHTLL
+4188 DGKHTLL

-4305 SAELRIEIDTQVQ
+4305 SAELQIEIDTQVQ

-4530 ITSVTTPRFV
+4530 ITSVTKPRFV

-4559 YSVTANGNNL
+4559 YPVTANGNNL

-4621 GNSNSDN
+4621 GSSNSDN

-4656 GREVLKQTI
+4656 GREVLKHTI

-4726 HEATSLR
+4726 YEATSLR
-4733 PEFKGFA
+4733 PEFKGLA

-4833 TLIGSTLPN
+4833 TLVGNTLPN
-4842 TIVSIY
+4842 AIVSIY

-4966 NDGNYEL
+4966 NDGNYVL

-5076 KAGNSQQKEILIE
+5076 KAGNSQQKDILIE

-5299 DLITN
+5299 DLITS

-5375 IDTSTFIDNPAMV
+5375 IDTSTFIDNPVMM

-5405 RPTFSIFG
+5405 RPAFSIYG

-5538 EKGHWQMPVN
+5538 DKGHWQMPVN

-5579 DTHIKVF
+5579 DTHIQVF

-5598 TEWWSNSDLITM
+5598 TDWWSNSSTITM
-5610 RGTGEI
+5610 RGMGEI

-5631 AVVAATGRWE
+5631 AVVAANGQWE
-5641 LSTDKLPEGTYDISL
+5641 LSTDQLPEGKYDITLS
-5656 VIEDSAGNRWEDVR
+5656 IEDNAGNRKEEVH

-5699 AEAKSQLIITDSEG
+5699 AEAKSQLIITDSNG

-5760 VPVISLSPDSDSGTV
+5760 TPVISLSPDSDSGTV
-5775 GDNITRDKQ
+5775 GDNITRDNQ

-5867 GEDNGASDSDN
+5867 GEGNGASDSDN
-5878 VTNHTQPKF
+5878 VTNHNHTQPKF

-5932 NYTLSVTVVD
+5932 TYTLSVTVVD
-5942 RAGNSQQSASLAVT
+5942 RAGNSLQSASLEVT

-5974 DATATAV
+5974 DATPTAV

-5996 LRTEPS
+5996 LRTVPS
-6002 AAEESVVKVTAY
+6002 AAEESVVKETAY

-6042 ENIVNVSIM
+6042 ENIVNVSVM

-6083 KFIDKD
+6083 KFLDKD
-6089 NDFLIKEKTFSV
+6089 DDFLIKEKTFSV

-6111 MNVRGKTEDDIND
+6111 MNARGKTEDDIND

-6130 VGHNNNGAIDVFA
+6130 VGHNNNGAIEVFA

>member
-422 TDSIITDTIAP
+422 TDSIITDTIPP

-597 SVEGINNLTFTVEDV
+597 SVEGVNNLTFTVEDV

-623 VIDTIAPVPPT
+623 VIDTVAPVPPT
-634 VSLEDYVVL
+634 VSLEDFVVL

-1029 SPDSDSGISDDN
+1029 SPDSDSGVSDDN

-1066 AMSDTQIGV
+1066 AASDTQIGV

-1107 GNKANSAI
+1107 GNKANSAV

-1359 AVRVTVSVEHGGVT
+1359 AVRVTVSVEHGGVI
-1373 TTFDATKGTGGWTF
+1373 TTFDATKGTGGWSF
-1387 TPPTSWAD
+1387 TPTGAWAD

-1435 SGIPDD
+1435 SGIPND

-1480 PGVWDYIWPDDVADG
+1480 PGAWDYIWPDDVADG
-1495 GYTLTVEATDE
+1495 GYTLTVEATDK
-1506 AGNKATQTLD
+1506 AGNKTTQELD

-1690 NVANGPHTLMVEAS
+1690 NVANGPHTLMVEAT

-2020 TQITIDHIE
+2020 TQI
-2029 LVNDSGIPDD
+2029 
-2039 NLTNNVRPHFQV
+2039 
-2051 TVPTDVNV
+2051 
-2059 VRLSIDG
+2059 
-2066 GKTWF
+2066 
-2071 NATQSATPGV
+2071 A
-2081 WDYTWLADVGEGKHT
+2081 
-2096 LTVEATDKAGNK
+2096 
-2108 TTQQLDFIIDT
+2108 
-2119 LLSEPTIVL
+2119 
-2128 DNTDDSGTKGDHL
+2128 
-2141 TNVNKPTFLLGNIDA
+2141 
-2156 DARYVTVEVQHGG
+2156 
-2169 TKEVLTA
+2169 
-2176 TKDAT
+2176 
-2181 GNWSVTPT
+2181 
-2189 GTWADGDYTLTV
+2189 
-2201 RVEDEAGNEKH
+2201 
-2212 SASLTVT
+2212 
-2219 VDTQITI
+2219 
-2226 DVIEL
+2226 
-2231 VNDNGIPGDNMT
+2231 
-2243 NDAHPQFRVTV
+2243 
-2254 PGDVNEVSLSIDGGV
+2254 
-2269 TWVKAT
+2269 
-2275 QSATP
+2275 
-2280 GVWNYTWPGTVPD
+2280 
-2293 GDYTLNVKATDNA
+2293 
-2306 GNTVTETLHFTID
+2306 
-2319 TTLSTPVIVLDSAD
+2319 
-2333 DSGVHGDNM
+2333 
-2342 TNHTQPTFALQHID
+2342 
-2356 DDAVRVTVSVEHG
+2356 
-2369 GVTTTF
+2369 
-2375 DATKDAGGWT
+2375 
-2385 FTPTGA
+2385 
-2391 WADGDYTLSVS
+2391 
-2402 VEDKAG
+2402 
-2408 NTSHSAS
+2408 
-2415 LTVTVDT
+2415 
-2422 QIAINNIELVN
+2422 
-2433 DSGIPDDNLTNNV
+2433 
-2446 RPHFQVTVPTDVN
+2446 
-2459 VVRLSIDG
+2459 
-2467 GKTWFNATQSAT
+2467 
-2479 PGVWDYIWPDDVADG
+2479 
-2494 GYTLTVEATDEAG
+2494 
-2507 NKATQTLDFTID
+2507 
-2519 TTLSVP
+2519 
-2525 TLSLDSADDSGIA
+2525 
-2538 GDNIT
+2538 
-2543 NVKTPGFTLNNIDTD
+2543 
-2558 VSRVIVEV
+2558 
-2566 MHNGIKQEVP
+2566 
-2576 LVQTGGQWRFAPTS
+2576 
-2590 DWADGDYILT
+2590 
-2600 VKVEDRAGNVKQS
+2600 
-2613 APLTVTVDTHIAI
+2613 
-2626 DRIELV
+2626 
-2632 NDSGI
+2632 
-2637 PGDNLTNEARP
+2637 
-2648 HFQVTVPA
+2648 
-2656 DVNGVRL
+2656 
-2663 SIDGGKTWFDATQSA
+2663 
-2678 TSGVWDYT
+2678 
-2686 WLTNVA
+2686 
-2692 NGPHTLMVEAS
+2692 
-2703 DKAGNK
+2703 
-2709 TTQKLDF
+2709 
-2716 TIDTILSEP
+2716 
-2725 TITLDSADDS
+2725 
-2735 AAGDNI
+2735 
-2741 TNVKM
+2741 
-2746 PGFTLGNIDA
+2746 
-2756 DVTKVVVTVA
+2756 
-2766 HDGKNQQIELIKNG
+2766 
-2780 GVWRFT
+2780 
-2786 PGAAWTDGDYTLTVK
+2786 
-2801 VEDKAG
+2801 
-2807 NTNYSAPLTVTID
+2807 
-2820 TQTSI
+2820 
-2825 DRIELLNDTGIVG
+2825 
-2838 DNLTNEARPQFHIT
+2838 
-2852 VPTDVNSVQ
+2852 
-2861 LSLDGGINWVNATLT
+2861 
-2876 SDGVWEYIWPT
+2876 
-2887 DLVENTYT
+2887 
-2895 LTVKATD
+2895 
-2902 VAGNTATETL
+2902 
-2912 NFIIDTTLS
+2912 
-2921 TPTITLDSADDSGTA
+2921 
-2936 NDNKT
+2936 
-2941 NVKTPG
+2941 
-2947 FIIGGIDSDVTQVV
+2947 
-2961 VQVMRDGHSEEVE
+2961 
-2974 LTQTNG
+2974 
-2980 QWRFVPGSAWT
+2980 
-2991 DGDYTLTVTVKDE
+2991 
-3004 AGNIRHSAPLTVT
+3004 
-3017 IDTQI
+3017 
-3022 TIDHIELVNDSGI
+3022 IDHIELVNDSGI

-3177 GATGI
+3177 DATGNWSVTPTGTWADGDYTLTVRVEDEAGNEKHSASLTVTVDTQITIDAIELVNDNGIPGDNMTNDAHPQFRVTVPGDVNEVSLSIDGGVTWVKATQSATPGVWNYTWPGTVPDGDYTLNVKATDNAGNTVTETLHFTIDTTLSVPVIVLNSADDTGVQGDNMTNRTQPTFALQHIDDDAVRVTVSVEHGGVTTTFDATKGTGGWSFTPTGAWADGDYTLSVSVEDKAGNTSHSASLTVTVDTQIAINNIELVNDSGIPDDNLTNNVRPHFQVTVPTDVNVVRLSIDGGKTWFNATQSATPGVWDYTWLADVGEGKHTLTVEATDKAGNQTTQKLDFIIDTMLSEPTIVLDSTDDSGTKGDNLTNANKPTFILGNIDADARYVTVEVQYGGTKEVLTATKGATGI

-3194 DYTLTVRVE
+3194 DYMLTVRVE

-3321 TPTIAMDSRDDTGAI
+3321 TPTITMDSRDDTGAI

-3351 NIDADAHS
+3351 NIDSDAQS

-3405 GNVRQSTPLVVTVDT
+3405 GNVRQSTPLIVTVDT

-3470 SATQGIE
+3470 SAAQGIE

-3624 RIELVNDSGVPGDN
+3624 HIELVNDSGVPGDN

-3714 IDITLLTPT
+3714 IDITLMTPT

-3849 FDIHQVDSDVTRVMV
+3849 FDIRQVDSDVTRVMV

-4305 SAELRIEIDTQVQ
+4305 SAELKIEIDTQVQ

-4530 ITSVTTPRFV
+4530 ITSVTKPRFV

-4559 YSVTANGNNL
+4559 YPVTANGNNL

-4621 GNSNSDN
+4621 GSSNSDN

-4726 HEATSLR
+4726 YEATSLR
-4733 PEFKGFA
+4733 PEFKGLA

-4833 TLIGSTLPN
+4833 TLIGNTLPN
-4842 TIVSIY
+4842 AIVSIY

-5034 TLTIRNPQGVVIATL
+5034 TLTIRNPQGGVIATL

-5242 WRAPILLQDDGTF
+5242 WRAPILLQDDGKF

-5299 DLITN
+5299 DLITS

-5375 IDTSTFIDNPAMV
+5375 IDTSTFIDNPVMI

-5405 RPTFSIFG
+5405 RPAFSIFG

-5471 FTIDTFNTTPVA
+5471 FTIDTLNTTPVA

-5538 EKGHWQMPVN
+5538 DKGHWQMPVN

-5579 DTHIKVF
+5579 DTHIQVF

-5598 TEWWSNSDLITM
+5598 TDWWSNSSTITM
-5610 RGTGEI
+5610 RGMGEI

-5631 AVVAATGRWE
+5631 AVVAANGQWE
-5641 LSTDKLPEGTYDISL
+5641 LSTDQLPEGKYDITLS
-5656 VIEDSAGNRWEDVR
+5656 IEDNAGNRKEEVH

-5699 AEAKSQLIITDSEG
+5699 AEAKSQLIITDSNG

-5760 VPVISLSPDSDSGTV
+5760 TPVISLSPDSDSGTA
-5775 GDNITRDKQ
+5775 GDNITRDNQ

-5878 VTNHTQPKF
+5878 VTNHNHTQPKF

-5908 TDIYQATQGADG
+5908 TDTYQATQGADG

-5969 DDASD
+5969 NDASD
-5974 DATATAV
+5974 DATAIAV

-5996 LRTEPS
+5996 LRTVPS
-6002 AAEESVVKVTAY
+6002 VAEESVVKETAY

-6042 ENIVNVSIM
+6042 ENIVNVSVM
-6051 FEGEEFTLPITN
+6051 FEGEEFTLPIIN

-6083 KFIDKD
+6083 KYLDKD
-6089 NDFLIKEKTFSV
+6089 DDFLIKEKTFSV

-6111 MNVRGKTEDDIND
+6111 MNARGKTEDDIND

>member
-2128 DNTDDSGTKGDHL
+2128 DSTDDSGTKGDHL

-2422 QIAINNIELVN
+2422 QIAINN
-2433 DSGIPDDNLTNNV
+2433 
-2446 RPHFQVTVPTDVN
+2446 
-2459 VVRLSIDG
+2459 
-2467 GKTWFNATQSAT
+2467 
-2479 PGVWDYIWPDDVADG
+2479 
-2494 GYTLTVEATDEAG
+2494 
-2507 NKATQTLDFTID
+2507 
-2519 TTLSVP
+2519 
-2525 TLSLDSADDSGIA
+2525 
-2538 GDNIT
+2538 
-2543 NVKTPGFTLNNIDTD
+2543 
-2558 VSRVIVEV
+2558 
-2566 MHNGIKQEVP
+2566 
-2576 LVQTGGQWRFAPTS
+2576 
-2590 DWADGDYILT
+2590 
-2600 VKVEDRAGNVKQS
+2600 
-2613 APLTVTVDTHIAI
+2613 
-2626 DRIELV
+2626 
-2632 NDSGI
+2632 
-2637 PGDNLTNEARP
+2637 
-2648 HFQVTVPA
+2648 
-2656 DVNGVRL
+2656 
-2663 SIDGGKTWFDATQSA
+2663 
-2678 TSGVWDYT
+2678 
-2686 WLTNVA
+2686 
-2692 NGPHTLMVEAS
+2692 
-2703 DKAGNK
+2703 
-2709 TTQKLDF
+2709 
-2716 TIDTILSEP
+2716 
-2725 TITLDSADDS
+2725 
-2735 AAGDNI
+2735 
-2741 TNVKM
+2741 
-2746 PGFTLGNIDA
+2746 
-2756 DVTKVVVTVA
+2756 
-2766 HDGKNQQIELIKNG
+2766 
-2780 GVWRFT
+2780 
-2786 PGAAWTDGDYTLTVK
+2786 
-2801 VEDKAG
+2801 
-2807 NTNYSAPLTVTID
+2807 
-2820 TQTSI
+2820 
-2825 DRIELLNDTGIVG
+2825 
-2838 DNLTNEARPQFHIT
+2838 
-2852 VPTDVNSVQ
+2852 
-2861 LSLDGGINWVNATLT
+2861 
-2876 SDGVWEYIWPT
+2876 
-2887 DLVENTYT
+2887 
-2895 LTVKATD
+2895 
-2902 VAGNTATETL
+2902 
-2912 NFIIDTTLS
+2912 
-2921 TPTITLDSADDSGTA
+2921 
-2936 NDNKT
+2936 
-2941 NVKTPG
+2941 
-2947 FIIGGIDSDVTQVV
+2947 
-2961 VQVMRDGHSEEVE
+2961 
-2974 LTQTNG
+2974 
-2980 QWRFVPGSAWT
+2980 
-2991 DGDYTLTVTVKDE
+2991 
-3004 AGNIRHSAPLTVT
+3004 
-3017 IDTQI
+3017 
-3022 TIDHIELVNDSGI
+3022 IELVNDSGI

-4265 RDYTIE
+4265 WDYTIE
-4271 NTGGNLTFTPDQPL
+4271 NTGENLTFTPDQPL

-4559 YSVTANGNNL
+4559 YPVTANGNNL

>member
-115 EELKKQLDDAE
+115 EELKKQLDEAE

-154 EVQNSSKQIEEML
+154 EVQNSSKQMEEML
-167 QNFLADNVAKDNLAQ
+167 QEFLADNVAKDNLAQ

-447 IKNDNITNSTLPTF
+447 IKNDSITNSTLPTF

-535 AEIETTNDSGIVG
+535 AEIETTDDSGIVG

-597 SVEGINNLTFTVEDV
+597 SVEGVNNLTFTVEDV

-623 VIDTIAPVPPT
+623 VIDTVAPVPPT
-634 VSLEDYVVL
+634 VSLEDFVVL

-1029 SPDSDSGISDDN
+1029 SPDSDSGIADDN

-1107 GNKANSAI
+1107 GNKANSAV

-1177 ELSHLNGSWLFIPG
+1177 ELSHLNGSWLFTPG

-1373 TTFDATKGTGGWTF
+1373 TTFDATKGTGGWSF
-1387 TPPTSWAD
+1387 TPTGAWAD

-1435 SGIPDD
+1435 SGIPND

-1480 PGVWDYIWPDDVADG
+1480 PGAWDYIWPDDVADG
-1495 GYTLTVEATDE
+1495 GYTLTVEATDK
-1506 AGNKATQTLD
+1506 AGNKTTQELD

-1555 IDTDVSRVIVEVMH
+1555 IDTDVSRVTVEVMH

-1675 TQSATSGVWDYTWLT
+1675 TQSATPGVWDYTWLT

-1716 FTIDTIL
+1716 FIIDTML

-2020 TQITIDHIE
+2020 TQIAIDHIE

-2039 NLTNNVRPHFQV
+2039 NLTN
-2051 TVPTDVNV
+2051 
-2059 VRLSIDG
+2059 
-2066 GKTWF
+2066 
-2071 NATQSATPGV
+2071 
-2081 WDYTWLADVGEGKHT
+2081 
-2096 LTVEATDKAGNK
+2096 EA
-2108 TTQQLDFIIDT
+2108 
-2119 LLSEPTIVL
+2119 
-2128 DNTDDSGTKGDHL
+2128 
-2141 TNVNKPTFLLGNIDA
+2141 
-2156 DARYVTVEVQHGG
+2156 
-2169 TKEVLTA
+2169 
-2176 TKDAT
+2176 
-2181 GNWSVTPT
+2181 
-2189 GTWADGDYTLTV
+2189 
-2201 RVEDEAGNEKH
+2201 
-2212 SASLTVT
+2212 
-2219 VDTQITI
+2219 
-2226 DVIEL
+2226 
-2231 VNDNGIPGDNMT
+2231 
-2243 NDAHPQFRVTV
+2243 
-2254 PGDVNEVSLSIDGGV
+2254 
-2269 TWVKAT
+2269 
-2275 QSATP
+2275 
-2280 GVWNYTWPGTVPD
+2280 
-2293 GDYTLNVKATDNA
+2293 
-2306 GNTVTETLHFTID
+2306 
-2319 TTLSTPVIVLDSAD
+2319 
-2333 DSGVHGDNM
+2333 
-2342 TNHTQPTFALQHID
+2342 
-2356 DDAVRVTVSVEHG
+2356 
-2369 GVTTTF
+2369 
-2375 DATKDAGGWT
+2375 
-2385 FTPTGA
+2385 
-2391 WADGDYTLSVS
+2391 
-2402 VEDKAG
+2402 
-2408 NTSHSAS
+2408 
-2415 LTVTVDT
+2415 
-2422 QIAINNIELVN
+2422 
-2433 DSGIPDDNLTNNV
+2433 
-2446 RPHFQVTVPTDVN
+2446 
-2459 VVRLSIDG
+2459 
-2467 GKTWFNATQSAT
+2467 
-2479 PGVWDYIWPDDVADG
+2479 
-2494 GYTLTVEATDEAG
+2494 
-2507 NKATQTLDFTID
+2507 
-2519 TTLSVP
+2519 
-2525 TLSLDSADDSGIA
+2525 
-2538 GDNIT
+2538 
-2543 NVKTPGFTLNNIDTD
+2543 
-2558 VSRVIVEV
+2558 
-2566 MHNGIKQEVP
+2566 
-2576 LVQTGGQWRFAPTS
+2576 
-2590 DWADGDYILT
+2590 
-2600 VKVEDRAGNVKQS
+2600 
-2613 APLTVTVDTHIAI
+2613 
-2626 DRIELV
+2626 
-2632 NDSGI
+2632 
-2637 PGDNLTNEARP
+2637 
-2648 HFQVTVPA
+2648 
-2656 DVNGVRL
+2656 
-2663 SIDGGKTWFDATQSA
+2663 
-2678 TSGVWDYT
+2678 
-2686 WLTNVA
+2686 
-2692 NGPHTLMVEAS
+2692 
-2703 DKAGNK
+2703 
-2709 TTQKLDF
+2709 
-2716 TIDTILSEP
+2716 
-2725 TITLDSADDS
+2725 
-2735 AAGDNI
+2735 
-2741 TNVKM
+2741 
-2746 PGFTLGNIDA
+2746 
-2756 DVTKVVVTVA
+2756 
-2766 HDGKNQQIELIKNG
+2766 
-2780 GVWRFT
+2780 
-2786 PGAAWTDGDYTLTVK
+2786 
-2801 VEDKAG
+2801 
-2807 NTNYSAPLTVTID
+2807 
-2820 TQTSI
+2820 
-2825 DRIELLNDTGIVG
+2825 
-2838 DNLTNEARPQFHIT
+2838 
-2852 VPTDVNSVQ
+2852 
-2861 LSLDGGINWVNATLT
+2861 
-2876 SDGVWEYIWPT
+2876 
-2887 DLVENTYT
+2887 
-2895 LTVKATD
+2895 
-2902 VAGNTATETL
+2902 
-2912 NFIIDTTLS
+2912 
-2921 TPTITLDSADDSGTA
+2921 
-2936 NDNKT
+2936 
-2941 NVKTPG
+2941 
-2947 FIIGGIDSDVTQVV
+2947 
-2961 VQVMRDGHSEEVE
+2961 
-2974 LTQTNG
+2974 
-2980 QWRFVPGSAWT
+2980 
-2991 DGDYTLTVTVKDE
+2991 
-3004 AGNIRHSAPLTVT
+3004 
-3017 IDTQI
+3017 
-3022 TIDHIELVNDSGI
+3022 
-3035 PDDNLTNNVRPH
+3035 RPH

-3177 GATGI
+3177 DATGNWSVTPTGTWADGDYTLTVRVEDEAGNEKHSASLTVTVDTQITIDAIELVNDNGIPGDNMTNDAHPQFRVTVPGDVNEVSLSIDGGVTWVKATQSATPGVWNYTWPGTVPDGDYTLNVKATDNAGNTVTETLHFTIDTTLSTPVIVLDSADDTGIQGDNMTNRTQPTFNLQHIDDDAVRVTVSVEHGGVTTTFDATKGVGGWTFTPPTSWGAGDYTLSVSVEDKAGNTSHSASLTVTVDTQIAINNIELVNDSGIPDDNLTNNVRPQFQVKVPTDVNEVRLSIDGGKTWFNATQSATPGVWDYTWLADVGEGKHTLTVEATDKAGNQTTQKLDFIIDTLLSEPTIVLDSTDDSGTKGDNLTNANKPTFLLGNIDADARYVTVEVQHGSTKEVLTATKGATGI

-3203 DDAGNVKYSAPLTV
+3203 DEAGNVKYSAPLTV

-3224 IDVIE
+3224 IDAIE

-3321 TPTIAMDSRDDTGAI
+3321 TPTITMDSRDDTGAI

-3351 NIDADAHS
+3351 NIDSDAQS

-3405 GNVRQSTPLVVTVDT
+3405 GNVRQSTPLIVTVDT

-3470 SATQGIE
+3470 SAAQGIE

-3486 DMGDGKHTLTVMV
+3486 DMGDGKHILTVMV

-3624 RIELVNDSGVPGDN
+3624 HIELVNDSGVPGDN

-3690 GQHTLTV
+3690 GQHTLIV

-3705 KMTETLNFT
+3705 KMTGTLDFT

-3737 DNLTSVTQPVFVLGS
+3737 DNLTSVTQPIFVLGS

-3849 FDIHQVDSDVTRVMV
+3849 FDIRQVDSDVTRVMV

-3947 PSFRIDVPGDVVQVR
+3947 PSFRIDVPGDVIQVR

-4002 DEAGNIANKDLVFNI
+4002 DQAGNIANKDLVFNI

-4188 DGQHTLL
+4188 DGKHTLL

-4305 SAELRIEIDTQVQ
+4305 SAELQIEIDTQVQ

-4530 ITSVTTPRFV
+4530 ITSVTKPRFV

-4559 YSVTANGNNL
+4559 YPVTANGNNL

-4621 GNSNSDN
+4621 GSSNSDN

-4656 GREVLKQTI
+4656 GREVLKHTI

-4726 HEATSLR
+4726 YEATSLR
-4733 PEFKGFA
+4733 PEFKGLA

-4833 TLIGSTLPN
+4833 TLVGNTLPN
-4842 TIVSIY
+4842 AIVSIY

-4946 KAIAYT
+4946 KAISYT

-4966 NDGNYEL
+4966 NDGNYVL

-5076 KAGNSQQKEILIE
+5076 KAGNSQQKDILIE

-5299 DLITN
+5299 DLITS

-5375 IDTSTFIDNPAMV
+5375 IDTSTFIDNPVMM

-5405 RPTFSIFG
+5405 RPAFSIYG

-5538 EKGHWQMPVN
+5538 DKGHWQMPVN

-5579 DTHIKVF
+5579 DTHIQVF

-5598 TEWWSNSDLITM
+5598 TDWWSNSSTITM
-5610 RGTGEI
+5610 RGMGEI

-5631 AVVAATGRWE
+5631 AVVAANGQWE
-5641 LSTDKLPEGTYDISL
+5641 LSTDQLPEGKYDITLS
-5656 VIEDSAGNRWEDVR
+5656 IEDNAGNRKEEVH

-5699 AEAKSQLIITDSEG
+5699 AEAKSQLIITDSNG

-5760 VPVISLSPDSDSGTV
+5760 TPVISLSPDSDSGTV
-5775 GDNITRDKQ
+5775 GDNITRDNQ

-5867 GEDNGASDSDN
+5867 GEGNGASDSDN
-5878 VTNHTQPKF
+5878 VTNHNHTQPKF

-5932 NYTLSVTVVD
+5932 TYTLSVTVVD
-5942 RAGNSQQSASLAVT
+5942 RAGNSLQSASLEVT

-5996 LRTEPS
+5996 LRTVPS
-6002 AAEESVVKVTAY
+6002 AAEESVVKETAY

-6042 ENIVNVSIM
+6042 ENIVNVSVM

-6089 NDFLIKEKTFSV
+6089 DDFLIKEKTFSV

-6111 MNVRGKTEDDIND
+6111 MNARGKTEDDIND

>member
-33 SGPDMNITTPRG
+33 SGPDMNITTPHG

-422 TDSIITDTIAP
+422 TDSIITDTIPP

-447 IKNDNITNSTLPTF
+447 IKNDNVTNSTLPTF

-535 AEIETTNDSGIVG
+535 AEIETTDDSGIVG

-597 SVEGINNLTFTVEDV
+597 SVEGVNNLTFTVEDV

-623 VIDTIAPVPPT
+623 VIDTVAPVPPT
-634 VSLEDYVVL
+634 VSLEDFVVL

-1029 SPDSDSGISDDN
+1029 SPDSDSGIADDN

-1066 AMSDTQIGV
+1066 AASDTQIGV

-1107 GNKANSAI
+1107 GNKANSAV

-1323 SVPVIVLDSADDTGI
+1323 SVPVIVLDSADDTGV
-1338 QGDNMTNSTQPT
+1338 QGDNMTNRTQPT

-1435 SGIPDD
+1435 SGIPND

-1480 PGVWDYIWPDDVADG
+1480 TGVWDYIWPDDVADG

-2128 DNTDDSGTKGDHL
+2128 DSTDDSGTKGDNL

-2319 TTLSTPVIVLDSAD
+2319 TTLSVPVIVLNSAD
-2333 DSGVHGDNM
+2333 DTGVQGDNM
-2342 TNHTQPTFALQHID
+2342 TNSTQPTFALQHID

-2375 DATKDAGGWT
+2375 DATKGVGGWS

-2446 RPHFQVTVPTDVN
+2446 RPHFQVKVPTDVN
-2459 VVRLSIDG
+2459 
-2467 GKTWFNATQSAT
+2467 
-2479 PGVWDYIWPDDVADG
+2479 
-2494 GYTLTVEATDEAG
+2494 E
-2507 NKATQTLDFTID
+2507 
-2519 TTLSVP
+2519 
-2525 TLSLDSADDSGIA
+2525 
-2538 GDNIT
+2538 
-2543 NVKTPGFTLNNIDTD
+2543 
-2558 VSRVIVEV
+2558 
-2566 MHNGIKQEVP
+2566 
-2576 LVQTGGQWRFAPTS
+2576 
-2590 DWADGDYILT
+2590 
-2600 VKVEDRAGNVKQS
+2600 
-2613 APLTVTVDTHIAI
+2613 
-2626 DRIELV
+2626 
-2632 NDSGI
+2632 
-2637 PGDNLTNEARP
+2637 
-2648 HFQVTVPA
+2648 
-2656 DVNGVRL
+2656 
-2663 SIDGGKTWFDATQSA
+2663 
-2678 TSGVWDYT
+2678 
-2686 WLTNVA
+2686 
-2692 NGPHTLMVEAS
+2692 
-2703 DKAGNK
+2703 
-2709 TTQKLDF
+2709 
-2716 TIDTILSEP
+2716 
-2725 TITLDSADDS
+2725 
-2735 AAGDNI
+2735 
-2741 TNVKM
+2741 
-2746 PGFTLGNIDA
+2746 
-2756 DVTKVVVTVA
+2756 
-2766 HDGKNQQIELIKNG
+2766 
-2780 GVWRFT
+2780 
-2786 PGAAWTDGDYTLTVK
+2786 
-2801 VEDKAG
+2801 
-2807 NTNYSAPLTVTID
+2807 
-2820 TQTSI
+2820 
-2825 DRIELLNDTGIVG
+2825 
-2838 DNLTNEARPQFHIT
+2838 
-2852 VPTDVNSVQ
+2852 
-2861 LSLDGGINWVNATLT
+2861 
-2876 SDGVWEYIWPT
+2876 
-2887 DLVENTYT
+2887 
-2895 LTVKATD
+2895 
-2902 VAGNTATETL
+2902 
-2912 NFIIDTTLS
+2912 
-2921 TPTITLDSADDSGTA
+2921 
-2936 NDNKT
+2936 
-2941 NVKTPG
+2941 
-2947 FIIGGIDSDVTQVV
+2947 
-2961 VQVMRDGHSEEVE
+2961 
-2974 LTQTNG
+2974 
-2980 QWRFVPGSAWT
+2980 
-2991 DGDYTLTVTVKDE
+2991 
-3004 AGNIRHSAPLTVT
+3004 
-3017 IDTQI
+3017 
-3022 TIDHIELVNDSGI
+3022 
-3035 PDDNLTNNVRPH
+3035 
-3047 FQVTVPTDVNV
+3047 

-3103 AGNKTT
+3103 AGNQTT
-3109 QQLDFIIDTLLSEPT
+3109 QKLDFIIDTLLSEPT
-3124 IVLDN
+3124 IVLDS

-3142 VNKPTF
+3142 ANKPTF
-3148 LLGNI
+3148 ILGNI

-3268 TWVRATQGTAGIWD
+3268 TWVRATQGTAGTWD

-3351 NIDADAHS
+3351 NIDSDAQS

-3405 GNVRQSTPLVVTVDT
+3405 GNVRQSTPLIVTVDT

-3624 RIELVNDSGVPGDN
+3624 HIELVNDSGVPGDN

-3714 IDITLLTPT
+3714 IDITLMTPT

-3786 DSALADGSYTFT
+3786 DSALVDGSYTFT

-4388 TLHVQATDRAGNTAN
+4388 TLHVQATDLAGNTAN

-4530 ITSVTTPRFV
+4530 ITSVTKPRFV

-4559 YSVTANGNNL
+4559 YPVTANGNNL

-4897 DVTID
+4897 DLTID

-5299 DLITN
+5299 DLITS

-5375 IDTSTFIDNPAMV
+5375 IDTSTFIDNPVMM

-5405 RPTFSIFG
+5405 RPAFSIYG

-5471 FTIDTFNTTPVA
+5471 FTIDTLNTTPVA

-5538 EKGHWQMPVN
+5538 DKGHWQMPVN

-5579 DTHIKVF
+5579 DTHIQVF

-5598 TEWWSNSDLITM
+5598 TDWWSNSSTITM
-5610 RGTGEI
+5610 RGMGEI

-5631 AVVAATGRWE
+5631 AVVAANGQWE
-5641 LSTDKLPEGTYDISL
+5641 LSTDQLPEGKYDITLS
-5656 VIEDSAGNRWEDVR
+5656 IEDNAGNRKEEVH

-5699 AEAKSQLIITDSEG
+5699 AEAKSQLIITDSNG

-5746 GNRSDDVPLDIMKE
+5746 GNRSDDVSLDIMKE

-5867 GEDNGASDSDN
+5867 GEDNGVSDSDN

-5908 TDIYQATQGADG
+5908 TDTYQATQGADG

-5932 NYTLSVTVVD
+5932 TYTLSVTVVD

-5996 LRTEPS
+5996 LRTVPS
-6002 AAEESVVKVTAY
+6002 AAEESVVKETAY

-6111 MNVRGKTEDDIND
+6111 MNARGKTEDDIND

>member
-33 SGPDMNITTPRG
+33 SGPDMNITTPHG

-535 AEIETTNDSGIVG
+535 AEIETTDDSGIVG

-597 SVEGINNLTFTVEDV
+597 SVEGVNNLTFTVEDV

-623 VIDTIAPVPPT
+623 VIDTVAPVPPT
-634 VSLEDYVVL
+634 VSLEDFVVL

-695 LQGAYDIEIISQD
+695 LQGSYDIEIISQD

-1029 SPDSDSGISDDN
+1029 SPDSDSGIADDN

-1107 GNKANSAI
+1107 GNKANSAV

-1177 ELSHLNGSWLFIPG
+1177 ELSHLNGSWLFTPG

-1206 DKAGNTNYSAP
+1206 DKAGNTSYSAP

-1373 TTFDATKGTGGWTF
+1373 TTFDATKGTGGWSF
-1387 TPPTSWAD
+1387 TPTGAWAD

-1435 SGIPDD
+1435 SGIPND

-1480 PGVWDYIWPDDVADG
+1480 PGAWDYIWPDDVADG
-1495 GYTLTVEATDE
+1495 GYTLTVEATDK
-1506 AGNKATQTLD
+1506 AGNKTTQELD

-2128 DNTDDSGTKGDHL
+2128 DSTDDSGTKGDHL

-2319 TTLSTPVIVLDSAD
+2319 TTLSVPVIVLNSAD
-2333 DSGVHGDNM
+2333 DTGVQGDNM
-2342 TNHTQPTFALQHID
+2342 TNSTQPTFALQHID

-2375 DATKDAGGWT
+2375 DATKGVGGWS

-2446 RPHFQVTVPTDVN
+2446 RPHFQVKVPTDVN
-2459 VVRLSIDG
+2459 
-2467 GKTWFNATQSAT
+2467 
-2479 PGVWDYIWPDDVADG
+2479 
-2494 GYTLTVEATDEAG
+2494 E
-2507 NKATQTLDFTID
+2507 
-2519 TTLSVP
+2519 
-2525 TLSLDSADDSGIA
+2525 
-2538 GDNIT
+2538 
-2543 NVKTPGFTLNNIDTD
+2543 
-2558 VSRVIVEV
+2558 
-2566 MHNGIKQEVP
+2566 
-2576 LVQTGGQWRFAPTS
+2576 
-2590 DWADGDYILT
+2590 
-2600 VKVEDRAGNVKQS
+2600 
-2613 APLTVTVDTHIAI
+2613 
-2626 DRIELV
+2626 
-2632 NDSGI
+2632 
-2637 PGDNLTNEARP
+2637 
-2648 HFQVTVPA
+2648 
-2656 DVNGVRL
+2656 
-2663 SIDGGKTWFDATQSA
+2663 
-2678 TSGVWDYT
+2678 
-2686 WLTNVA
+2686 
-2692 NGPHTLMVEAS
+2692 
-2703 DKAGNK
+2703 
-2709 TTQKLDF
+2709 
-2716 TIDTILSEP
+2716 
-2725 TITLDSADDS
+2725 
-2735 AAGDNI
+2735 
-2741 TNVKM
+2741 
-2746 PGFTLGNIDA
+2746 
-2756 DVTKVVVTVA
+2756 
-2766 HDGKNQQIELIKNG
+2766 
-2780 GVWRFT
+2780 
-2786 PGAAWTDGDYTLTVK
+2786 
-2801 VEDKAG
+2801 
-2807 NTNYSAPLTVTID
+2807 
-2820 TQTSI
+2820 
-2825 DRIELLNDTGIVG
+2825 
-2838 DNLTNEARPQFHIT
+2838 
-2852 VPTDVNSVQ
+2852 
-2861 LSLDGGINWVNATLT
+2861 
-2876 SDGVWEYIWPT
+2876 
-2887 DLVENTYT
+2887 
-2895 LTVKATD
+2895 
-2902 VAGNTATETL
+2902 
-2912 NFIIDTTLS
+2912 
-2921 TPTITLDSADDSGTA
+2921 
-2936 NDNKT
+2936 
-2941 NVKTPG
+2941 
-2947 FIIGGIDSDVTQVV
+2947 
-2961 VQVMRDGHSEEVE
+2961 
-2974 LTQTNG
+2974 
-2980 QWRFVPGSAWT
+2980 
-2991 DGDYTLTVTVKDE
+2991 
-3004 AGNIRHSAPLTVT
+3004 
-3017 IDTQI
+3017 
-3022 TIDHIELVNDSGI
+3022 
-3035 PDDNLTNNVRPH
+3035 
-3047 FQVTVPTDVNV
+3047 

-3103 AGNKTT
+3103 AGNQTT
-3109 QQLDFIIDTLLSEPT
+3109 QKLDFIIDTMLSEPT
-3124 IVLDN
+3124 IVLDS

-3142 VNKPTF
+3142 ANKPTF
-3148 LLGNI
+3148 ILGNI

-3165 HGGTKEVLTATK
+3165 YGGTKEVLTATK

-3394 YTLTVEVTDNA
+3394 YTLTVEVQDNA

-3514 IDTRLSTPTIALDST
+3514 IDTRLSTPTIELDST

-3714 IDITLLTPT
+3714 IDITLMTPT

-3849 FDIHQVDSDVTRVMV
+3849 FDIRQVDSDVTRVMV

-4305 SAELRIEIDTQVQ
+4305 SAELKIEIDTQVQ

-4530 ITSVTTPRFV
+4530 ITSVTKPRFV

-4559 YSVTANGNNL
+4559 YPVTANGNNL

-4833 TLIGSTLPN
+4833 TLVGNTLPN
-4842 TIVSIY
+4842 AIVSIY

-4966 NDGNYEL
+4966 NDGNYVL

-5034 TLTIRNPQGVVIATL
+5034 TLTIRSPQGVVIATL

-5076 KAGNSQQKEILIE
+5076 KAGNSQQKDILIE

-5405 RPTFSIFG
+5405 RPTFSISG

-5579 DTHIKVF
+5579 DTHIQVF

-5598 TEWWSNSDLITM
+5598 TDWWSNSSTITM
-5610 RGTGEI
+5610 RGMGEI

-5631 AVVAATGRWE
+5631 AVVAANGQWE
-5641 LSTDKLPEGTYDISL
+5641 LSTDQLPEGKYDITLS
-5656 VIEDSAGNRWEDVR
+5656 IEDNAGNRKEEVH

-5699 AEAKSQLIITDSEG
+5699 AEAKSQLIITDSNG

-5806 VYNAEKNADGVW
+5806 VYNAEKYADGVW
-5818 FFTPGTPLADGSYTI
+5818 FFTPGTPLTDGSYTI

-5932 NYTLSVTVVD
+5932 TYTLSVTVVD

-5996 LRTEPS
+5996 LRTVPS
-6002 AAEESVVKVTAY
+6002 AAEESVVKETAY

-6042 ENIVNVSIM
+6042 ENIVNVSVM

>member
-238 PLKVTLALAAES
+238 PLKVTLALATES

-623 VIDTIAPVPPT
+623 VIDTVAPVPPT
-634 VSLEDYVVL
+634 VSLEDFVVL

-1029 SPDSDSGISDDN
+1029 SPDSDSGVSDDN

-1066 AMSDTQIGV
+1066 AASDTQIGV

-1107 GNKANSAI
+1107 GNKANSAV

-1206 DKAGNTNYSAP
+1206 DKAGNTSYSAP

-1373 TTFDATKGTGGWTF
+1373 TTFDATKGTGGWSF
-1387 TPPTSWAD
+1387 TPTGAWAD

-1435 SGIPDD
+1435 SGIPND

-1480 PGVWDYIWPDDVADG
+1480 PGAWDYIWPDDVADG
-1495 GYTLTVEATDE
+1495 GYTLTVEATDK
-1506 AGNKATQTLD
+1506 AGNKTTQELD

-2128 DNTDDSGTKGDHL
+2128 DSTDDSGTKGDNL

-2319 TTLSTPVIVLDSAD
+2319 TTLSVPVIVLNSAD
-2333 DSGVHGDNM
+2333 DTGVQGDNM
-2342 TNHTQPTFALQHID
+2342 TNSTQPTFALQHID

-2375 DATKDAGGWT
+2375 DATKGTGGWS

-2446 RPHFQVTVPTDVN
+2446 RPHFQVKVPMDVN
-2459 VVRLSIDG
+2459 
-2467 GKTWFNATQSAT
+2467 
-2479 PGVWDYIWPDDVADG
+2479 
-2494 GYTLTVEATDEAG
+2494 E
-2507 NKATQTLDFTID
+2507 
-2519 TTLSVP
+2519 
-2525 TLSLDSADDSGIA
+2525 
-2538 GDNIT
+2538 
-2543 NVKTPGFTLNNIDTD
+2543 
-2558 VSRVIVEV
+2558 
-2566 MHNGIKQEVP
+2566 
-2576 LVQTGGQWRFAPTS
+2576 
-2590 DWADGDYILT
+2590 
-2600 VKVEDRAGNVKQS
+2600 
-2613 APLTVTVDTHIAI
+2613 
-2626 DRIELV
+2626 
-2632 NDSGI
+2632 
-2637 PGDNLTNEARP
+2637 
-2648 HFQVTVPA
+2648 
-2656 DVNGVRL
+2656 
-2663 SIDGGKTWFDATQSA
+2663 
-2678 TSGVWDYT
+2678 
-2686 WLTNVA
+2686 
-2692 NGPHTLMVEAS
+2692 
-2703 DKAGNK
+2703 
-2709 TTQKLDF
+2709 
-2716 TIDTILSEP
+2716 
-2725 TITLDSADDS
+2725 
-2735 AAGDNI
+2735 
-2741 TNVKM
+2741 
-2746 PGFTLGNIDA
+2746 
-2756 DVTKVVVTVA
+2756 
-2766 HDGKNQQIELIKNG
+2766 
-2780 GVWRFT
+2780 
-2786 PGAAWTDGDYTLTVK
+2786 
-2801 VEDKAG
+2801 
-2807 NTNYSAPLTVTID
+2807 
-2820 TQTSI
+2820 
-2825 DRIELLNDTGIVG
+2825 
-2838 DNLTNEARPQFHIT
+2838 
-2852 VPTDVNSVQ
+2852 
-2861 LSLDGGINWVNATLT
+2861 
-2876 SDGVWEYIWPT
+2876 
-2887 DLVENTYT
+2887 
-2895 LTVKATD
+2895 
-2902 VAGNTATETL
+2902 
-2912 NFIIDTTLS
+2912 
-2921 TPTITLDSADDSGTA
+2921 
-2936 NDNKT
+2936 
-2941 NVKTPG
+2941 
-2947 FIIGGIDSDVTQVV
+2947 
-2961 VQVMRDGHSEEVE
+2961 
-2974 LTQTNG
+2974 
-2980 QWRFVPGSAWT
+2980 
-2991 DGDYTLTVTVKDE
+2991 
-3004 AGNIRHSAPLTVT
+3004 
-3017 IDTQI
+3017 
-3022 TIDHIELVNDSGI
+3022 
-3035 PDDNLTNNVRPH
+3035 
-3047 FQVTVPTDVNV
+3047 

-3103 AGNKTT
+3103 AGNQTT
-3109 QQLDFIIDTLLSEPT
+3109 QKLDFIIDTLLSEPT
-3124 IVLDN
+3124 IVLDS

-3142 VNKPTF
+3142 ANKPTF
-3148 LLGNI
+3148 ILGNI

-3165 HGGTKEVLTATK
+3165 YGGTKEVLTATK

-3321 TPTIAMDSRDDTGAI
+3321 TPTITMDSRDDTGAI

-3351 NIDADAHS
+3351 NIDSDAQS

-3405 GNVRQSTPLVVTVDT
+3405 GNVRQSTPLIVTVDT

-3470 SATQGIE
+3470 SAAQGIE

-3624 RIELVNDSGVPGDN
+3624 HIELVNDSGVPGDN

-3714 IDITLLTPT
+3714 IDITLMTPT

-3849 FDIHQVDSDVTRVMV
+3849 FDIRQVDSDVTRVMV

-4530 ITSVTTPRFV
+4530 ITSVTKPRFV

-4559 YSVTANGNNL
+4559 YPVTANGNNL

-4833 TLIGSTLPN
+4833 TLVGNTLPN
-4842 TIVSIY
+4842 AIVSIY

-4966 NDGNYEL
+4966 NDGNYVL

-5299 DLITN
+5299 DLITS

-5375 IDTSTFIDNPAMV
+5375 IDTSTFIDNPVMM

-5405 RPTFSIFG
+5405 RPAFSIYG

-5471 FTIDTFNTTPVA
+5471 FTIDTLNTTPVA

-5538 EKGHWQMPVN
+5538 DKGHWQMPVN

-5579 DTHIKVF
+5579 DTHIQVF

-5598 TEWWSNSDLITM
+5598 TDWWSNSSTITM
-5610 RGTGEI
+5610 RGMGEI

-5631 AVVAATGRWE
+5631 AVVAANGQWE
-5641 LSTDKLPEGTYDISL
+5641 LSTDQLPEGKYDITLS
-5656 VIEDSAGNRWEDVR
+5656 IEDNAGNRKEEVH

-5699 AEAKSQLIITDSEG
+5699 AEAKSQLIITDSNG

-5746 GNRSDDVPLDIMKE
+5746 GNRSDDVSLDIMKE

-5867 GEDNGASDSDN
+5867 GEDNGVSDSDN

-5908 TDIYQATQGADG
+5908 TDTYQATQGADG

-5932 NYTLSVTVVD
+5932 TYTLSVTVVD

-5996 LRTEPS
+5996 LRTVPS
-6002 AAEESVVKVTAY
+6002 AAEESVVKETAY

-6077 EYTMDV
+6077 EYNMDV

-6111 MNVRGKTEDDIND
+6111 MNARGKTEDDIND

>member
-115 EELKKQLDDAE
+115 EELKKQLDEAE

-154 EVQNSSKQIEEML
+154 EVQNSSKQMEEML
-167 QNFLADNVAKDNLAQ
+167 QEFLADNVAKDNLAQ

-447 IKNDNITNSTLPTF
+447 IKNDSITNSTLPTF

-535 AEIETTNDSGIVG
+535 AEIETTDDSGIVG

-597 SVEGINNLTFTVEDV
+597 SVEGVNNLTFTVEDV

-623 VIDTIAPVPPT
+623 VIDTVAPVPPT
-634 VSLEDYVVL
+634 VSLEDFVVL

-1029 SPDSDSGISDDN
+1029 SPDSDSGIADDN

-1107 GNKANSAI
+1107 GNKANSAV

-1177 ELSHLNGSWLFIPG
+1177 ELSHLNGSWLFTPG

-1373 TTFDATKGTGGWTF
+1373 TTFDATKGVGGWTF
-1387 TPPTSWAD
+1387 TPPTSWGA

-1435 SGIPDD
+1435 SGIPND

-1480 PGVWDYIWPDDVADG
+1480 PGAWDYIWPDDVADG
-1495 GYTLTVEATDE
+1495 GYTLTVEATDK
-1506 AGNKATQTLD
+1506 AGNKTTQELD

-1555 IDTDVSRVIVEVMH
+1555 IDTDVSRVTVEVMH

-1675 TQSATSGVWDYTWLT
+1675 TQSATPGVWDYTWLT

-1716 FTIDTIL
+1716 FIIDTML

-2020 TQITIDHIE
+2020 TQIAIDHIE

-2039 NLTNNVRPHFQV
+2039 NLTN
-2051 TVPTDVNV
+2051 
-2059 VRLSIDG
+2059 
-2066 GKTWF
+2066 
-2071 NATQSATPGV
+2071 
-2081 WDYTWLADVGEGKHT
+2081 
-2096 LTVEATDKAGNK
+2096 EA
-2108 TTQQLDFIIDT
+2108 
-2119 LLSEPTIVL
+2119 
-2128 DNTDDSGTKGDHL
+2128 
-2141 TNVNKPTFLLGNIDA
+2141 
-2156 DARYVTVEVQHGG
+2156 
-2169 TKEVLTA
+2169 
-2176 TKDAT
+2176 
-2181 GNWSVTPT
+2181 
-2189 GTWADGDYTLTV
+2189 
-2201 RVEDEAGNEKH
+2201 
-2212 SASLTVT
+2212 
-2219 VDTQITI
+2219 
-2226 DVIEL
+2226 
-2231 VNDNGIPGDNMT
+2231 
-2243 NDAHPQFRVTV
+2243 
-2254 PGDVNEVSLSIDGGV
+2254 
-2269 TWVKAT
+2269 
-2275 QSATP
+2275 
-2280 GVWNYTWPGTVPD
+2280 
-2293 GDYTLNVKATDNA
+2293 
-2306 GNTVTETLHFTID
+2306 
-2319 TTLSTPVIVLDSAD
+2319 
-2333 DSGVHGDNM
+2333 
-2342 TNHTQPTFALQHID
+2342 
-2356 DDAVRVTVSVEHG
+2356 
-2369 GVTTTF
+2369 
-2375 DATKDAGGWT
+2375 
-2385 FTPTGA
+2385 
-2391 WADGDYTLSVS
+2391 
-2402 VEDKAG
+2402 
-2408 NTSHSAS
+2408 
-2415 LTVTVDT
+2415 
-2422 QIAINNIELVN
+2422 
-2433 DSGIPDDNLTNNV
+2433 
-2446 RPHFQVTVPTDVN
+2446 
-2459 VVRLSIDG
+2459 
-2467 GKTWFNATQSAT
+2467 
-2479 PGVWDYIWPDDVADG
+2479 
-2494 GYTLTVEATDEAG
+2494 
-2507 NKATQTLDFTID
+2507 
-2519 TTLSVP
+2519 
-2525 TLSLDSADDSGIA
+2525 
-2538 GDNIT
+2538 
-2543 NVKTPGFTLNNIDTD
+2543 
-2558 VSRVIVEV
+2558 
-2566 MHNGIKQEVP
+2566 
-2576 LVQTGGQWRFAPTS
+2576 
-2590 DWADGDYILT
+2590 
-2600 VKVEDRAGNVKQS
+2600 
-2613 APLTVTVDTHIAI
+2613 
-2626 DRIELV
+2626 
-2632 NDSGI
+2632 
-2637 PGDNLTNEARP
+2637 
-2648 HFQVTVPA
+2648 
-2656 DVNGVRL
+2656 
-2663 SIDGGKTWFDATQSA
+2663 
-2678 TSGVWDYT
+2678 
-2686 WLTNVA
+2686 
-2692 NGPHTLMVEAS
+2692 
-2703 DKAGNK
+2703 
-2709 TTQKLDF
+2709 
-2716 TIDTILSEP
+2716 
-2725 TITLDSADDS
+2725 
-2735 AAGDNI
+2735 
-2741 TNVKM
+2741 
-2746 PGFTLGNIDA
+2746 
-2756 DVTKVVVTVA
+2756 
-2766 HDGKNQQIELIKNG
+2766 
-2780 GVWRFT
+2780 
-2786 PGAAWTDGDYTLTVK
+2786 
-2801 VEDKAG
+2801 
-2807 NTNYSAPLTVTID
+2807 
-2820 TQTSI
+2820 
-2825 DRIELLNDTGIVG
+2825 
-2838 DNLTNEARPQFHIT
+2838 
-2852 VPTDVNSVQ
+2852 
-2861 LSLDGGINWVNATLT
+2861 
-2876 SDGVWEYIWPT
+2876 
-2887 DLVENTYT
+2887 
-2895 LTVKATD
+2895 
-2902 VAGNTATETL
+2902 
-2912 NFIIDTTLS
+2912 
-2921 TPTITLDSADDSGTA
+2921 
-2936 NDNKT
+2936 
-2941 NVKTPG
+2941 
-2947 FIIGGIDSDVTQVV
+2947 
-2961 VQVMRDGHSEEVE
+2961 
-2974 LTQTNG
+2974 
-2980 QWRFVPGSAWT
+2980 
-2991 DGDYTLTVTVKDE
+2991 
-3004 AGNIRHSAPLTVT
+3004 
-3017 IDTQI
+3017 
-3022 TIDHIELVNDSGI
+3022 
-3035 PDDNLTNNVRPH
+3035 RPH

-3177 GATGI
+3177 DATGNWSVTPTGTWADGDYTLTVRVEDEAGNEKHSASLTVTVDTQITIDAIELVNDNGIPGDNMTNDAHPQFRVTVPGDVNEVSLSIDGGVTWVKATQSATPGVWNYTWPGTVPDGDYTLNVKATDNAGNTVTETLHFTIDTTLSTPVIVLDSADDTGIQGDNMTNRTQPTFNLQHIDDDAVRVTVSVEHGGVTTTFDATKGVGGWTFTPPTSWGAGDYTLSVSVEDKAGNTSHSASLTVTVDTQIAINNIELVNDSGIPDDNLTNNVRPQFQVKVPTDVNEVRLSIDGGKTWFNATQSATPGVWDYTWLADVGEGKHTLTVEATDKAGNQTTQKLDFIIDTLLSEPTIVLDSTDDSGTKGDNLTNANKPTFLLGNIDADARYVTVEVQHGSTKEVLTATKGATGI

-3203 DDAGNVKYSAPLTV
+3203 DEAGNVKYSAPLTV

-3224 IDVIE
+3224 IDAIE

-3321 TPTIAMDSRDDTGAI
+3321 TPTITMDSRDDTGAI

-3351 NIDADAHS
+3351 NIDSDAQS

-3405 GNVRQSTPLVVTVDT
+3405 GNVRQSTPLIVTVDT

-3470 SATQGIE
+3470 SAAQGIE

-3486 DMGDGKHTLTVMV
+3486 DMGDGKHILTVMV

-3624 RIELVNDSGVPGDN
+3624 HIELVNDSGVPGDN

-3690 GQHTLTV
+3690 GQHTLIV

-3705 KMTETLNFT
+3705 KMTGTLDFT

-3737 DNLTSVTQPVFVLGS
+3737 DNLTSVTQPIFVLGS

-3849 FDIHQVDSDVTRVMV
+3849 FDIRQVDSDVTRVMV

-3947 PSFRIDVPGDVVQVR
+3947 PSFRIDVPGDVIQVR

-4002 DEAGNIANKDLVFNI
+4002 DQAGNIANKDLVFNI

-4188 DGQHTLL
+4188 DGKHTLL

-4305 SAELRIEIDTQVQ
+4305 SAELQIEIDTQVQ

-4530 ITSVTTPRFV
+4530 ITSVTKPRFV

-4559 YSVTANGNNL
+4559 YPVTANGNNL

-4621 GNSNSDN
+4621 GSSNSDN

-4656 GREVLKQTI
+4656 GREVLKHTI

-4726 HEATSLR
+4726 YEATSLR
-4733 PEFKGFA
+4733 PEFKGLA

-4833 TLIGSTLPN
+4833 TLVGNTLPN
-4842 TIVSIY
+4842 AIVSIY

-4966 NDGNYEL
+4966 NDGNYVL

-5076 KAGNSQQKEILIE
+5076 KAGNSQQKDILIE

-5299 DLITN
+5299 DLITS

-5375 IDTSTFIDNPAMV
+5375 IDTSTFIDNPVMM

-5405 RPTFSIFG
+5405 RPAFSIYG

-5538 EKGHWQMPVN
+5538 DKGHWQMPVN

-5579 DTHIKVF
+5579 DTHIQVF

-5598 TEWWSNSDLITM
+5598 TDWWSNSSTITM
-5610 RGTGEI
+5610 RGMGEI

-5631 AVVAATGRWE
+5631 AVVAANGQWE
-5641 LSTDKLPEGTYDISL
+5641 LSTDQLPEGKYDITLS
-5656 VIEDSAGNRWEDVR
+5656 IEDNAGNRKEEVH

-5699 AEAKSQLIITDSEG
+5699 AEAKSQLIITDSNG

-5760 VPVISLSPDSDSGTV
+5760 TPVISLSPDSDSGTV
-5775 GDNITRDKQ
+5775 GDNITRDNQ

-5867 GEDNGASDSDN
+5867 GEGNGASDSDN
-5878 VTNHTQPKF
+5878 VTNHNHTQPKF

-5932 NYTLSVTVVD
+5932 TYTLSVTVVD
-5942 RAGNSQQSASLAVT
+5942 RAGNSLQSASLEVT

-5996 LRTEPS
+5996 LRTVPS
-6002 AAEESVVKVTAY
+6002 AAEESVVKETAY

-6042 ENIVNVSIM
+6042 ENIVNVSVM

-6089 NDFLIKEKTFSV
+6089 DDFLIKEKTFSV

-6111 MNVRGKTEDDIND
+6111 MNARGKTEDDIND

>member
-422 TDSIITDTIAP
+422 TDSIITDTIPP

-634 VSLEDYVVL
+634 VSLEDFVVL

-1029 SPDSDSGISDDN
+1029 SPDSDSGIADDN

-1066 AMSDTQIGV
+1066 AVSDTQIGV

-1107 GNKANSAI
+1107 GNKANSAV

-1338 QGDNMTNSTQPT
+1338 QGDNMTNRTQPT

-1373 TTFDATKGTGGWTF
+1373 TTFDATKGTGGWSF
-1387 TPPTSWAD
+1387 TPTGAWAD

-1435 SGIPDD
+1435 SGIPND

-1480 PGVWDYIWPDDVADG
+1480 PGAWDYIWPDDVADG
-1495 GYTLTVEATDE
+1495 GYTLTVEATDK
-1506 AGNKATQTLD
+1506 AGNKTTQELD

-1580 TGGQWRFAPT
+1580 AGGQWRFAPT

-1630 ELVNDSGIPGDNLT
+1630 ELVNDSGIPDDNLT

-2128 DNTDDSGTKGDHL
+2128 DSTDDSGTKGDNL

-2319 TTLSTPVIVLDSAD
+2319 TTLSVPVIVLNSAD
-2333 DSGVHGDNM
+2333 DTGVQGDNM
-2342 TNHTQPTFALQHID
+2342 TNSTQPTFALQHID

-2375 DATKDAGGWT
+2375 DATKGVGGWS

-2446 RPHFQVTVPTDVN
+2446 RPHFQVKVPTDVN
-2459 VVRLSIDG
+2459 
-2467 GKTWFNATQSAT
+2467 
-2479 PGVWDYIWPDDVADG
+2479 
-2494 GYTLTVEATDEAG
+2494 E
-2507 NKATQTLDFTID
+2507 
-2519 TTLSVP
+2519 
-2525 TLSLDSADDSGIA
+2525 
-2538 GDNIT
+2538 
-2543 NVKTPGFTLNNIDTD
+2543 
-2558 VSRVIVEV
+2558 
-2566 MHNGIKQEVP
+2566 
-2576 LVQTGGQWRFAPTS
+2576 
-2590 DWADGDYILT
+2590 
-2600 VKVEDRAGNVKQS
+2600 
-2613 APLTVTVDTHIAI
+2613 
-2626 DRIELV
+2626 
-2632 NDSGI
+2632 
-2637 PGDNLTNEARP
+2637 
-2648 HFQVTVPA
+2648 
-2656 DVNGVRL
+2656 
-2663 SIDGGKTWFDATQSA
+2663 
-2678 TSGVWDYT
+2678 
-2686 WLTNVA
+2686 
-2692 NGPHTLMVEAS
+2692 
-2703 DKAGNK
+2703 
-2709 TTQKLDF
+2709 
-2716 TIDTILSEP
+2716 
-2725 TITLDSADDS
+2725 
-2735 AAGDNI
+2735 
-2741 TNVKM
+2741 
-2746 PGFTLGNIDA
+2746 
-2756 DVTKVVVTVA
+2756 
-2766 HDGKNQQIELIKNG
+2766 
-2780 GVWRFT
+2780 
-2786 PGAAWTDGDYTLTVK
+2786 
-2801 VEDKAG
+2801 
-2807 NTNYSAPLTVTID
+2807 
-2820 TQTSI
+2820 
-2825 DRIELLNDTGIVG
+2825 
-2838 DNLTNEARPQFHIT
+2838 
-2852 VPTDVNSVQ
+2852 
-2861 LSLDGGINWVNATLT
+2861 
-2876 SDGVWEYIWPT
+2876 
-2887 DLVENTYT
+2887 
-2895 LTVKATD
+2895 
-2902 VAGNTATETL
+2902 
-2912 NFIIDTTLS
+2912 
-2921 TPTITLDSADDSGTA
+2921 
-2936 NDNKT
+2936 
-2941 NVKTPG
+2941 
-2947 FIIGGIDSDVTQVV
+2947 
-2961 VQVMRDGHSEEVE
+2961 
-2974 LTQTNG
+2974 
-2980 QWRFVPGSAWT
+2980 
-2991 DGDYTLTVTVKDE
+2991 
-3004 AGNIRHSAPLTVT
+3004 
-3017 IDTQI
+3017 
-3022 TIDHIELVNDSGI
+3022 
-3035 PDDNLTNNVRPH
+3035 
-3047 FQVTVPTDVNV
+3047 

-3103 AGNKTT
+3103 AGNQTT
-3109 QQLDFIIDTLLSEPT
+3109 QKLDFIIDTMLSEPT
-3124 IVLDN
+3124 IVLDS

-3142 VNKPTF
+3142 ANKPTF
-3148 LLGNI
+3148 ILGNI

-3182 WSVTPTGTWADG
+3182 WSVTPTSTWADG

-3268 TWVRATQGTAGIWD
+3268 TWVRATQGTAGTWD

-3371 EVTLTQVGGQ
+3371 EVTLTQAGGQ

-3394 YTLTVEVTDNA
+3394 YTLTVEVQDNA
-3405 GNVRQSTPLVVTVDT
+3405 GNVRQSTPLIVTVDT

-3470 SATQGIE
+3470 SAAQGIE

-3624 RIELVNDSGVPGDN
+3624 HIELVNDSGVPGDN

-3658 LLSIDGGTTW
+3658 LLSIDGGMTW

-3714 IDITLLTPT
+3714 IDITLMTPT

-3849 FDIHQVDSDVTRVMV
+3849 FDIRQVDSDVTRVMV

-4559 YSVTANGNNL
+4559 YPVTANGNNL

-5299 DLITN
+5299 DLITS

-5375 IDTSTFIDNPAMV
+5375 IDTSTFIDNPAMM

-5579 DTHIKVF
+5579 DTHIQVF

-5598 TEWWSNSDLITM
+5598 TDWWSNSSTITM
-5610 RGTGEI
+5610 RGMGEI

-5631 AVVAATGRWE
+5631 AVVAANGQWE
-5641 LSTDKLPEGTYDISL
+5641 LSTDQLPEGKYDITLS
-5656 VIEDSAGNRWEDVR
+5656 IEDNAGNRKEEVH

-5699 AEAKSQLIITDSEG
+5699 AEAKSQLIITDSNG

-5908 TDIYQATQGADG
+5908 TDTYQATQGADD

-5932 NYTLSVTVVD
+5932 TYTLSVTVVD
-5942 RAGNSQQSASLAVT
+5942 RAGNSQQSASLEVT

-5969 DDASD
+5969 DDAID

-5996 LRTEPS
+5996 LRTVPS
-6002 AAEESVVKVTAY
+6002 AAEESVVKETAY

-6042 ENIVNVSIM
+6042 ENIVNVSVM

-6089 NDFLIKEKTFSV
+6089 DDFLIKEKTFSV

-6111 MNVRGKTEDDIND
+6111 MNARGKTEDDIND

>member
-182 QSDASQQNTQAK
+182 QSDAFQQNTQAK

-422 TDSIITDTIAP
+422 TDSIITDTIPP

-634 VSLEDYVVL
+634 VSLEDFVVL

-1029 SPDSDSGISDDN
+1029 SPDSDSGIADDN

-1107 GNKANSAI
+1107 GNKANSAV

-1177 ELSHLNGSWLFIPG
+1177 ELSHLNGSWLFTPG

-1206 DKAGNTNYSAP
+1206 DKAGNTSYSAP

-1323 SVPVIVLDSADDTGI
+1323 SVPVIVLNSADDTGV
-1338 QGDNMTNSTQPT
+1338 QGDNMTNRTQPT

-1373 TTFDATKGTGGWTF
+1373 TTFDATKGTGGWSF
-1387 TPPTSWAD
+1387 TPTGAWAD

-1435 SGIPDD
+1435 SGIPND

-1475 TQSAT
+1475 TQNAT

-1506 AGNKATQTLD
+1506 AGNKTTQTLD

-1716 FTIDTIL
+1716 FIIDTML

-2096 LTVEATDKAGNK
+2096 LTVEATDKAGNQ

-2119 LLSEPTIVL
+2119 MLSEPTIVL
-2128 DNTDDSGTKGDHL
+2128 DNTDDSGTKGDNL

-2333 DSGVHGDNM
+2333 DTGIQGDNM
-2342 TNHTQPTFALQHID
+2342 TNRTQPTFNLQHID

-2385 FTPTGA
+2385 FTPPTSWGA
-2391 WADGDYTLSVS
+2391 GDYTLSVS

-2459 VVRLSIDG
+2459 
-2467 GKTWFNATQSAT
+2467 
-2479 PGVWDYIWPDDVADG
+2479 
-2494 GYTLTVEATDEAG
+2494 E
-2507 NKATQTLDFTID
+2507 
-2519 TTLSVP
+2519 
-2525 TLSLDSADDSGIA
+2525 
-2538 GDNIT
+2538 
-2543 NVKTPGFTLNNIDTD
+2543 
-2558 VSRVIVEV
+2558 
-2566 MHNGIKQEVP
+2566 
-2576 LVQTGGQWRFAPTS
+2576 
-2590 DWADGDYILT
+2590 
-2600 VKVEDRAGNVKQS
+2600 
-2613 APLTVTVDTHIAI
+2613 
-2626 DRIELV
+2626 
-2632 NDSGI
+2632 
-2637 PGDNLTNEARP
+2637 
-2648 HFQVTVPA
+2648 
-2656 DVNGVRL
+2656 
-2663 SIDGGKTWFDATQSA
+2663 
-2678 TSGVWDYT
+2678 
-2686 WLTNVA
+2686 
-2692 NGPHTLMVEAS
+2692 
-2703 DKAGNK
+2703 
-2709 TTQKLDF
+2709 
-2716 TIDTILSEP
+2716 
-2725 TITLDSADDS
+2725 
-2735 AAGDNI
+2735 
-2741 TNVKM
+2741 
-2746 PGFTLGNIDA
+2746 
-2756 DVTKVVVTVA
+2756 
-2766 HDGKNQQIELIKNG
+2766 
-2780 GVWRFT
+2780 
-2786 PGAAWTDGDYTLTVK
+2786 
-2801 VEDKAG
+2801 
-2807 NTNYSAPLTVTID
+2807 
-2820 TQTSI
+2820 
-2825 DRIELLNDTGIVG
+2825 
-2838 DNLTNEARPQFHIT
+2838 
-2852 VPTDVNSVQ
+2852 
-2861 LSLDGGINWVNATLT
+2861 
-2876 SDGVWEYIWPT
+2876 
-2887 DLVENTYT
+2887 
-2895 LTVKATD
+2895 
-2902 VAGNTATETL
+2902 
-2912 NFIIDTTLS
+2912 
-2921 TPTITLDSADDSGTA
+2921 
-2936 NDNKT
+2936 
-2941 NVKTPG
+2941 
-2947 FIIGGIDSDVTQVV
+2947 
-2961 VQVMRDGHSEEVE
+2961 
-2974 LTQTNG
+2974 
-2980 QWRFVPGSAWT
+2980 
-2991 DGDYTLTVTVKDE
+2991 
-3004 AGNIRHSAPLTVT
+3004 
-3017 IDTQI
+3017 
-3022 TIDHIELVNDSGI
+3022 
-3035 PDDNLTNNVRPH
+3035 
-3047 FQVTVPTDVNV
+3047 

-3103 AGNKTT
+3103 AGNQTT
-3109 QQLDFIIDTLLSEPT
+3109 QKLDFIIDTLLSEPT
-3124 IVLDN
+3124 IVLDS

-3142 VNKPTF
+3142 ANKPTF
-3148 LLGNI
+3148 ILGNI

-3182 WSVTPTGTWADG
+3182 WSVTPTSTWADG

-3268 TWVRATQGTAGIWD
+3268 TWVRATQGTAGTWD

-3394 YTLTVEVTDNA
+3394 YTLTVEVQDNA
-3405 GNVRQSTPLVVTVDT
+3405 GNVRQSTPLIVTVDT

-3470 SATQGIE
+3470 SAAQGIE

-3624 RIELVNDSGVPGDN
+3624 HIELVNDSGVPGDN

-3714 IDITLLTPT
+3714 IDITLMTPT

-4252 DNDVSHIVVHIDG
+4252 DNDVSHIVVHLDG

-4271 NTGGNLTFTPDQPL
+4271 NKGGNLTFTPDQPL

-4305 SAELRIEIDTQVQ
+4305 SAELQIEIDTQVQ

-4559 YSVTANGNNL
+4559 YPVTANGNNL

-5299 DLITN
+5299 DLITS

-5375 IDTSTFIDNPAMV
+5375 IDTSTFIDNPVMI

-5405 RPTFSIFG
+5405 RPAFSIFG

-5471 FTIDTFNTTPVA
+5471 FTIDTLNTTPVA

-5525 IINGLNVGEVWVN
+5525 IINGLNVGEVWAN
-5538 EKGHWQMPVN
+5538 DKGHWQMPVN
-5548 PLYFTEGQLDIT
+5548 PLYFTEGQLDIN

-5579 DTHIKVF
+5579 DTHIQVF

-5598 TEWWSNSDLITM
+5598 TDWWSNSSTITM
-5610 RGTGEI
+5610 RGMGEI

-5631 AVVAATGRWE
+5631 AVVAANGQWE
-5641 LSTDKLPEGTYDISL
+5641 LSTDQLPEGKYDITLS
-5656 VIEDSAGNRWEDVR
+5656 IEDNAGNRKEEVH

-5699 AEAKSQLIITDSEG
+5699 AEAKSQLIITDSNG

-5896 TGVTVNVTHNGV
+5896 TGVTVNVTYNGV
-5908 TDIYQATQGADG
+5908 TDTYQATQGADG

-5932 NYTLSVTVVD
+5932 TYTLSVTVVD

-5969 DDASD
+5969 NDASD

-5996 LRTEPS
+5996 LRTVPS
-6002 AAEESVVKVTAY
+6002 VAEESVVKETAY

-6042 ENIVNVSIM
+6042 ENIVNVSVM

-6089 NDFLIKEKTFSV
+6089 DDFLIKEKTFSV

-6111 MNVRGKTEDDIND
+6111 MNARGKTEDDIND

>member
-115 EELKKQLDDAE
+115 EELKKQLDEAE

-154 EVQNSSKQIEEML
+154 EVQNSSKQMEEML
-167 QNFLADNVAKDNLAQ
+167 QEFLADNVAKDNLAQ

-447 IKNDNITNSTLPTF
+447 IKNDSITNSTLPTF

-535 AEIETTNDSGIVG
+535 AEIETTDDSGIVG

-597 SVEGINNLTFTVEDV
+597 SVEGVNNLTFTVEDV

-623 VIDTIAPVPPT
+623 VIDTVAPVPPT
-634 VSLEDYVVL
+634 VSLEDFVVL

-1029 SPDSDSGISDDN
+1029 SPDSDSGIADDN

-1107 GNKANSAI
+1107 GNKANSAV

-1177 ELSHLNGSWLFIPG
+1177 ELSHLNGSWLFTPG

-1231 ELVNDSGVKGDNMT
+1231 ELLNDSGVKGDNMT

-1373 TTFDATKGTGGWTF
+1373 TTFDATKGTGGWSF
-1387 TPPTSWAD
+1387 TPTGAWAD

-1435 SGIPDD
+1435 SGIPND

-1480 PGVWDYIWPDDVADG
+1480 PGAWDYIWPDDVADG
-1495 GYTLTVEATDE
+1495 GYTLTVEATDK
-1506 AGNKATQTLD
+1506 AGNKTTQELD

-1555 IDTDVSRVIVEVMH
+1555 IDTDVSRVTVEVMH

-1675 TQSATSGVWDYTWLT
+1675 TQSATPGVWDYTWLT

-1716 FTIDTIL
+1716 FIIDTML

-2020 TQITIDHIE
+2020 TQIAIDHIE

-2039 NLTNNVRPHFQV
+2039 NLTN
-2051 TVPTDVNV
+2051 
-2059 VRLSIDG
+2059 
-2066 GKTWF
+2066 
-2071 NATQSATPGV
+2071 
-2081 WDYTWLADVGEGKHT
+2081 
-2096 LTVEATDKAGNK
+2096 EA
-2108 TTQQLDFIIDT
+2108 
-2119 LLSEPTIVL
+2119 
-2128 DNTDDSGTKGDHL
+2128 
-2141 TNVNKPTFLLGNIDA
+2141 
-2156 DARYVTVEVQHGG
+2156 
-2169 TKEVLTA
+2169 
-2176 TKDAT
+2176 
-2181 GNWSVTPT
+2181 
-2189 GTWADGDYTLTV
+2189 
-2201 RVEDEAGNEKH
+2201 
-2212 SASLTVT
+2212 
-2219 VDTQITI
+2219 
-2226 DVIEL
+2226 
-2231 VNDNGIPGDNMT
+2231 
-2243 NDAHPQFRVTV
+2243 
-2254 PGDVNEVSLSIDGGV
+2254 
-2269 TWVKAT
+2269 
-2275 QSATP
+2275 
-2280 GVWNYTWPGTVPD
+2280 
-2293 GDYTLNVKATDNA
+2293 
-2306 GNTVTETLHFTID
+2306 
-2319 TTLSTPVIVLDSAD
+2319 
-2333 DSGVHGDNM
+2333 
-2342 TNHTQPTFALQHID
+2342 
-2356 DDAVRVTVSVEHG
+2356 
-2369 GVTTTF
+2369 
-2375 DATKDAGGWT
+2375 
-2385 FTPTGA
+2385 
-2391 WADGDYTLSVS
+2391 
-2402 VEDKAG
+2402 
-2408 NTSHSAS
+2408 
-2415 LTVTVDT
+2415 
-2422 QIAINNIELVN
+2422 
-2433 DSGIPDDNLTNNV
+2433 
-2446 RPHFQVTVPTDVN
+2446 
-2459 VVRLSIDG
+2459 
-2467 GKTWFNATQSAT
+2467 
-2479 PGVWDYIWPDDVADG
+2479 
-2494 GYTLTVEATDEAG
+2494 
-2507 NKATQTLDFTID
+2507 
-2519 TTLSVP
+2519 
-2525 TLSLDSADDSGIA
+2525 
-2538 GDNIT
+2538 
-2543 NVKTPGFTLNNIDTD
+2543 
-2558 VSRVIVEV
+2558 
-2566 MHNGIKQEVP
+2566 
-2576 LVQTGGQWRFAPTS
+2576 
-2590 DWADGDYILT
+2590 
-2600 VKVEDRAGNVKQS
+2600 
-2613 APLTVTVDTHIAI
+2613 
-2626 DRIELV
+2626 
-2632 NDSGI
+2632 
-2637 PGDNLTNEARP
+2637 
-2648 HFQVTVPA
+2648 
-2656 DVNGVRL
+2656 
-2663 SIDGGKTWFDATQSA
+2663 
-2678 TSGVWDYT
+2678 
-2686 WLTNVA
+2686 
-2692 NGPHTLMVEAS
+2692 
-2703 DKAGNK
+2703 
-2709 TTQKLDF
+2709 
-2716 TIDTILSEP
+2716 
-2725 TITLDSADDS
+2725 
-2735 AAGDNI
+2735 
-2741 TNVKM
+2741 
-2746 PGFTLGNIDA
+2746 
-2756 DVTKVVVTVA
+2756 
-2766 HDGKNQQIELIKNG
+2766 
-2780 GVWRFT
+2780 
-2786 PGAAWTDGDYTLTVK
+2786 
-2801 VEDKAG
+2801 
-2807 NTNYSAPLTVTID
+2807 
-2820 TQTSI
+2820 
-2825 DRIELLNDTGIVG
+2825 
-2838 DNLTNEARPQFHIT
+2838 
-2852 VPTDVNSVQ
+2852 
-2861 LSLDGGINWVNATLT
+2861 
-2876 SDGVWEYIWPT
+2876 
-2887 DLVENTYT
+2887 
-2895 LTVKATD
+2895 
-2902 VAGNTATETL
+2902 
-2912 NFIIDTTLS
+2912 
-2921 TPTITLDSADDSGTA
+2921 
-2936 NDNKT
+2936 
-2941 NVKTPG
+2941 
-2947 FIIGGIDSDVTQVV
+2947 
-2961 VQVMRDGHSEEVE
+2961 
-2974 LTQTNG
+2974 
-2980 QWRFVPGSAWT
+2980 
-2991 DGDYTLTVTVKDE
+2991 
-3004 AGNIRHSAPLTVT
+3004 
-3017 IDTQI
+3017 
-3022 TIDHIELVNDSGI
+3022 
-3035 PDDNLTNNVRPH
+3035 RPH

-3177 GATGI
+3177 DATGNWSVTPTGTWADGDYTLTVRVEDEAGNEKHSASLTVTVDTQITIDAIELVNDNGIPGDNMTNDAHPQFRVTVPGDVNEVSLSIDGGVTWVKATQSATPGVWNYTWPGTVPDGDYTLNVKATDNAGNTVTETLHFTIDTTLSTPVIVLDSADDTGIQGDNMTNRTQPTFNLQHIDDDAVRVTVSVEHGGVTTTFDATKGVGGWTFTPPTSWGAGDYTLSVSVEDKAGNTSHSASLTVTVDTQIAINNIELVNDSGIPDDNLTNNVRPQFQVKVPTDVNEVRLSIDGGKTWFNATQSATPGVWDYTWLADVGEGKHTLTVEATDKAGNQTTQKLDFIIDTLLSEPTIVLDSTDDSGTKGDNLTNANKPTFLLGNIDADARYVTVEVQHGSTKEVLTATKGATGI

-3203 DDAGNVKYSAPLTV
+3203 DEAGNVKYSAPLTV

-3224 IDVIE
+3224 IDAIE

-3321 TPTIAMDSRDDTGAI
+3321 TPTITMDSRDDTGAI

-3351 NIDADAHS
+3351 NIDSDAQS

-3405 GNVRQSTPLVVTVDT
+3405 GNVRQSTPLIVTVDT

-3470 SATQGIE
+3470 SAAQGIE

-3486 DMGDGKHTLTVMV
+3486 DMGDGKHILTVMV

-3624 RIELVNDSGVPGDN
+3624 HIELVNDSGVPGDN

-3690 GQHTLTV
+3690 GQHTLIV

-3705 KMTETLNFT
+3705 KMTGTLDFT

-3737 DNLTSVTQPVFVLGS
+3737 DNLTSVTQPIFVLGS

-3849 FDIHQVDSDVTRVMV
+3849 FDIRQVDSDVTRVMV

-3947 PSFRIDVPGDVVQVR
+3947 PSFRIDVPGDVIQVR

-4002 DEAGNIANKDLVFNI
+4002 DQAGNIANKDLVFNI

-4188 DGQHTLL
+4188 DGKHTLL

-4305 SAELRIEIDTQVQ
+4305 SAELQIEIDTQVQ

-4466 AGNKWLFTP
+4466 AGNKWLFPP

-4530 ITSVTTPRFV
+4530 ITSVTKPRFV

-4559 YSVTANGNNL
+4559 YPVTANGNNL

-4621 GNSNSDN
+4621 GSSNSDN

-4656 GREVLKQTI
+4656 GREVLKHTI

-4726 HEATSLR
+4726 YEATSLR
-4733 PEFKGFA
+4733 PEFKGLA

-4833 TLIGSTLPN
+4833 TLVGNTLPN
-4842 TIVSIY
+4842 AIVSIY

-4966 NDGNYEL
+4966 NDGNYVL

-5076 KAGNSQQKEILIE
+5076 KAGNSQQKDILIE

-5299 DLITN
+5299 DLITS

-5375 IDTSTFIDNPAMV
+5375 IDTSTFIDNPVMM

-5405 RPTFSIFG
+5405 RPAFSIYG

-5538 EKGHWQMPVN
+5538 DKGHWQMPVN

-5579 DTHIKVF
+5579 DTHIQVF

-5598 TEWWSNSDLITM
+5598 TDWWSNSSTITM
-5610 RGTGEI
+5610 RGMGEI

-5631 AVVAATGRWE
+5631 AVVAANGQWE
-5641 LSTDKLPEGTYDISL
+5641 LSTDQLPEGKYDITLS
-5656 VIEDSAGNRWEDVR
+5656 IEDNAGNRKEEVH

-5699 AEAKSQLIITDSEG
+5699 AEAKSQLIITDSNG

-5760 VPVISLSPDSDSGTV
+5760 TPVISLSPDSDSGTV
-5775 GDNITRDKQ
+5775 GDNITRDNQ

-5867 GEDNGASDSDN
+5867 GEGNGASDSDN
-5878 VTNHTQPKF
+5878 VTNHNHTQPKF

-5932 NYTLSVTVVD
+5932 TYTLSVTVVD
-5942 RAGNSQQSASLAVT
+5942 RAGNSLQSASLEVT

-5996 LRTEPS
+5996 LRTVPS
-6002 AAEESVVKVTAY
+6002 AAEESVVKETAY

-6042 ENIVNVSIM
+6042 ENIVNVSVM

-6089 NDFLIKEKTFSV
+6089 DDFLIKEKTFSV

-6111 MNVRGKTEDDIND
+6111 MNARGKTEDDIND

>member
-154 EVQNSSKQIEEML
+154 EVQNSSKQMEEML
-167 QNFLADNVAKDNLAQ
+167 QEFLADNVAKDNLAQ

-250 NSGSKD
+250 NSGGKD

-396 KDNELSEGENS
+396 RDNELSEGENS

-422 TDSIITDTIAP
+422 TDSIITDTIPP

-535 AEIETTNDSGIVG
+535 AEIETTDDSGIVG

-623 VIDTIAPVPPT
+623 VIDTIAPLPPT

-728 PPKAELDASDDSGA
+728 SPKAELDASDDSGA

-961 LYIDGALIAEVRTNK
+961 LYVDGALIAEVRTNK

-1029 SPDSDSGISDDN
+1029 SPDSDSGIADDN

-1107 GNKANSAI
+1107 GNKANSAV

-1177 ELSHLNGSWLFIPG
+1177 ELSHLNGSWLFTPG

-1206 DKAGNTNYSAP
+1206 DKAGNTSYSAP

-1323 SVPVIVLDSADDTGI
+1323 SVPVIVLNSADDTGV
-1338 QGDNMTNSTQPT
+1338 QGDNMTNRTQPT

-1387 TPPTSWAD
+1387 TPTASWTD

-1435 SGIPDD
+1435 SGIPND

-1460 VVRLSIDGGKTWFNA
+1460 VVRLSIDGGKTWVTA
-1475 TQSAT
+1475 AQKAA
-1480 PGVWDYIWPDDVADG
+1480 GVWEYIWPDDVTDG
-1495 GYTLTVEATDE
+1495 SHTLTVEATDE

-1540 DNITNVKT
+1540 DNITSVKT

-1630 ELVNDSGIPGDNLT
+1630 ELVNDSGIPDDNLT

-1690 NVANGPHTLMVEAS
+1690 NVANGPHTLMVEAT

-1716 FTIDTIL
+1716 FIIDTLL

-2020 TQITIDHIE
+2020 TQIAIDHIE
-2029 LVNDSGIPDD
+2029 LVNDSGIPND

-2108 TTQQLDFIIDT
+2108 TTQKLDFIIDT

-2128 DNTDDSGTKGDHL
+2128 DSTDDSGTKGDNL

-2201 RVEDEAGNEKH
+2201 RVEDDAGNVKY

-2231 VNDNGIPGDNMT
+2231 VNDSGTRGDNLT
-2243 NDAHPQFRVTV
+2243 NDANPHFRITV

-2275 QSATP
+2275 QSVTP

-2342 TNHTQPTFALQHID
+2342 TNRTQPTFALQQID

-2375 DATKDAGGWT
+2375 DATKGTGGWT

-2479 PGVWDYIWPDDVADG
+2479 PGVWDY
-2494 GYTLTVEATDEAG
+2494 
-2507 NKATQTLDFTID
+2507 
-2519 TTLSVP
+2519 
-2525 TLSLDSADDSGIA
+2525 
-2538 GDNIT
+2538 
-2543 NVKTPGFTLNNIDTD
+2543 
-2558 VSRVIVEV
+2558 
-2566 MHNGIKQEVP
+2566 
-2576 LVQTGGQWRFAPTS
+2576 
-2590 DWADGDYILT
+2590 
-2600 VKVEDRAGNVKQS
+2600 
-2613 APLTVTVDTHIAI
+2613 
-2626 DRIELV
+2626 
-2632 NDSGI
+2632 
-2637 PGDNLTNEARP
+2637 
-2648 HFQVTVPA
+2648 
-2656 DVNGVRL
+2656 
-2663 SIDGGKTWFDATQSA
+2663 
-2678 TSGVWDYT
+2678 
-2686 WLTNVA
+2686 
-2692 NGPHTLMVEAS
+2692 
-2703 DKAGNK
+2703 
-2709 TTQKLDF
+2709 
-2716 TIDTILSEP
+2716 
-2725 TITLDSADDS
+2725 
-2735 AAGDNI
+2735 
-2741 TNVKM
+2741 
-2746 PGFTLGNIDA
+2746 
-2756 DVTKVVVTVA
+2756 
-2766 HDGKNQQIELIKNG
+2766 
-2780 GVWRFT
+2780 
-2786 PGAAWTDGDYTLTVK
+2786 
-2801 VEDKAG
+2801 
-2807 NTNYSAPLTVTID
+2807 
-2820 TQTSI
+2820 
-2825 DRIELLNDTGIVG
+2825 
-2838 DNLTNEARPQFHIT
+2838 
-2852 VPTDVNSVQ
+2852 
-2861 LSLDGGINWVNATLT
+2861 
-2876 SDGVWEYIWPT
+2876 
-2887 DLVENTYT
+2887 
-2895 LTVKATD
+2895 
-2902 VAGNTATETL
+2902 
-2912 NFIIDTTLS
+2912 
-2921 TPTITLDSADDSGTA
+2921 
-2936 NDNKT
+2936 
-2941 NVKTPG
+2941 
-2947 FIIGGIDSDVTQVV
+2947 
-2961 VQVMRDGHSEEVE
+2961 
-2974 LTQTNG
+2974 
-2980 QWRFVPGSAWT
+2980 
-2991 DGDYTLTVTVKDE
+2991 
-3004 AGNIRHSAPLTVT
+3004 
-3017 IDTQI
+3017 
-3022 TIDHIELVNDSGI
+3022 
-3035 PDDNLTNNVRPH
+3035 
-3047 FQVTVPTDVNV
+3047 
-3058 VRLSIDGGKTW
+3058 
-3069 FNATQSATPG
+3069 
-3079 VWDYTWLADVGEGKH
+3079 TWLADVGEGKH

-3103 AGNKTT
+3103 AGNQTT

-3153 DADARYVTVEVQ
+3153 DVDARYVTVEVL

-3394 YTLTVEVTDNA
+3394 YTLTVEVQDNA
-3405 GNVRQSTPLVVTVDT
+3405 GNVRQSTPLIVTVDT

-3470 SATQGIE
+3470 SAAQGIE

-3486 DMGDGKHTLTVMV
+3486 DMGDGKHILTVMV

-3809 TSAPLKVTIDG
+3809 TSVPLKVTIDG

-4073 TKVGAG
+4073 IKVGAG

-4305 SAELRIEIDTQVQ
+4305 SAELQIEIDTQVQ

-4371 AGQWEFTAGSAL
+4371 AGQWQFTAGSAL

-4504 TIDTIVSDPSIDL
+4504 TIDTVVSDPRIDL

-4530 ITSVTTPRFV
+4530 ITSITKPRFV

-4559 YSVTANGNNL
+4559 YPVTANGNNL

-4621 GNSNSDN
+4621 GSSNSDN

-4656 GREVLKQTI
+4656 GREVLKHTI

-4726 HEATSLR
+4726 YEATSLR
-4733 PEFKGFA
+4733 PEFKGLA

-4833 TLIGSTLPN
+4833 TLVGNTLPN
-4842 TIVSIY
+4842 AIVSIY

-4952 TGAGHW
+4952 TGTGHW

-5076 KAGNSQQKEILIE
+5076 KAGNSQQKDILIE

-5242 WRAPILLQDDGTF
+5242 WRAPILLQDDGKF

-5299 DLITN
+5299 DLITS

-5375 IDTSTFIDNPAMV
+5375 IDTSTFIDNPVMM

-5405 RPTFSIFG
+5405 RPAFSIFG

-5538 EKGHWQMPVN
+5538 DKGHWQMPVN

-5579 DTHIKVF
+5579 DTHIQVF

-5598 TEWWSNSDLITM
+5598 TDWWSNSSTITM
-5610 RGTGEI
+5610 RGMGEI

-5631 AVVAATGRWE
+5631 AVVAANGQWE
-5641 LSTDKLPEGTYDISL
+5641 LSTDQLPEGKYDITLS
-5656 VIEDSAGNRWEDVR
+5656 IEDNAGNRKEEVH

-5699 AEAKSQLIITDSEG
+5699 AEAKSQLIITDSNG

-5746 GNRSDDVPLDIMKE
+5746 GNRSDDVSLDIMKE
-5760 VPVISLSPDSDSGTV
+5760 TPVISLSPDSDSGTA
-5775 GDNITRDKQ
+5775 GDNITRDNQ

-5878 VTNHTQPKF
+5878 VTNHNHTQPKF

-5908 TDIYQATQGADG
+5908 TDTYQATQGADG

-5932 NYTLSVTVVD
+5932 TYTLSVTVVD
-5942 RAGNSQQSASLAVT
+5942 RAGNSLQSASLEVT

-5974 DATATAV
+5974 DATPTAV

-5996 LRTEPS
+5996 LRTVAS
-6002 AAEESVVKVTAY
+6002 AAEESVVKETAY

-6042 ENIVNVSIM
+6042 ENIVNVSVM

-6089 NDFLIKEKTFSV
+6089 DDFLIKEKTFSV

-6111 MNVRGKTEDDIND
+6111 MNARGKTEDDIND

>member
-33 SGPDMNITTPRG
+33 SGPDMNITTSRG

-154 EVQNSSKQIEEML
+154 EVQNSSKQMEEML
-167 QNFLADNVAKDNLAQ
+167 QEFLADNVAKDNLAQ

-422 TDSIITDTIAP
+422 TDSIITDTIPP

-535 AEIETTNDSGIVG
+535 AEIETTDDSGIVG

-597 SVEGINNLTFTVEDV
+597 SVEGVNNLTFTVEDV

-961 LYIDGALIAEVRTNK
+961 LYVDGALIAEVRTNK

-1107 GNKANSAI
+1107 GNKANSAV

-1177 ELSHLNGSWLFIPG
+1177 ELSHLNGSWLFTPG

-1254 TVPTDVNEVRLSIDG
+1254 AVPTDVNEVRLSIDG

-1323 SVPVIVLDSADDTGI
+1323 SVPVIVLNSADDTGV
-1338 QGDNMTNSTQPT
+1338 QGDNMTNRTQPT

-1387 TPPTSWAD
+1387 TPPTSWGA

-1435 SGIPDD
+1435 SGIPND

-1460 VVRLSIDGGKTWFNA
+1460 VVRLSIDGGKTWVTAAQKA
-1475 TQSAT
+1475 T
-1480 PGVWDYIWPDDVADG
+1480 GVWEYIWPDDVTDG
-1495 GYTLTVEATDE
+1495 SHTLTVEATDE

-1540 DNITNVKT
+1540 DNVTNVKT

-1690 NVANGPHTLMVEAS
+1690 NVANGPHTLMVEAT
-1704 DKAGNKTTQKLD
+1704 DKAGNQTTQKLD
-1716 FTIDTIL
+1716 FIIDTLL

-1914 FIIDTTLSTPTI
+1914 FTIDTTLSTPTI

-2015 TVTID
+2015 KVTVD
-2020 TQITIDHIE
+2020 TQIGIDNIE
-2029 LVNDSGIPDD
+2029 LVNDSGIPND
-2039 NLTNNVRPHFQV
+2039 NLTNNVRPQFQV

-2081 WDYTWLADVGEGKHT
+2081 WDYTWLTDVANGSHT
-2096 LTVEATDKAGNK
+2096 LTVEATDAAGNK
-2108 TTQQLDFIIDT
+2108 ATQNLEFNIDT
-2119 LLSEPTIVL
+2119 LLSEPTIAL
-2128 DNTDDSGTKGDHL
+2128 DSTDDSGTKGDNL
-2141 TNVNKPTFLLGNIDA
+2141 TNVNKPTFILGNIDA

-2176 TKDAT
+2176 TKGAT
-2181 GNWSVTPT
+2181 GIWSVTPT
-2189 GTWADGDYTLTV
+2189 GMWADGSHTLTV
-2201 RVEDEAGNEKH
+2201 RVEDEAGNVKY
-2212 SASLTVT
+2212 SVPLTIT

-2226 DVIEL
+2226 DDIEL
-2231 VNDNGIPGDNMT
+2231 VNDSGTKGDNLT
-2243 NDAHPQFRVTV
+2243 NDANPHFRITV

-2269 TWVKAT
+2269 TWVKAM
-2275 QSATP
+2275 QSSTS
-2280 GVWNYTWPGTVPD
+2280 GVWNYTWPKTLAD
-2293 GDYTLNVKATDNA
+2293 DDYTLTVKATDNA
-2306 GNTVTETLHFTID
+2306 GNTVTRTLDFTID

-2333 DSGVHGDNM
+2333 DTGVQGDNM
-2342 TNHTQPTFALQHID
+2342 TNRTQPTFNLQHID

-2375 DATKDAGGWT
+2375 DATKGTGGWT
-2385 FTPTGA
+2385 FTPPTSWGA
-2391 WADGDYTLSVS
+2391 GDYTLSVS

-2446 RPHFQVTVPTDVN
+2446 RPQFQVKVPTDVN
-2459 VVRLSIDG
+2459 
-2467 GKTWFNATQSAT
+2467 
-2479 PGVWDYIWPDDVADG
+2479 
-2494 GYTLTVEATDEAG
+2494 E
-2507 NKATQTLDFTID
+2507 
-2519 TTLSVP
+2519 
-2525 TLSLDSADDSGIA
+2525 
-2538 GDNIT
+2538 
-2543 NVKTPGFTLNNIDTD
+2543 
-2558 VSRVIVEV
+2558 
-2566 MHNGIKQEVP
+2566 
-2576 LVQTGGQWRFAPTS
+2576 
-2590 DWADGDYILT
+2590 
-2600 VKVEDRAGNVKQS
+2600 
-2613 APLTVTVDTHIAI
+2613 
-2626 DRIELV
+2626 
-2632 NDSGI
+2632 
-2637 PGDNLTNEARP
+2637 
-2648 HFQVTVPA
+2648 
-2656 DVNGVRL
+2656 
-2663 SIDGGKTWFDATQSA
+2663 
-2678 TSGVWDYT
+2678 
-2686 WLTNVA
+2686 
-2692 NGPHTLMVEAS
+2692 
-2703 DKAGNK
+2703 
-2709 TTQKLDF
+2709 
-2716 TIDTILSEP
+2716 
-2725 TITLDSADDS
+2725 
-2735 AAGDNI
+2735 
-2741 TNVKM
+2741 
-2746 PGFTLGNIDA
+2746 
-2756 DVTKVVVTVA
+2756 
-2766 HDGKNQQIELIKNG
+2766 
-2780 GVWRFT
+2780 
-2786 PGAAWTDGDYTLTVK
+2786 
-2801 VEDKAG
+2801 
-2807 NTNYSAPLTVTID
+2807 
-2820 TQTSI
+2820 
-2825 DRIELLNDTGIVG
+2825 
-2838 DNLTNEARPQFHIT
+2838 
-2852 VPTDVNSVQ
+2852 
-2861 LSLDGGINWVNATLT
+2861 
-2876 SDGVWEYIWPT
+2876 
-2887 DLVENTYT
+2887 
-2895 LTVKATD
+2895 
-2902 VAGNTATETL
+2902 
-2912 NFIIDTTLS
+2912 
-2921 TPTITLDSADDSGTA
+2921 
-2936 NDNKT
+2936 
-2941 NVKTPG
+2941 
-2947 FIIGGIDSDVTQVV
+2947 
-2961 VQVMRDGHSEEVE
+2961 
-2974 LTQTNG
+2974 
-2980 QWRFVPGSAWT
+2980 
-2991 DGDYTLTVTVKDE
+2991 
-3004 AGNIRHSAPLTVT
+3004 
-3017 IDTQI
+3017 
-3022 TIDHIELVNDSGI
+3022 
-3035 PDDNLTNNVRPH
+3035 
-3047 FQVTVPTDVNV
+3047 

-3103 AGNKTT
+3103 AGNQTT
-3109 QQLDFIIDTLLSEPT
+3109 QKLDFIIDTLLSEPT
-3124 IVLDN
+3124 IALDS
-3129 TDDSGTKGDNLTN
+3129 TDDSGTKGDNLTS

-3148 LLGNI
+3148 ILGNI

-3182 WSVTPTGTWADG
+3182 WSVTPTGMWADG
-3194 DYTLTVRVE
+3194 SHTLTVRVE

-3217 TVDTQIT
+3217 TVDTHIA
-3224 IDVIE
+3224 IDDIE

-3297 VEATDKAGNKTTQ
+3297 VEATDKAGNQTTQ

-3394 YTLTVEVTDNA
+3394 YTLTVEVQDNA
-3405 GNVRQSTPLVVTVDT
+3405 GNVRQSTPLIVTVDT

-3470 SATQGIE
+3470 SAAQGIE

-3820 TLTTPVIEL
+3820 SLTTPVIEL

-3841 LTNHDRPV
+3841 LTKHDRPV
-3849 FDIHQVDSDVTRVMV
+3849 FDIRQVDSDVTRVMV

-3871 THEEAA
+3871 THEETA

-3911 ESAPFEVRID
+3911 ESAPLEVRID

-3947 PSFRIDVPGDVVQVR
+3947 PSFRIDVPGDVIQVR

-4252 DNDVSHIVVHIDG
+4252 DNDVSHIVVHLDG

-4305 SAELRIEIDTQVQ
+4305 SAELKIEIDTQVQ

-4362 NWTPISKNA
+4362 NWTPVSKNA
-4371 AGQWEFTAGSAL
+4371 AGQWQFTAGSAL
-4383 PDGHY
+4383 SDGHY

-4504 TIDTIVSDPSIDL
+4504 TIDTVVSDPRIDL

-4530 ITSVTTPRFV
+4530 ITSVTKPRFV

-4559 YSVTANGNNL
+4559 YPVTANGNNL

-4621 GNSNSDN
+4621 GSSNSDN

-4656 GREVLKQTI
+4656 GREVLKHTI

-4726 HEATSLR
+4726 YEATSLR
-4733 PEFKGFA
+4733 PEFKGLA

-4833 TLIGSTLPN
+4833 TLVGNTLPN
-4842 TIVSIY
+4842 AIVSIY

-4897 DVTID
+4897 DVTND

-4952 TGAGHW
+4952 TGTGHW

-5076 KAGNSQQKEILIE
+5076 KAGNSQQKDILIE

-5242 WRAPILLQDDGTF
+5242 WRAPILLQDDGKF

-5299 DLITN
+5299 DLITS

-5375 IDTSTFIDNPAMV
+5375 IDTSTFIDNPVMM

-5405 RPTFSIFG
+5405 RPAFSIFG

-5538 EKGHWQMPVN
+5538 DKGHWQMPVN

-5579 DTHIKVF
+5579 DTHIQVF

-5598 TEWWSNSDLITM
+5598 TDWWSNSSTITM
-5610 RGTGEI
+5610 RGMGEI

-5631 AVVAATGRWE
+5631 AVVAANGQWE
-5641 LSTDKLPEGTYDISL
+5641 LSTDQLPEGKYDITLS
-5656 VIEDSAGNRWEDVR
+5656 IEDNAGNRKEEVH

-5699 AEAKSQLIITDSEG
+5699 AEAKSQLIITDSNG

-5760 VPVISLSPDSDSGTV
+5760 TPVISLSPDSDSGTV

-5878 VTNHTQPKF
+5878 VTNHNHTQPKF

-5932 NYTLSVTVVD
+5932 TYTLSVTVVD
-5942 RAGNSQQSASLAVT
+5942 RAGNSLQSASLEVT

-5969 DDASD
+5969 DDEID

-5996 LRTEPS
+5996 LRTVPS
-6002 AAEESVVKVTAY
+6002 AAEESVVKETAY

-6042 ENIVNVSIM
+6042 ENIVNVSVM

-6089 NDFLIKEKTFSV
+6089 DDFLIKEKTFSV

-6111 MNVRGKTEDDIND
+6111 MNARGKTEDDIND